1 MRLLAVVSKLTGVS
15 TTVES
20 SAVTLN
26 APSIVKLSVA
36 REEISQLTRINQ
48 DLVVRLHSGETI
60 TIKNFYVT
68 NDLGA
73 SQLVLAEND
82 GTLWWVENPQ
92 AGLHFEQIADI
103 NELLVTSGASHEA
116 GGAVWPWVLAG
127 AVAAGGIAAIASSG
141 GGDSHHHSDG
151 DNPPPD
157 NTNPDGNPPDNSNP
171 GGSTPNG
178 NTPGSSNPVDTTP
191 PLAPGELLI
200 SADGKTVSGQAEA
213 GSTITIK
220 DPSGNVVGE
229 GKADSD
235 GKFSIDL
242 TAPQISGEQLT
253 VTATDD
259 AGNTGPSA
267 TIDAPNIPLPD
278 TPVITAA
285 IDDAAPLTGTLSNNQ
300 FTNDN
305 TPTLEGTGSAGTV
318 IHIYANGQEIGST
331 TVDTSGNWHFA
342 ITSALADGENHF
354 TAIATN
360 VKGESSESA
369 RFTLTIDTLIPD
381 APRVELIADNTGL
394 LTGPLQNN
402 DRTDEAKPL
411 FSGQGDAGNTITIKE
426 GSTVIGSATVD
437 ENGRWTFTPTTPL
450 SDGEHTFTVEQSDK
464 AGNTSRVTTTP
475 TIIVDTTPPDAA
487 IIDNVAKDGT
497 TVSGTAE
504 AGSTVSIYDPAGN
517 YLGSTITGE
526 NNHFSITLNP
536 AQTHGERLEA
546 RIQDAVGNIGPATE
560 FTASDSQYPAQPT
573 ILTVTDDAGAV
584 TGLLKNGDATDDNRP
599 TLSGTAEPG
608 STISINDNG
617 FPVATFP
624 PIVAD
629 ADGKWSFTP
638 SLALAD
644 GDHVFTATAT
654 NDRGTSGQ
662 SVSFTIDIDTQ
673 PPVLEGLAV
682 SDVGDRL
689 TGTTEAGSTVVI
701 KDSLGNTLGSGTAG
715 DDGTFSIGISP
726 AKINGETLSIS
737 VTDKAANSGPVETLN
752 APDKTA
758 PAAPDGLTVATD
770 GLSVSGQ
777 AEAGATVT
785 IRDSSNTV
793 LGSAVANGNGQFIV
807 PLNTAQT
814 NGQALIATATDVA
827 KNESAAATVIAP
839 DSTAP
844 EMPKNVVISED
855 GTSISG
861 TAEPGSAI
869 TIATPDGKPLGS
881 GKADGE
887 GHFTLPLVPAQ
898 TNGEQVT
905 VTATD
910 SANNVSPPTTAQ
922 APDITAPDKPII
934 TQVLDDVESF
944 TGPLV
949 NGQTTNDNRPTLSG
963 TAEAG
968 ARVEVFD
975 NGFSLGL
982 ATLQPN
988 GAWTF
993 TPSQN
998 LGEGAH
1004 RLTVIATDAK
1014 GNASQAAS
1022 FDLVVDT
1029 QSPQQ
1034 PVITFITDDAPGIL
1048 GSVAHLGLT
1057 NDSTP
1062 TINGTGEPGSTVH
1075 LYQNG
1080 ARIADIIVGNS
1091 GVWSYAYTT
1100 ASPLADDTYTFT
1112 VTASDSNGNTTPFST
1127 DFTITIDTQAPAAP
1141 GVIGVADGDGN
1152 TIDTN
1157 QITQESQPRLSGSGT
1172 AGDTIILYDNGNAI
1186 GQALVGT
1193 DGRWQFTPPAALGD
1207 GDHLLTARAND
1218 PAGNESP
1225 ESISFTLRIDTQA
1238 PDAPQIVSAAIT
1250 GGEGEVLLANGSITN
1265 QRMPTLSGTGEPG
1278 TIITLYNNGVELA
1291 TVQVNPQGS
1300 WTYPLTRNLSEGL
1313 NILTATATDA
1323 AGNSSP
1329 TSGVFSVTLDTQPPA
1344 QPDAPLISDNVAPVI
1359 GNIGNNGATND
1370 TTPTF
1375 SGTGEIGSTI
1385 ILYNNGSEIGRTT
1398 VGDNGSW
1405 NFTPAA
1411 LTPETYTITV
1421 TETDRAGNIS
1431 PPSASVTFTLDTTA
1445 PANPVITFAEDNVGE
1460 VQDTIVSGATTDDNT
1475 PVIHGTGDIGSIIT
1489 LYNGSSVLGV
1499 VTVDE
1504 TGTWTLPVTSALPD
1518 GVYTLTA
1525 IAADA
1530 AGNSS
1535 GVSNSFTLTVD
1546 TVPLQPPVVNEIL
1559 DDVAP
1564 VTGPLTDGAFTN
1576 DRTLTINGSGENGS
1590 TVTIY
1595 DNGVAIGTALVTD
1608 GVWTFNTPEL
1618 SEASHALTF
1627 SATDDAGNTTAQ
1639 TQPITITVDIT
1650 APPAPTVQTV
1660 DDDGTRV
1667 AGIADPYA
1675 TVEIHH
1681 IDGTLVGSAVANG
1694 TGEFVVTLSPAQTDG
1709 GTLTAIAIDRAGN
1722 NGPATN
1728 FPASDSG
1735 LPAVPAITAIE
1746 DDVGSV
1752 QGNIAAGGATDDTT
1766 PTLRGTTDIGSTV
1779 EVFIDGDSAGF
1790 ATVDASGNWIF
1801 EIATPLSESTH
1812 YFTVQA
1818 TNANGPG
1825 GLSAPVGITVD
1836 LSAPAQPVITSATDD
1851 VPGMTGTLDNG
1862 ALTNDSRPTLNGTG
1876 EAGATI
1882 RILDNGVE
1890 IGSATVDQSGN
1901 WRFTPNA
1908 PLESNA
1914 HIFTAVATDP
1924 AGNSGQPSDGFTLNI
1939 DAQAPDVPV
1948 ITSVIDDNNQPT
1960 VPVLPGQST
1969 DDRQPILN
1977 GTGEPGATITIF
1989 DNGTPLGTAQVG
2001 ENGSWTFPVPRNLS
2015 EGSHNLTVSATDPA
2029 GNTSAVSAPWTI
2041 VVDITPPAIPVLTS
2055 VVDDQPGITGN
2066 LVSGQLTNDA
2076 TPTLNGRG
2084 EAGATINVYL
2094 DGNPAS
2100 IGTTTVNSDGT
2111 WSFTPQTPLA
2121 NGSHTFTLSATDPA
2135 GNSSAVSSGFVLTI
2149 DATPPAA
2156 PVIASVA
2163 DNTAPVTGIVPNGGS
2178 TNETRPTLS
2187 GTGEAGTTIS
2197 IYNGSALVGTA
2208 QVQANGS
2215 WSFTPSTSLGA
2226 GVWNLTATATDAAG
2240 NTSAASEIRSFT
2252 IDTTAPAAPVIDTV
2266 YDGTGPITGNLSSGQ
2281 ITDEARPV
2289 ISGTRETN
2297 TTIRLY
2303 DNGTLLAEI
2312 PADNSSSWRY
2322 TPDASLATGNHV
2334 ITVIAVDAAG
2344 NASPVSDSVNFVVD
2358 TTPPLTPV
2366 ITSVSDDQAPG
2377 LGTIANGQNTN
2388 DPTPTFSGTAE
2399 AGATITLYENGT
2411 VIGTTTAQPDG
2422 AWSVSTSTLASGTH
2436 VITAVAT
2443 DAAGNSSPNSTA
2455 FTLTVDTTA
2464 PQTPIL
2470 TSVVDDVAGG
2480 VTGNLAN
2487 GQITND
2493 NRPTLNGTAEAGSV
2507 VSIYDGDTLL
2517 GVTSANASGAWS
2529 FTPTTGLND
2538 GTRTLTVTATDPA
2551 GNVSPATS
2559 GFTIVVD
2566 TLAPT
2571 VPLITSIVDDVPN
2584 NTGAIGNGQSTND
2597 TQPTLNGTAEANSA
2611 VSIFDNGALVA
2622 TVNANASG
2630 NWSWTPTAALGQGSH
2645 AYSVSAADAAGN
2657 VSAAS
2662 PSITIIV
2669 DTIAPGAPG
2678 NLVIN
2683 ATGNRVTGTA
2693 EAGSTVTITSETGVV
2708 LGTATA
2714 DGTGS
2719 FTATLTPAQTN
2730 GQPLLAFAQDK
2741 AGNTGIAAGFTA
2753 PDTRVPEAPI
2763 ITNVV
2768 DDVGIYTGA
2777 IANGQVTNDAQ
2788 PTLNGTAQAGA
2799 TVSIYNN
2806 GALLGTTTAN
2816 ASGNWSFTPTGNLT
2830 EGSHAFTATATNAN
2844 GTGSVSTAATVIVD
2858 TLAPGTPSG
2867 TLSAD
2872 GGSLSGL
2879 AEANSTVTVTLTGGV
2894 TLTTTAGSNGAW
2906 SLTLPTK
2913 QIEGQ
2918 LINVTATDAAGN
2930 ASGTL
2935 GITAPVLPLA
2945 ARDNITSL
2953 DLTSTAVTSTQ
2964 NYSDYGLLLV
2974 GALGNV
2980 ASVLGND
2987 TAQVEFT
2994 IAEGG
2999 TGDVTIDAAATGIV
3013 LSLLSTQ
3020 EIVVQRYDT
3029 SLGAWTTIVNTA
3041 VGDFANLLTLTGS
3054 GVTLNL
3060 SGLGEGQYRVLTYN
3074 TSLLATGSYTS
3085 LDVDVHQT
3093 SAGIISG
3100 PTISTGN
3107 VMADDTAPTG
3117 TTVTAITNANGVST
3131 PVGAGGVDILG
3142 QYGTLHINQDGS
3154 YTYTLTKPTAG
3165 YGHKESFTYT
3175 ITQNGV
3181 GSSAA
3186 QLVINLGP
3194 APVPGSVIATDN
3206 NASLVFDTH
3215 VSYVNNGPSTQS
3227 GVTVLSV
3234 GLGNVLNANLLD
3246 DMTNPIIF
3254 NVEEGATRTMTLQGT
3269 VGGVSLVSTFDLYVY
3284 RFNDAIQQY
3293 EQFRV
3298 QKGWINTLL
3307 LAGQSQPLTLT
3318 LPGGEYLFVLNTA
3331 SGISVLT
3338 GYTLAI
3344 SQDHT
3349 YAVDSITANTTG
3361 NVLTNDVVPTDAL
3374 LTEVNG
3380 VAIAAT
3386 GTTEVNGLYGSL
3398 IIDARGNYTYTLKN
3412 GVGADSIKTPDSFIY
3427 TVKAPNGD
3435 TDTASLNIT
3444 PTARALDAINDVS
3457 DTLSVATLQ
3466 DTAAWLDSSVGS
3478 ASWGLLGKSGSGSG
3492 TFDVATGTVLKG
3504 ASLVFDVSTLIT
3516 LGNLN
3521 ISWAIQENGT
3531 VIRNGTVPVANITLG
3546 SATVTVN
3553 LSGLELDAGTY
3564 TLNFTGTNTLAGAA
3578 TITPRVIGTTV
3589 DLDNFET
3596 SGTHT
3601 VLGNIFDGSDA
3612 AGAMDQLNTVN
3623 TRLSISG
3630 YNGSAATLDAAANTT
3645 SATIQGHYG
3654 TLQINLDGAYTYT
3667 LNNGVA
3673 MSSITSKEVFTY
3685 QLDDKMGH
3693 TDSAT
3698 LTIDMAPQIVST
3710 NQNDVLIGS
3719 AYGDTLI
3726 YHLLNGADATGG
3738 NGVDRWQNFSTA
3750 QGDKIDIHELLTGWD
3765 HQAATLGNF
3774 VQVHTSGANT
3784 VISVDRDGT
3793 GSAFK
3798 STDLVTLENVQ
3809 LTLNDLLQNN
3819 HLITSG

>member
-36 REEISQLTRINQ
+36 RDEISQLTRINQ

-171 GGSTPNG
+171 GGSNPNG

-200 SADGKTVSGQAEA
+200 SADGKTVSGEAEA
-213 GSTITIK
+213 GSLITIK

-369 RFTLTIDTLIPD
+369 RFTLTIDTLSPD
-381 APRVELIADNTGL
+381 APRVELMADNTGL

-411 FSGQGDAGNTITIKE
+411 FSGQGEAGNTITIKE

-464 AGNTSRVTTTP
+464 AGNASRVTTTP

-617 FPVATFP
+617 FPVPSFP

-662 SVSFTIDIDTQ
+662 SVAFTIDIDTQ

-758 PAAPDGLTVATD
+758 PAAPNGLIVATD

-807 PLNTAQT
+807 PLNAAQT
-814 NGQALIATATDVA
+814 NGQALIATATDIA
-827 KNESAAATVIAP
+827 NNESAAATVDAP

-855 GTSISG
+855 GASISG
-861 TAEPGSAI
+861 TAEPGSSI
-869 TIATPDGKPLGS
+869 TITTPDGTPLGS

-887 GHFTLPLVPAQ
+887 GHFTLPLAPAQ

-968 ARVEVFD
+968 ARVEIFD
-975 NGFSLGL
+975 NGVSLGL

-988 GAWTF
+988 GGWTF

-1014 GNASQAAS
+1014 GNAS
-1022 FDLVVDT
+1022 
-1029 QSPQQ
+1029 
-1034 PVITFITDDAPGIL
+1034 
-1048 GSVAHLGLT
+1048 
-1057 NDSTP
+1057 
-1062 TINGTGEPGSTVH
+1062 
-1075 LYQNG
+1075 
-1080 ARIADIIVGNS
+1080 
-1091 GVWSYAYTT
+1091 
-1100 ASPLADDTYTFT
+1100 
-1112 VTASDSNGNTTPFST
+1112 
-1127 DFTITIDTQAPAAP
+1127 
-1141 GVIGVADGDGN
+1141 
-1152 TIDTN
+1152 
-1157 QITQESQPRLSGSGT
+1157 
-1172 AGDTIILYDNGNAI
+1172 
-1186 GQALVGT
+1186 
-1193 DGRWQFTPPAALGD
+1193 
-1207 GDHLLTARAND
+1207 

-1278 TIITLYNNGVELA
+1278 AIITLYNNGVELA

-1421 TETDRAGNIS
+1421 TETDIAGNIS

-1475 PVIHGTGDIGSIIT
+1475 PVIHGTGDIGSVIT
-1489 LYNGSSVLGV
+1489 LYNGSSVVGV

-1535 GVSNSFTLTVD
+1535 GVSNSFTFTVD

-1608 GVWTFNTPEL
+1608 GVWTFNTSEL

-1650 APPAPTVQTV
+1650 APPAPTIQTV
-1660 DDDGTRV
+1660 ADDGTRV
-1667 AGIADPYA
+1667 AGLADPYA

-1681 IDGTLVGSAVANG
+1681 ADGTLVGSAVANG

-1746 DDVGSV
+1746 DDVGSI
-1752 QGNIAAGGATDDTT
+1752 QGNIAAGGATDDTM

-1901 WRFTPNA
+1901 WRFTPNT

-1924 AGNSGQPSDGFTLNI
+1924 AGNSGQLSDGFTLNI

-2149 DATPPAA
+2149 DTTPPAA

-2289 ISGTRETN
+2289 ISGTREAN

-2630 NWSWTPTAALGQGSH
+2630 NWSWTPTASLGQGSH

-2662 PSITIIV
+2662 PSTTIIV

-2872 GGSLSGL
+2872 GGSLSGQ
-2879 AEANSTVTVTLTGGV
+2879 AEANSTVTVTLAGGV

-2935 GITAPVLPLA
+2935 GITAPILPLA

-3029 SLGAWTTIVNTA
+3029 SLGTWTTIVNTA

-3060 SGLGEGQYRVLTYN
+3060 NGLGEGQYRVLTYN

-3117 TTVTAITNANGVST
+3117 TTVTAITNANANGVST

-3361 NVLTNDVVPTDAL
+3361 NVLTNDVAPTDAL

-3427 TVKAPNGD
+3427 TLKAPNGD

-3685 QLDDKMGH
+3685 QLDDKIGH

-3738 NGVDRWQNFSTA
+3738 NGADRWQNFSTA

-3784 VISVDRDGT
+3784 VISVDRDGA

-3819 HLITSG
+3819 HLITGG

>member
-36 REEISQLTRINQ
+36 RDEISQLTRINQ

-171 GGSTPNG
+171 GGSNPNG

-200 SADGKTVSGQAEA
+200 SADGKTVSGEAEA
-213 GSTITIK
+213 GSLITIK

-369 RFTLTIDTLIPD
+369 RFTLTIDTLSPD
-381 APRVELIADNTGL
+381 APRVELMADNTGL

-411 FSGQGDAGNTITIKE
+411 FSGQGEAGNTITIKE

-464 AGNTSRVTTTP
+464 AGNASRVTTTP

-617 FPVATFP
+617 FPVPSFP

-662 SVSFTIDIDTQ
+662 SVAFTIDIDTQ

-758 PAAPDGLTVATD
+758 PAAPNGLIVATD

-807 PLNTAQT
+807 PLNAAQT
-814 NGQALIATATDVA
+814 NGQALIATATDIA
-827 KNESAAATVIAP
+827 NNESAAATVDAP

-855 GTSISG
+855 GASISG
-861 TAEPGSAI
+861 TAEPGSSI
-869 TIATPDGKPLGS
+869 TITTPDGTPLGS

-887 GHFTLPLVPAQ
+887 GHFTLPLAPAQ

-968 ARVEVFD
+968 ARVEIFD
-975 NGFSLGL
+975 NGVSLGL

-988 GAWTF
+988 GGWTF

-1014 GNASQAAS
+1014 GNAS
-1022 FDLVVDT
+1022 
-1029 QSPQQ
+1029 
-1034 PVITFITDDAPGIL
+1034 
-1048 GSVAHLGLT
+1048 
-1057 NDSTP
+1057 
-1062 TINGTGEPGSTVH
+1062 
-1075 LYQNG
+1075 
-1080 ARIADIIVGNS
+1080 
-1091 GVWSYAYTT
+1091 
-1100 ASPLADDTYTFT
+1100 
-1112 VTASDSNGNTTPFST
+1112 
-1127 DFTITIDTQAPAAP
+1127 
-1141 GVIGVADGDGN
+1141 
-1152 TIDTN
+1152 
-1157 QITQESQPRLSGSGT
+1157 
-1172 AGDTIILYDNGNAI
+1172 
-1186 GQALVGT
+1186 
-1193 DGRWQFTPPAALGD
+1193 
-1207 GDHLLTARAND
+1207 

-1278 TIITLYNNGVELA
+1278 AIITLYNNGVELA

-1421 TETDRAGNIS
+1421 TETDIAGNIS

-1475 PVIHGTGDIGSIIT
+1475 PVIHGTGDIGSVIT
-1489 LYNGSSVLGV
+1489 LYNGSSVVGV

-1535 GVSNSFTLTVD
+1535 GVSNSFTFTVD

-1608 GVWTFNTPEL
+1608 GVWTFNTSEL

-1650 APPAPTVQTV
+1650 APPAPTIQTV
-1660 DDDGTRV
+1660 ADDGTRV
-1667 AGIADPYA
+1667 AGLADPYA

-1681 IDGTLVGSAVANG
+1681 ADGTLVGSAVANG

-1746 DDVGSV
+1746 DDVGSI
-1752 QGNIAAGGATDDTT
+1752 QGNIAAGGATDDTM

-1901 WRFTPNA
+1901 WRFTPNT

-1924 AGNSGQPSDGFTLNI
+1924 AGNSGQLSDGFTLNI

-2149 DATPPAA
+2149 DTTPPAA

-2289 ISGTRETN
+2289 ISGTREAN

-2622 TVNANASG
+2622 TVNANTSG
-2630 NWSWTPTAALGQGSH
+2630 NWSWTPTASLGQGSH

-2662 PSITIIV
+2662 PSTTIIV

-2777 IANGQVTNDAQ
+2777 IANGPVTNDAQ

-2872 GGSLSGL
+2872 GGSLSGQ
-2879 AEANSTVTVTLTGGV
+2879 AEANSTVTVTLAGGV

-2935 GITAPVLPLA
+2935 GITAPILPLA

-3029 SLGAWTTIVNTA
+3029 SLGTWTTIVNTA

-3060 SGLGEGQYRVLTYN
+3060 NGLGEGQYRVLTYN

-3361 NVLTNDVVPTDAL
+3361 NVLTNDVAPTDAL

-3412 GVGADSIKTPDSFIY
+3412 GVGAA
-3427 TVKAPNGD
+3427 AP
-3435 TDTASLNIT
+3435 
-3444 PTARALDAINDVS
+3444 
-3457 DTLSVATLQ
+3457 
-3466 DTAAWLDSSVGS
+3466 
-3478 ASWGLLGKSGSGSG
+3478 
-3492 TFDVATGTVLKG
+3492 
-3504 ASLVFDVSTLIT
+3504 
-3516 LGNLN
+3516 GN
-3521 ISWAIQENGT
+3521 
-3531 VIRNGTVPVANITLG
+3531 
-3546 SATVTVN
+3546 
-3553 LSGLELDAGTY
+3553 
-3564 TLNFTGTNTLAGAA
+3564 
-3578 TITPRVIGTTV
+3578 
-3589 DLDNFET
+3589 
-3596 SGTHT
+3596 
-3601 VLGNIFDGSDA
+3601 
-3612 AGAMDQLNTVN
+3612 
-3623 TRLSISG
+3623 
-3630 YNGSAATLDAAANTT
+3630 
-3645 SATIQGHYG
+3645 
-3654 TLQINLDGAYTYT
+3654 
-3667 LNNGVA
+3667 
-3673 MSSITSKEVFTY
+3673 
-3685 QLDDKMGH
+3685 
-3693 TDSAT
+3693 
-3698 LTIDMAPQIVST
+3698 
-3710 NQNDVLIGS
+3710 
-3719 AYGDTLI
+3719 
-3726 YHLLNGADATGG
+3726 
-3738 NGVDRWQNFSTA
+3738 
-3750 QGDKIDIHELLTGWD
+3750 
-3765 HQAATLGNF
+3765 
-3774 VQVHTSGANT
+3774 
-3784 VISVDRDGT
+3784 
-3793 GSAFK
+3793 
-3798 STDLVTLENVQ
+3798 
-3809 LTLNDLLQNN
+3809 LTLNDAVNRAVNWHPSIREAVGKLLAQNEQIEVAKSKYYPQVSAGVNNGYSNTYTDHGYSPSLVLSVSQMLYDFGKVASQVRAETAGAAQQQANVLLSIDTVAHETANAIVQTQSWQQMVEAAEEQLVALDSIGKLIRQRSDEGATSLSDVVQTEARIESARSQLAQYQANLDSAKASLMSWLGWNSLNGINNDFPAKLARSCETATPEDRLVPAVLAAWAQANVARANLDYASAQMTPTISLEPSVQHYLNDKYPSHEVLDKTQYSTWVKVEMPLYQGGGLTARRNAASHAVDAAQSTIQRTRLDVRQKLMEARSQAMSLASALQILRRQQQLSERTRELYQQQYLDLGSRPLLDVLNAEQEVYQARFAELQTESQLHQLQLNYLYNTGALRQAFALN
-3819 HLITSG
+3819 HRSIQSVEIQP

>member
-15 TTVES
+15 TTLES

-36 REEISQLTRINQ
+36 RDEISQLTRINQ

-171 GGSTPNG
+171 GGSNPNG

-200 SADGKTVSGQAEA
+200 SADGKTVSGEAEA
-213 GSTITIK
+213 GSLITIK

-369 RFTLTIDTLIPD
+369 RFTLTIDTLSPD
-381 APRVELIADNTGL
+381 APRVELMADNTGL

-411 FSGQGDAGNTITIKE
+411 FSGQGEAGNTITIKE

-464 AGNTSRVTTTP
+464 AGNASRVTTTP

-617 FPVATFP
+617 FPVPSFP

-662 SVSFTIDIDTQ
+662 SVAFTIDIDTQ

-758 PAAPDGLTVATD
+758 PAAPNGLIVATD

-807 PLNTAQT
+807 PLNAAQT
-814 NGQALIATATDVA
+814 NGQALIATATDIA
-827 KNESAAATVIAP
+827 NNESAAATVDAP

-855 GTSISG
+855 GASISG
-861 TAEPGSAI
+861 TAEPGSSI
-869 TIATPDGKPLGS
+869 TITTPDGTPLGS

-887 GHFTLPLVPAQ
+887 GHFTLPLAPAQ

-968 ARVEVFD
+968 ARVEIFD
-975 NGFSLGL
+975 NGVSLGL

-988 GAWTF
+988 GGWTF

-1014 GNASQAAS
+1014 GNAS
-1022 FDLVVDT
+1022 
-1029 QSPQQ
+1029 
-1034 PVITFITDDAPGIL
+1034 
-1048 GSVAHLGLT
+1048 
-1057 NDSTP
+1057 
-1062 TINGTGEPGSTVH
+1062 
-1075 LYQNG
+1075 
-1080 ARIADIIVGNS
+1080 
-1091 GVWSYAYTT
+1091 
-1100 ASPLADDTYTFT
+1100 
-1112 VTASDSNGNTTPFST
+1112 
-1127 DFTITIDTQAPAAP
+1127 
-1141 GVIGVADGDGN
+1141 
-1152 TIDTN
+1152 
-1157 QITQESQPRLSGSGT
+1157 
-1172 AGDTIILYDNGNAI
+1172 
-1186 GQALVGT
+1186 
-1193 DGRWQFTPPAALGD
+1193 
-1207 GDHLLTARAND
+1207 

-1278 TIITLYNNGVELA
+1278 AIITLYNNGVELA

-1421 TETDRAGNIS
+1421 TETDIAGNIS

-1475 PVIHGTGDIGSIIT
+1475 PVIHGTGDIGSVIT
-1489 LYNGSSVLGV
+1489 LYNGSSVVGV

-1535 GVSNSFTLTVD
+1535 GVSNSFTFTVD

-1608 GVWTFNTPEL
+1608 GVWTFNTSEL

-1650 APPAPTVQTV
+1650 APPAPTIQTV
-1660 DDDGTRV
+1660 ADDGTRV
-1667 AGIADPYA
+1667 AGLADPYA

-1681 IDGTLVGSAVANG
+1681 ADGTLVGSAVANG

-1746 DDVGSV
+1746 DDVGSI
-1752 QGNIAAGGATDDTT
+1752 QGNIAAGGATDDTM

-1901 WRFTPNA
+1901 WRFTPNT

-1924 AGNSGQPSDGFTLNI
+1924 AGNSGQLSDGFTLNI

-2149 DATPPAA
+2149 DTTPPAA

-2289 ISGTRETN
+2289 ISGTREAN

-2611 VSIFDNGALVA
+2611 VSIFDNGALVT

-2630 NWSWTPTAALGQGSH
+2630 NWSWTPTASLGQGSH

-2662 PSITIIV
+2662 PSTTIIV

-2777 IANGQVTNDAQ
+2777 IANGPVTNDAQ

-2872 GGSLSGL
+2872 GGSLSGQ
-2879 AEANSTVTVTLTGGV
+2879 AEANSTVTV
-2894 TLTTTAGSNGAW
+2894 
-2906 SLTLPTK
+2906 
-2913 QIEGQ
+2913 
-2918 LINVTATDAAGN
+2918 
-2930 ASGTL
+2930 
-2935 GITAPVLPLA
+2935 
-2945 ARDNITSL
+2945 
-2953 DLTSTAVTSTQ
+2953 
-2964 NYSDYGLLLV
+2964 
-2974 GALGNV
+2974 
-2980 ASVLGND
+2980 
-2987 TAQVEFT
+2987 
-2994 IAEGG
+2994 
-2999 TGDVTIDAAATGIV
+2999 
-3013 LSLLSTQ
+3013 
-3020 EIVVQRYDT
+3020 
-3029 SLGAWTTIVNTA
+3029 
-3041 VGDFANLLTLTGS
+3041 
-3054 GVTLNL
+3054 
-3060 SGLGEGQYRVLTYN
+3060 
-3074 TSLLATGSYTS
+3074 
-3085 LDVDVHQT
+3085 
-3093 SAGIISG
+3093 
-3100 PTISTGN
+3100 
-3107 VMADDTAPTG
+3107 
-3117 TTVTAITNANGVST
+3117 
-3131 PVGAGGVDILG
+3131 
-3142 QYGTLHINQDGS
+3142 
-3154 YTYTLTKPTAG
+3154 
-3165 YGHKESFTYT
+3165 
-3175 ITQNGV
+3175 
-3181 GSSAA
+3181 
-3186 QLVINLGP
+3186 
-3194 APVPGSVIATDN
+3194 
-3206 NASLVFDTH
+3206 
-3215 VSYVNNGPSTQS
+3215 
-3227 GVTVLSV
+3227 
-3234 GLGNVLNANLLD
+3234 
-3246 DMTNPIIF
+3246 
-3254 NVEEGATRTMTLQGT
+3254 
-3269 VGGVSLVSTFDLYVY
+3269 
-3284 RFNDAIQQY
+3284 
-3293 EQFRV
+3293 
-3298 QKGWINTLL
+3298 
-3307 LAGQSQPLTLT
+3307 
-3318 LPGGEYLFVLNTA
+3318 
-3331 SGISVLT
+3331 
-3338 GYTLAI
+3338 
-3344 SQDHT
+3344 
-3349 YAVDSITANTTG
+3349 
-3361 NVLTNDVVPTDAL
+3361 
-3374 LTEVNG
+3374 
-3380 VAIAAT
+3380 
-3386 GTTEVNGLYGSL
+3386 
-3398 IIDARGNYTYTLKN
+3398 
-3412 GVGADSIKTPDSFIY
+3412 
-3427 TVKAPNGD
+3427 
-3435 TDTASLNIT
+3435 
-3444 PTARALDAINDVS
+3444 
-3457 DTLSVATLQ
+3457 
-3466 DTAAWLDSSVGS
+3466 
-3478 ASWGLLGKSGSGSG
+3478 
-3492 TFDVATGTVLKG
+3492 
-3504 ASLVFDVSTLIT
+3504 
-3516 LGNLN
+3516 
-3521 ISWAIQENGT
+3521 
-3531 VIRNGTVPVANITLG
+3531 
-3546 SATVTVN
+3546 
-3553 LSGLELDAGTY
+3553 
-3564 TLNFTGTNTLAGAA
+3564 
-3578 TITPRVIGTTV
+3578 
-3589 DLDNFET
+3589 
-3596 SGTHT
+3596 
-3601 VLGNIFDGSDA
+3601 
-3612 AGAMDQLNTVN
+3612 
-3623 TRLSISG
+3623 
-3630 YNGSAATLDAAANTT
+3630 
-3645 SATIQGHYG
+3645 
-3654 TLQINLDGAYTYT
+3654 
-3667 LNNGVA
+3667 
-3673 MSSITSKEVFTY
+3673 
-3685 QLDDKMGH
+3685 
-3693 TDSAT
+3693 
-3698 LTIDMAPQIVST
+3698 
-3710 NQNDVLIGS
+3710 
-3719 AYGDTLI
+3719 
-3726 YHLLNGADATGG
+3726 
-3738 NGVDRWQNFSTA
+3738 
-3750 QGDKIDIHELLTGWD
+3750 
-3765 HQAATLGNF
+3765 
-3774 VQVHTSGANT
+3774 
-3784 VISVDRDGT
+3784 
-3793 GSAFK
+3793 
-3798 STDLVTLENVQ
+3798 
-3809 LTLNDLLQNN
+3809 
-3819 HLITSG
+3819 

>member
-300 FTNDN
+300 FTNDS

-331 TVDTSGNWHFA
+331 TVDTSGNWRFA

-369 RFTLTIDTLIPD
+369 RFTLTIDTLSPD

-411 FSGQGDAGNTITIKE
+411 FSGQGEAGNTITIKE

-617 FPVATFP
+617 FPVPTFP

-758 PAAPDGLTVATD
+758 PAAPDGLIVATD

-869 TIATPDGKPLGS
+869 TIATPDGKPLSS

-910 SANNVSPPTTAQ
+910 NANNVSPPTTAQ

-968 ARVEVFD
+968 ARVEIFD
-975 NGFSLGL
+975 NGVSLGL

-988 GAWTF
+988 GTWTF

-1014 GNASQAAS
+1014 GNASPAAS

-1385 ILYNNGSEIGRTT
+1385 ILYNNDSEIGRTT
-1398 VGDNGSW
+1398 VGD
-1405 NFTPAA
+1405 
-1411 LTPETYTITV
+1411 
-1421 TETDRAGNIS
+1421 
-1431 PPSASVTFTLDTTA
+1431 
-1445 PANPVITFAEDNVGE
+1445 
-1460 VQDTIVSGATTDDNT
+1460 
-1475 PVIHGTGDIGSIIT
+1475 
-1489 LYNGSSVLGV
+1489 
-1499 VTVDE
+1499 
-1504 TGTWTLPVTSALPD
+1504 
-1518 GVYTLTA
+1518 
-1525 IAADA
+1525 
-1530 AGNSS
+1530 
-1535 GVSNSFTLTVD
+1535 
-1546 TVPLQPPVVNEIL
+1546 
-1559 DDVAP
+1559 
-1564 VTGPLTDGAFTN
+1564 
-1576 DRTLTINGSGENGS
+1576 
-1590 TVTIY
+1590 
-1595 DNGVAIGTALVTD
+1595 
-1608 GVWTFNTPEL
+1608 
-1618 SEASHALTF
+1618 
-1627 SATDDAGNTTAQ
+1627 
-1639 TQPITITVDIT
+1639 
-1650 APPAPTVQTV
+1650 
-1660 DDDGTRV
+1660 
-1667 AGIADPYA
+1667 
-1675 TVEIHH
+1675 
-1681 IDGTLVGSAVANG
+1681 
-1694 TGEFVVTLSPAQTDG
+1694 
-1709 GTLTAIAIDRAGN
+1709 
-1722 NGPATN
+1722 
-1728 FPASDSG
+1728 
-1735 LPAVPAITAIE
+1735 
-1746 DDVGSV
+1746 
-1752 QGNIAAGGATDDTT
+1752 
-1766 PTLRGTTDIGSTV
+1766 
-1779 EVFIDGDSAGF
+1779 
-1790 ATVDASGNWIF
+1790 
-1801 EIATPLSESTH
+1801 
-1812 YFTVQA
+1812 
-1818 TNANGPG
+1818 
-1825 GLSAPVGITVD
+1825 
-1836 LSAPAQPVITSATDD
+1836 
-1851 VPGMTGTLDNG
+1851 
-1862 ALTNDSRPTLNGTG
+1862 
-1876 EAGATI
+1876 
-1882 RILDNGVE
+1882 
-1890 IGSATVDQSGN
+1890 
-1901 WRFTPNA
+1901 
-1908 PLESNA
+1908 
-1914 HIFTAVATDP
+1914 
-1924 AGNSGQPSDGFTLNI
+1924 
-1939 DAQAPDVPV
+1939 
-1948 ITSVIDDNNQPT
+1948 
-1960 VPVLPGQST
+1960 
-1969 DDRQPILN
+1969 
-1977 GTGEPGATITIF
+1977 
-1989 DNGTPLGTAQVG
+1989 
-2001 ENGSWTFPVPRNLS
+2001 NGSWTFPVPRNLS

-2041 VVDITPPAIPVLTS
+2041 IVDITPPAIPVLTS

-2289 ISGTRETN
+2289 ISGTREAN

-2422 AWSVSTSTLASGTH
+2422 AWSVATSTLASGTH

-2507 VSIYDGDTLL
+2507 VSIYDGNTLL
-2517 GVTSANASGAWS
+2517 GVTSANAGGAWS

-2538 GTRTLTVTATDPA
+2538 GTRILTVTATDPA

-2693 EAGSTVTITSETGVV
+2693 EAGSTVTITSDTGVV

-2872 GGSLSGL
+2872 GGSLSGQ

-3060 SGLGEGQYRVLTYN
+3060 NGLGEGQYRVLTYN

-3298 QKGWINTLL
+3298 EKGWINTLL

-3738 NGVDRWQNFSTA
+3738 NGADRWQNFSTA

-3774 VQVHTSGANT
+3774 VQVHTSDANT
-3784 VISVDRDGT
+3784 VISVDRDGA

-3819 HLITSG
+3819 HLITGG

>member
-36 REEISQLTRINQ
+36 RDEISQLTRINQ

-171 GGSTPNG
+171 GGSNPNG

-200 SADGKTVSGQAEA
+200 SADGKTVSGEAEA
-213 GSTITIK
+213 GSLITIK

-369 RFTLTIDTLIPD
+369 RFTLTIDTLSPD
-381 APRVELIADNTGL
+381 APRVELMADNTGL

-411 FSGQGDAGNTITIKE
+411 FSGQGEAGNTITIKE

-464 AGNTSRVTTTP
+464 AGNASRVTTTP

-560 FTASDSQYPAQPT
+560 FTASDSQHPAQPT

-617 FPVATFP
+617 FPVPSFP

-662 SVSFTIDIDTQ
+662 SVAFTIDIDTQ

-758 PAAPDGLTVATD
+758 PAAPNGLIVATD

-807 PLNTAQT
+807 PLNAAQT
-814 NGQALIATATDVA
+814 NGQALIATATDIA
-827 KNESAAATVIAP
+827 NNESAAATVDAP

-855 GTSISG
+855 GASISG
-861 TAEPGSAI
+861 TAEPGSSI
-869 TIATPDGKPLGS
+869 TITTPDGTPLGS

-887 GHFTLPLVPAQ
+887 GHFTLPLAPAQ

-968 ARVEVFD
+968 ARVEIFD
-975 NGFSLGL
+975 NGVSLGL

-988 GAWTF
+988 GGWTF

-1014 GNASQAAS
+1014 GNAS
-1022 FDLVVDT
+1022 
-1029 QSPQQ
+1029 
-1034 PVITFITDDAPGIL
+1034 
-1048 GSVAHLGLT
+1048 
-1057 NDSTP
+1057 
-1062 TINGTGEPGSTVH
+1062 
-1075 LYQNG
+1075 
-1080 ARIADIIVGNS
+1080 
-1091 GVWSYAYTT
+1091 
-1100 ASPLADDTYTFT
+1100 
-1112 VTASDSNGNTTPFST
+1112 
-1127 DFTITIDTQAPAAP
+1127 
-1141 GVIGVADGDGN
+1141 
-1152 TIDTN
+1152 
-1157 QITQESQPRLSGSGT
+1157 
-1172 AGDTIILYDNGNAI
+1172 
-1186 GQALVGT
+1186 
-1193 DGRWQFTPPAALGD
+1193 
-1207 GDHLLTARAND
+1207 

-1278 TIITLYNNGVELA
+1278 AIITLYNNGVELA

-1421 TETDRAGNIS
+1421 TETDIAGNIS

-1475 PVIHGTGDIGSIIT
+1475 PVIHGTGDIGSVIT
-1489 LYNGSSVLGV
+1489 LYNGSSVVGV

-1535 GVSNSFTLTVD
+1535 GVSNSFTFTVD

-1608 GVWTFNTPEL
+1608 GVWTFNTSEL

-1650 APPAPTVQTV
+1650 APPAPTIQTV
-1660 DDDGTRV
+1660 ADDGTRV
-1667 AGIADPYA
+1667 AGLADPYA

-1681 IDGTLVGSAVANG
+1681 ADGTLVGSAVANG

-1746 DDVGSV
+1746 DDVGSI
-1752 QGNIAAGGATDDTT
+1752 QGNIAAGGATDDTM

-1901 WRFTPNA
+1901 WRFTPNT

-1924 AGNSGQPSDGFTLNI
+1924 AGNSGQLSDGFTLNI

-2149 DATPPAA
+2149 DTTPPAA

-2289 ISGTRETN
+2289 ISGTREAN

-2630 NWSWTPTAALGQGSH
+2630 NWSWTPTASLGQGSH

-2662 PSITIIV
+2662 PSTTIIV

-2872 GGSLSGL
+2872 GGSLSGQ
-2879 AEANSTVTVTLTGGV
+2879 AEANSTVTVTLAGGV

-2935 GITAPVLPLA
+2935 GITAPILPLA

-3029 SLGAWTTIVNTA
+3029 SLGTWTTIVNTA

-3060 SGLGEGQYRVLTYN
+3060 NGLGEGQYRVLTYN

-3361 NVLTNDVVPTDAL
+3361 NVLTNDVAPTDAL

-3427 TVKAPNGD
+3427 TLKAPNGD

-3685 QLDDKMGH
+3685 QLDDKIGH

-3738 NGVDRWQNFSTA
+3738 NGADRWQNFSTA

-3784 VISVDRDGT
+3784 VISVDRDGA

-3819 HLITSG
+3819 HLITGG

>member
-36 REEISQLTRINQ
+36 RDEISQLTRINQ

-171 GGSTPNG
+171 GGSNPNG

-200 SADGKTVSGQAEA
+200 SADGKTVSGEAEA
-213 GSTITIK
+213 GSLITIK

-369 RFTLTIDTLIPD
+369 RFTLTIDTLSPD
-381 APRVELIADNTGL
+381 APRVELMADNTGL

-411 FSGQGDAGNTITIKE
+411 FSGQGEAGNTITIKE

-464 AGNTSRVTTTP
+464 AGNASRVTTTP

-617 FPVATFP
+617 FPVPSFP

-662 SVSFTIDIDTQ
+662 SVAFTIDIDTQ

-758 PAAPDGLTVATD
+758 PAAPNGLIVATD

-807 PLNTAQT
+807 PLNAAQT
-814 NGQALIATATDVA
+814 NGQALIATATDIA
-827 KNESAAATVIAP
+827 NNESAAATVDAP

-855 GTSISG
+855 GASISG
-861 TAEPGSAI
+861 TAEPGSSI
-869 TIATPDGKPLGS
+869 TITTPDGTPLGS

-887 GHFTLPLVPAQ
+887 GHFTLPLAPAQ

-968 ARVEVFD
+968 ARVEIFD
-975 NGFSLGL
+975 NGVSLGL

-988 GAWTF
+988 GGWTF

-1014 GNASQAAS
+1014 GNAS
-1022 FDLVVDT
+1022 
-1029 QSPQQ
+1029 
-1034 PVITFITDDAPGIL
+1034 
-1048 GSVAHLGLT
+1048 
-1057 NDSTP
+1057 
-1062 TINGTGEPGSTVH
+1062 
-1075 LYQNG
+1075 
-1080 ARIADIIVGNS
+1080 
-1091 GVWSYAYTT
+1091 
-1100 ASPLADDTYTFT
+1100 
-1112 VTASDSNGNTTPFST
+1112 
-1127 DFTITIDTQAPAAP
+1127 
-1141 GVIGVADGDGN
+1141 
-1152 TIDTN
+1152 
-1157 QITQESQPRLSGSGT
+1157 
-1172 AGDTIILYDNGNAI
+1172 
-1186 GQALVGT
+1186 
-1193 DGRWQFTPPAALGD
+1193 
-1207 GDHLLTARAND
+1207 

-1278 TIITLYNNGVELA
+1278 AIITLYNNGVELA

-1421 TETDRAGNIS
+1421 TETDIAGNIS

-1475 PVIHGTGDIGSIIT
+1475 PVIHGTGDIGSVIT
-1489 LYNGSSVLGV
+1489 LYNGSSVVGV

-1535 GVSNSFTLTVD
+1535 GVSNSFTFTVD

-1608 GVWTFNTPEL
+1608 GVWTFNTSEL

-1650 APPAPTVQTV
+1650 APPAPTIQTV
-1660 DDDGTRV
+1660 ADDGTRV
-1667 AGIADPYA
+1667 AGLADPYA

-1681 IDGTLVGSAVANG
+1681 ADGTLVGSAVANG

-1746 DDVGSV
+1746 DDVGSI
-1752 QGNIAAGGATDDTT
+1752 QGNIAAGGATDDTM

-1901 WRFTPNA
+1901 WRFTPNT

-1924 AGNSGQPSDGFTLNI
+1924 AGNSGQLSDGFTLNI

-2149 DATPPAA
+2149 DTTPPAA

-2289 ISGTRETN
+2289 ISGTREAN

-2630 NWSWTPTAALGQGSH
+2630 NWSWTPTASLGQGSH

-2662 PSITIIV
+2662 PSTTIIV

-2678 NLVIN
+2678 N
-2683 ATGNRVTGTA
+2683 
-2693 EAGSTVTITSETGVV
+2693 
-2708 LGTATA
+2708 
-2714 DGTGS
+2714 
-2719 FTATLTPAQTN
+2719 
-2730 GQPLLAFAQDK
+2730 
-2741 AGNTGIAAGFTA
+2741 
-2753 PDTRVPEAPI
+2753 
-2763 ITNVV
+2763 
-2768 DDVGIYTGA
+2768 
-2777 IANGQVTNDAQ
+2777 
-2788 PTLNGTAQAGA
+2788 
-2799 TVSIYNN
+2799 
-2806 GALLGTTTAN
+2806 
-2816 ASGNWSFTPTGNLT
+2816 
-2830 EGSHAFTATATNAN
+2830 
-2844 GTGSVSTAATVIVD
+2844 
-2858 TLAPGTPSG
+2858 
-2867 TLSAD
+2867 
-2872 GGSLSGL
+2872 
-2879 AEANSTVTVTLTGGV
+2879 
-2894 TLTTTAGSNGAW
+2894 
-2906 SLTLPTK
+2906 
-2913 QIEGQ
+2913 
-2918 LINVTATDAAGN
+2918 
-2930 ASGTL
+2930 
-2935 GITAPVLPLA
+2935 
-2945 ARDNITSL
+2945 
-2953 DLTSTAVTSTQ
+2953 
-2964 NYSDYGLLLV
+2964 
-2974 GALGNV
+2974 
-2980 ASVLGND
+2980 
-2987 TAQVEFT
+2987 
-2994 IAEGG
+2994 
-2999 TGDVTIDAAATGIV
+2999 
-3013 LSLLSTQ
+3013 
-3020 EIVVQRYDT
+3020 
-3029 SLGAWTTIVNTA
+3029 
-3041 VGDFANLLTLTGS
+3041 
-3054 GVTLNL
+3054 
-3060 SGLGEGQYRVLTYN
+3060 
-3074 TSLLATGSYTS
+3074 
-3085 LDVDVHQT
+3085 
-3093 SAGIISG
+3093 
-3100 PTISTGN
+3100 
-3107 VMADDTAPTG
+3107 
-3117 TTVTAITNANGVST
+3117 
-3131 PVGAGGVDILG
+3131 
-3142 QYGTLHINQDGS
+3142 
-3154 YTYTLTKPTAG
+3154 
-3165 YGHKESFTYT
+3165 
-3175 ITQNGV
+3175 
-3181 GSSAA
+3181 
-3186 QLVINLGP
+3186 
-3194 APVPGSVIATDN
+3194 
-3206 NASLVFDTH
+3206 
-3215 VSYVNNGPSTQS
+3215 
-3227 GVTVLSV
+3227 
-3234 GLGNVLNANLLD
+3234 
-3246 DMTNPIIF
+3246 
-3254 NVEEGATRTMTLQGT
+3254 
-3269 VGGVSLVSTFDLYVY
+3269 
-3284 RFNDAIQQY
+3284 
-3293 EQFRV
+3293 
-3298 QKGWINTLL
+3298 
-3307 LAGQSQPLTLT
+3307 
-3318 LPGGEYLFVLNTA
+3318 
-3331 SGISVLT
+3331 
-3338 GYTLAI
+3338 
-3344 SQDHT
+3344 
-3349 YAVDSITANTTG
+3349 
-3361 NVLTNDVVPTDAL
+3361 
-3374 LTEVNG
+3374 
-3380 VAIAAT
+3380 
-3386 GTTEVNGLYGSL
+3386 
-3398 IIDARGNYTYTLKN
+3398 
-3412 GVGADSIKTPDSFIY
+3412 
-3427 TVKAPNGD
+3427 
-3435 TDTASLNIT
+3435 
-3444 PTARALDAINDVS
+3444 
-3457 DTLSVATLQ
+3457 
-3466 DTAAWLDSSVGS
+3466 
-3478 ASWGLLGKSGSGSG
+3478 
-3492 TFDVATGTVLKG
+3492 
-3504 ASLVFDVSTLIT
+3504 
-3516 LGNLN
+3516 
-3521 ISWAIQENGT
+3521 
-3531 VIRNGTVPVANITLG
+3531 
-3546 SATVTVN
+3546 
-3553 LSGLELDAGTY
+3553 
-3564 TLNFTGTNTLAGAA
+3564 
-3578 TITPRVIGTTV
+3578 
-3589 DLDNFET
+3589 
-3596 SGTHT
+3596 
-3601 VLGNIFDGSDA
+3601 
-3612 AGAMDQLNTVN
+3612 
-3623 TRLSISG
+3623 
-3630 YNGSAATLDAAANTT
+3630 
-3645 SATIQGHYG
+3645 
-3654 TLQINLDGAYTYT
+3654 
-3667 LNNGVA
+3667 
-3673 MSSITSKEVFTY
+3673 
-3685 QLDDKMGH
+3685 
-3693 TDSAT
+3693 
-3698 LTIDMAPQIVST
+3698 
-3710 NQNDVLIGS
+3710 
-3719 AYGDTLI
+3719 
-3726 YHLLNGADATGG
+3726 
-3738 NGVDRWQNFSTA
+3738 
-3750 QGDKIDIHELLTGWD
+3750 
-3765 HQAATLGNF
+3765 
-3774 VQVHTSGANT
+3774 
-3784 VISVDRDGT
+3784 
-3793 GSAFK
+3793 
-3798 STDLVTLENVQ
+3798 
-3809 LTLNDLLQNN
+3809 
-3819 HLITSG
+3819 

>member
-36 REEISQLTRINQ
+36 RDEISQLTRINQ

-171 GGSTPNG
+171 GGSNPNG

-200 SADGKTVSGQAEA
+200 SADGKTVSGEAEA
-213 GSTITIK
+213 GSLITIK

-369 RFTLTIDTLIPD
+369 RFTLTIDTLSPD
-381 APRVELIADNTGL
+381 APRVELMADNTGL

-411 FSGQGDAGNTITIKE
+411 FSGQGEAGNTITIKE

-464 AGNTSRVTTTP
+464 AGNASRVTTTP

-617 FPVATFP
+617 FLVPSFP

-662 SVSFTIDIDTQ
+662 SVAFTIDIDTQ

-758 PAAPDGLTVATD
+758 PAAPNGLIVATD

-807 PLNTAQT
+807 PLNAAQT
-814 NGQALIATATDVA
+814 NGQALIATATDIA
-827 KNESAAATVIAP
+827 NNESAAATVDAP

-855 GTSISG
+855 GASISG
-861 TAEPGSAI
+861 TAEPGSSI
-869 TIATPDGKPLGS
+869 TITTPDGTPLGS

-887 GHFTLPLVPAQ
+887 GHFTLPLAPAQ

-968 ARVEVFD
+968 ARVEIFD
-975 NGFSLGL
+975 NGVSLGL

-988 GAWTF
+988 GGWTF

-1014 GNASQAAS
+1014 GNAS
-1022 FDLVVDT
+1022 
-1029 QSPQQ
+1029 
-1034 PVITFITDDAPGIL
+1034 
-1048 GSVAHLGLT
+1048 
-1057 NDSTP
+1057 
-1062 TINGTGEPGSTVH
+1062 
-1075 LYQNG
+1075 
-1080 ARIADIIVGNS
+1080 
-1091 GVWSYAYTT
+1091 
-1100 ASPLADDTYTFT
+1100 
-1112 VTASDSNGNTTPFST
+1112 
-1127 DFTITIDTQAPAAP
+1127 
-1141 GVIGVADGDGN
+1141 
-1152 TIDTN
+1152 
-1157 QITQESQPRLSGSGT
+1157 
-1172 AGDTIILYDNGNAI
+1172 
-1186 GQALVGT
+1186 
-1193 DGRWQFTPPAALGD
+1193 
-1207 GDHLLTARAND
+1207 

-1278 TIITLYNNGVELA
+1278 AIITLYNNGVELA

-1421 TETDRAGNIS
+1421 TETDIAGNIS

-1475 PVIHGTGDIGSIIT
+1475 PVIHGTGDIGSVIT
-1489 LYNGSSVLGV
+1489 LYNGSSVVGV

-1535 GVSNSFTLTVD
+1535 GVSNSFTFTVD

-1608 GVWTFNTPEL
+1608 GVWTFNTSEL

-1650 APPAPTVQTV
+1650 APPAPTIQTV
-1660 DDDGTRV
+1660 ADDGTRV
-1667 AGIADPYA
+1667 AGLADPYA

-1681 IDGTLVGSAVANG
+1681 ADGTLVGSAVANG

-1746 DDVGSV
+1746 DDVGSI
-1752 QGNIAAGGATDDTT
+1752 QGNIAAGGATDDTM

-1901 WRFTPNA
+1901 WRFTPNT

-1924 AGNSGQPSDGFTLNI
+1924 AGNSGQLSDGFTLNI

-2149 DATPPAA
+2149 DTTPPAA

-2289 ISGTRETN
+2289 ISGTREAN

-2630 NWSWTPTAALGQGSH
+2630 NWSWTPTASLGQGSH

-2662 PSITIIV
+2662 PSTTIIV

-2872 GGSLSGL
+2872 GGSLSGQ
-2879 AEANSTVTVTLTGGV
+2879 AEANSTVTVTLAGGV

-2935 GITAPVLPLA
+2935 GITAPILPLA

-3029 SLGAWTTIVNTA
+3029 SLGTWTTIVNTA

-3060 SGLGEGQYRVLTYN
+3060 NGLGEGQYRVLTYN

-3361 NVLTNDVVPTDAL
+3361 NVLTNDVAPTDAL

-3427 TVKAPNGD
+3427 TLKAPNGD

-3685 QLDDKMGH
+3685 QLDDKIGH

-3738 NGVDRWQNFSTA
+3738 NGADRWQNFSTA

-3784 VISVDRDGT
+3784 VISVDRDGA

-3819 HLITSG
+3819 HLITGG

>member
-36 REEISQLTRINQ
+36 RDEISQLTRINQ

-171 GGSTPNG
+171 GGSNPNG

-200 SADGKTVSGQAEA
+200 SADGKTVSGEAEA
-213 GSTITIK
+213 GSLITIK

-369 RFTLTIDTLIPD
+369 RFTLTIDTLSPD
-381 APRVELIADNTGL
+381 APRVELMADNTGL

-411 FSGQGDAGNTITIKE
+411 FSGQGEAGNTITIKE

-464 AGNTSRVTTTP
+464 AGNASRVTTTP

-617 FPVATFP
+617 FPVPSFP

-662 SVSFTIDIDTQ
+662 SVAFTIDIDTQ

-758 PAAPDGLTVATD
+758 PAAPNGLIVATD

-807 PLNTAQT
+807 PLNAAQT
-814 NGQALIATATDVA
+814 NGQALIATATDIA
-827 KNESAAATVIAP
+827 NNESAAATVDAP

-855 GTSISG
+855 GASISG
-861 TAEPGSAI
+861 TAEPGSSI
-869 TIATPDGKPLGS
+869 TITTPDGTPLGS

-887 GHFTLPLVPAQ
+887 GHFTLPLAPAQ

-968 ARVEVFD
+968 ARVEIFD
-975 NGFSLGL
+975 NGVSLGL

-988 GAWTF
+988 GGWTF

-1014 GNASQAAS
+1014 GNAS
-1022 FDLVVDT
+1022 
-1029 QSPQQ
+1029 
-1034 PVITFITDDAPGIL
+1034 
-1048 GSVAHLGLT
+1048 
-1057 NDSTP
+1057 
-1062 TINGTGEPGSTVH
+1062 
-1075 LYQNG
+1075 
-1080 ARIADIIVGNS
+1080 
-1091 GVWSYAYTT
+1091 
-1100 ASPLADDTYTFT
+1100 
-1112 VTASDSNGNTTPFST
+1112 
-1127 DFTITIDTQAPAAP
+1127 
-1141 GVIGVADGDGN
+1141 
-1152 TIDTN
+1152 
-1157 QITQESQPRLSGSGT
+1157 
-1172 AGDTIILYDNGNAI
+1172 
-1186 GQALVGT
+1186 
-1193 DGRWQFTPPAALGD
+1193 
-1207 GDHLLTARAND
+1207 

-1278 TIITLYNNGVELA
+1278 AIITLYNNGVELA

-1421 TETDRAGNIS
+1421 TETDIAGNIS

-1475 PVIHGTGDIGSIIT
+1475 PVIHGTGDIGSVIT
-1489 LYNGSSVLGV
+1489 LYNGSSVVGV

-1535 GVSNSFTLTVD
+1535 GVSNSFTFTVD

-1608 GVWTFNTPEL
+1608 GVWTFNTSEL

-1650 APPAPTVQTV
+1650 APPAPTIQTV
-1660 DDDGTRV
+1660 ADDGTRV
-1667 AGIADPYA
+1667 AGLADPYA

-1681 IDGTLVGSAVANG
+1681 ADGTLVGSAVANG

-1746 DDVGSV
+1746 DDVGSI
-1752 QGNIAAGGATDDTT
+1752 QGNIAAGGATDDTM

-1901 WRFTPNA
+1901 WRFTPNT

-1924 AGNSGQPSDGFTLNI
+1924 AGNSGQLSDGFTLNI

-2149 DATPPAA
+2149 DTTPPAA

-2266 YDGTGPITGNLSSGQ
+2266 YDGMGPITGNLSSGQ

-2289 ISGTRETN
+2289 ISGTREAN

-2630 NWSWTPTAALGQGSH
+2630 NWSWTPTASLGQGSH

-2662 PSITIIV
+2662 PSTTIIV

-2777 IANGQVTNDAQ
+2777 IANGPVTNDAQ

-2872 GGSLSGL
+2872 GGSLSGQ
-2879 AEANSTVTVTLTGGV
+2879 AEANSTVTVTLAGGV

-2935 GITAPVLPLA
+2935 GITAPILPLA

-3029 SLGAWTTIVNTA
+3029 SLGTWTTIVNTA

-3060 SGLGEGQYRVLTYN
+3060 NGLGEGQYRVLTYN

-3361 NVLTNDVVPTDAL
+3361 NVLTNDVAPTDAL

-3427 TVKAPNGD
+3427 TLKAPNGD

-3685 QLDDKMGH
+3685 QLDDKIGH

-3738 NGVDRWQNFSTA
+3738 NGADRWQNFSTA

-3784 VISVDRDGT
+3784 VISVDRDGA

-3819 HLITSG
+3819 HLITGG

>member
-36 REEISQLTRINQ
+36 RDEISQLTRINQ
-48 DLVVRLHSGETI
+48 DLVVTLHSGETI
-60 TIKNFYVT
+60 TIKNFYAT

-92 AGLHFEQIADI
+92 AGLHFEQLADI
-103 NELLVTSGASHEA
+103 NELLATSGASHEA

-141 GGDSHHHSDG
+141 GGDSHHHSDS
-151 DNPPPD
+151 DNPLPD

-171 GGSTPNG
+171 GGSNPDG
-178 NTPGSSNPVDTTP
+178 NTPGSSNPVDTIP
-191 PLAPGELLI
+191 PLAPTELLI
-200 SADGKTVSGQAEA
+200 SADGKTVSGEAET

-220 DPSGNVVGE
+220 DPSGHIVGE

-242 TAPQISGEQLT
+242 TAPQLGGEQLT

-267 TIDAPNIPLPD
+267 TIDAPNIPLPA
-278 TPVITAA
+278 TPVIAAA

-300 FTNDN
+300 ITNDN
-305 TPTLEGTGSAGTV
+305 TPTLEGTGSAGAV
-318 IHIYANGQEIGST
+318 IHIYANGQETGTT
-331 TVDTSGNWHFA
+331 TVDTSGNWRFA
-342 ITSALADGENHF
+342 ITSALTDGENRF

-369 RFTLTIDTLIPD
+369 SFTLTIDTL
-381 APRVELIADNTGL
+381 
-394 LTGPLQNN
+394 
-402 DRTDEAKPL
+402 
-411 FSGQGDAGNTITIKE
+411 S
-426 GSTVIGSATVD
+426 
-437 ENGRWTFTPTTPL
+437 
-450 SDGEHTFTVEQSDK
+450 
-464 AGNTSRVTTTP
+464 
-475 TIIVDTTPPDAA
+475 PDAA
-487 IIDNVAKDGT
+487 VIDNVADDGAT
-497 TVSGTAE
+497 ISGTAE
-504 AGSTVSIYDPAGN
+504 AGSTVSIYDSTGN
-517 YLGSTITGE
+517 YLGSAITGD
-526 NNHFSITLNP
+526 NNQFSITLNP
-536 AQTHGERLEA
+536 ALTHGERLEA

-560 FTASDSQYPAQPT
+560 FTASDSQYPAQPI
-573 ILTVTDDAGAV
+573 ILTVTDDAGTV

-608 STISINDNG
+608 STILISDNG
-617 FPVATFP
+617 SPVPALP
-624 PIVAD
+624 PVVAD

-638 SLALAD
+638 SLALPD

-654 NDRGTSGQ
+654 NNHGTSGQ

-673 PPVLEGLAV
+673 PPVLENLAV
-682 SDVGDRL
+682 SDAGDRL
-689 TGTTEAGSTVVI
+689 TGATEAGSTVVI

-726 AKINGETLSIS
+726 AKINGETLNVL
-737 VTDKAANSGPVETLN
+737 VTDKAANTGPMAILY
-752 APDKTA
+752 
-758 PAAPDGLTVATD
+758 
-770 GLSVSGQ
+770 
-777 AEAGATVT
+777 
-785 IRDSSNTV
+785 
-793 LGSAVANGNGQFIV
+793 
-807 PLNTAQT
+807 
-814 NGQALIATATDVA
+814 
-827 KNESAAATVIAP
+827 AP

-855 GTSISG
+855 GASISG

-869 TIATPDGKPLGS
+869 TIATPDGTPLGS
-881 GKADGE
+881 GKVDGE

-898 TNGEQVT
+898 TNGEQVI

-910 SANNVSPPTTAQ
+910 SANNVSPSTTAQ
-922 APDITAPDKPII
+922 APDITTPDKPII
-934 TQVLDDVESF
+934 TQVLDDVESV

-949 NGQTTNDNRPTLSG
+949 NGQTTNDSRPTLSG
-963 TAEAG
+963 TAEVG

-975 NGFSLGL
+975 NGVSLGF

-988 GAWTF
+988 GGWTF

-1014 GNASQAAS
+1014 GNASPAAS

-1034 PVITFITDDAPGIL
+1034 PVITFITDDAPGIV
-1048 GSVAHLGLT
+1048 GSVTHLGLT

-1080 ARIADIIVGNS
+1080 ARIANIIVGNS

-1100 ASPLADDTYTFT
+1100 TSPLADDTYTFT
-1112 VTASDSNGNTTPFST
+1112 VTASDNNGNTTPFSA

-1172 AGDTIILYDNGNAI
+1172 AGDTITLYDNGNVI
-1186 GQALVGT
+1186 GQTLVGA

-1207 GDHLLTARAND
+1207 GAHLLTARAND

-1225 ESISFTLRIDTQA
+1225 ESISFTLRVDTQA
-1238 PDAPQIVSAAIT
+1238 PDAPQILSAAIT
-1250 GGEGEVLLANGSITN
+1250 SGESEVLLANGSITN
-1265 QRMPTLSGTGEPG
+1265 QRMPILSGTGEPG
-1278 TIITLYNNGVELA
+1278 AIITLYNNGAVLD

-1300 WTYPLTRNLSEGL
+1300 WTYPLTSNLSEGL
-1313 NILTATATDA
+1313 NVLTATATDA

-1329 TSGVFSVTLDTQPPA
+1329 TSGVFSVTLDTLPPA
-1344 QPDAPLISDNVAPVI
+1344 QPDAPVI

-1411 LTPETYTITV
+1411 LTPGTYIITV
-1421 TETDRAGNIS
+1421 TETDVAGNIS
-1431 PPSASVTFTLDTTA
+1431 PPSASVTFAVDTTA
-1445 PANPVITFAEDNVGE
+1445 PANPVITFAEDNVGD
-1460 VQDTIVSGATTDDNT
+1460 VQNNVVSGATTDDNT
-1475 PVIHGTGDIGSIIT
+1475 PVIHGTGDIGSVIT

-1504 TGTWTLPVTSALPD
+1504 TGAWTLPVTSALLD
-1518 GVYTLTA
+1518 GTYTLTA

-1535 GVSNSFTLTVD
+1535 GVSNSFTFTVD
-1546 TVPLQPPVVNEIL
+1546 TVPLLPPVVNEIL

-1595 DNGVAIGTALVTD
+1595 DNGAEIGTALVTD
-1608 GVWTFNTPEL
+1608 GIWTFNTPVL

-1627 SATDDAGNTTAQ
+1627 SATDGAGNTTAQ
-1639 TQPITITVDIT
+1639 TQPITITVDVT
-1650 APPAPTVQTV
+1650 APPSPSIQTV
-1660 DDDGTRV
+1660 ADDGTRV
-1667 AGIADPYA
+1667 AGLADPYA
-1675 TVEIHH
+1675 TVEIRNA
-1681 IDGTLVGSAVANG
+1681 DGLLVGSAVANG
-1694 TGEFVVTLSPAQTDG
+1694 TGEFAVTLSPAQTDG

-1722 NGPATN
+1722 NGPAAD
-1728 FPASDSG
+1728 FLASDSG
-1735 LPAVPAITAIE
+1735 LPAVPVITAIE
-1746 DDVGSV
+1746 DNVGSV
-1752 QGNIAAGGATDDTT
+1752 QGNIAAGGTTDDTT

-1801 EIATPLSESTH
+1801 EIATPLSESAH
-1812 YFTVQA
+1812 NVTVQA
-1818 TNANGPG
+1818 TNANGQG
-1825 GLSAPVGITVD
+1825 GLSAPVGITID
-1836 LSAPAQPVITSATDD
+1836 LSAPAQPIITSATDD
-1851 VPGMTGTLDNG
+1851 VPGVTGTLDNG

-1901 WRFTPNA
+1901 WRFTPDA
-1908 PLESNA
+1908 PLESTS
-1914 HIFTAVATDP
+1914 HLFTAVATDP

-1960 VPVLPGQST
+1960 VPVLPGQAT

-2041 VVDITPPAIPVLTS
+2041 VVDITPPASPVLTS

-2094 DGNPAS
+2094 DGNSAS

-2121 NGSHTFTLSATDPA
+2121 NGNHTLTLSATDPA
-2135 GNSSAVSSGFVLTI
+2135 GNSSAVSSGFMLTI

-2187 GTGEAGTTIS
+2187 GTGEAGSTIS
-2197 IYNGSALVGTA
+2197 IYNGSTLVGTA

-2226 GVWNLTATATDAAG
+2226 GIWNLTATATDAAG

-2252 IDTTAPAAPVIDTV
+2252 IDTTPPAAPVIDTV
-2266 YDGTGPITGNLSSGQ
+2266 YDGTGPITGNLSPGQ

-2289 ISGTRETN
+2289 ISGTREAN
-2297 TTIRLY
+2297 TTLRLY

-2322 TPDASLATGNHV
+2322 APDTSLATGNHI

-2358 TTPPLTPV
+2358 TMPPLTPV

-2377 LGTIANGQNTN
+2377 LGTIANGQSTN

-2399 AGATITLYENGT
+2399 AGATITLYENGL
-2411 VIGTTTAQPDG
+2411 VVGTTTAQPDG

-2455 FTLTVDTTA
+2455 FTLMVDTTA

-2507 VSIYDGDTLL
+2507 VSIYDGNTLL

-2529 FTPTTGLND
+2529 FTPTTGLSD

-2551 GNVSPATS
+2551 GNISPATS
-2559 GFTIVVD
+2559 GFTVVID

-2611 VSIFDNGALVA
+2611 VSIFDNGVLVA

-2630 NWSWTPTAALGQGSH
+2630 DWSWTPTVALAQGSH

-2662 PSITIIV
+2662 QPTTILV

-2678 NLVIN
+2678 NLAIN
-2683 ATGNRVTGTA
+2683 ITGSRVTGTA
-2693 EAGSTVTITSETGVV
+2693 EAGSTVTITSDTGVV

-2714 DGTGS
+2714 DGTGN

-2730 GQPLLAFAQDK
+2730 GQTLLAFAQDK
-2741 AGNTGIAAGFTA
+2741 AGNTSIAAGFTA

-2799 TVSIYNN
+2799 TVNIYNN
-2806 GALLGTTTAN
+2806 GSLLGTTTAN
-2816 ASGNWSFTPTGNLT
+2816 ANGNWSFTPTGNLT

-2867 TLSAD
+2867 MLSAD

-2879 AEANSTVTVTLTGGV
+2879 AEANSIVTVTLAGGV

-2953 DLTSTAVTSTQ
+2953 DLTSTAATSTQ

-3020 EIVVQRYDT
+3020 EIVVQRYDA

-3060 SGLGEGQYRVLTYN
+3060 SGLSEGQYRVLTYN

-3100 PTISTGN
+3100 PTMSTGN

-3131 PVGAGGVDILG
+3131 PVGAGGVDIQG

-3154 YTYTLTKPTAG
+3154 YTYTLTNPTAG

-3284 RFNDAIQQY
+3284 RFNDTIQQY

-3361 NVLTNDVVPTDAL
+3361 NVLTNDIAPTDAL

-3380 VAIAAT
+3380 VAISAT
-3386 GTTEVNGLYGSL
+3386 GTTEVNGLYGTL
-3398 IIDARGNYTYTLKN
+3398 TIDAKGNYTYTLKN

-3492 TFDVATGTVLKG
+3492 TFEVATGTVLKG

-3546 SATVTVN
+3546 GATVTVN

-3630 YNGSAATLDAAANTT
+3630 YNGSAATLDATANTT

-3654 TLQINLDGAYTYT
+3654 ILQINLDGAYTYT

-3673 MSSITSKEVFTY
+3673 MSSIASKEVFTY
-3685 QLDDKMGH
+3685 QLDDKRGH

-3738 NGVDRWQNFSTA
+3738 NGADRWQNFSAA

-3784 VISVDRDGT
+3784 VISVDRDGA

-3819 HLITSG
+3819 HLITGG

>member
-15 TTVES
+15 TTLES

-36 REEISQLTRINQ
+36 RDEISQLTRINQ

-171 GGSTPNG
+171 GGSNPNG

-200 SADGKTVSGQAEA
+200 SADGKTVSGEAEA
-213 GSTITIK
+213 GSLITIK

-369 RFTLTIDTLIPD
+369 RFTLTIDTLSPD
-381 APRVELIADNTGL
+381 APRVELMADNTGL

-411 FSGQGDAGNTITIKE
+411 FSGQGEAGNTITIKE

-464 AGNTSRVTTTP
+464 AGNASRVTTTP

-617 FPVATFP
+617 FPVPSFP

-662 SVSFTIDIDTQ
+662 SVAFTIDIDTQ

-758 PAAPDGLTVATD
+758 PAAPNGLIVATD

-807 PLNTAQT
+807 PLNAAQT
-814 NGQALIATATDVA
+814 NGQALIATATDIA
-827 KNESAAATVIAP
+827 NNESAAATVDAP

-855 GTSISG
+855 GASISG
-861 TAEPGSAI
+861 TAEPGSSI
-869 TIATPDGKPLGS
+869 TITTPDGTPLGS

-887 GHFTLPLVPAQ
+887 GHFTLPLAPAQ

-968 ARVEVFD
+968 ARVEIFD
-975 NGFSLGL
+975 NGVSLGL

-988 GAWTF
+988 GGWTF

-1014 GNASQAAS
+1014 GNAS
-1022 FDLVVDT
+1022 
-1029 QSPQQ
+1029 
-1034 PVITFITDDAPGIL
+1034 
-1048 GSVAHLGLT
+1048 
-1057 NDSTP
+1057 
-1062 TINGTGEPGSTVH
+1062 
-1075 LYQNG
+1075 
-1080 ARIADIIVGNS
+1080 
-1091 GVWSYAYTT
+1091 
-1100 ASPLADDTYTFT
+1100 
-1112 VTASDSNGNTTPFST
+1112 
-1127 DFTITIDTQAPAAP
+1127 
-1141 GVIGVADGDGN
+1141 
-1152 TIDTN
+1152 
-1157 QITQESQPRLSGSGT
+1157 
-1172 AGDTIILYDNGNAI
+1172 
-1186 GQALVGT
+1186 
-1193 DGRWQFTPPAALGD
+1193 
-1207 GDHLLTARAND
+1207 

-1278 TIITLYNNGVELA
+1278 AIITLYNNGVELA

-1329 TSGVFSVTLDTQPPA
+1329 TSGVFSVTLDTQPPT

-1421 TETDRAGNIS
+1421 TETDIAGNIS

-1475 PVIHGTGDIGSIIT
+1475 PVIHGTGDIGSVIT
-1489 LYNGSSVLGV
+1489 LYNGSSVVGV

-1535 GVSNSFTLTVD
+1535 GVSNSFTFTVD

-1608 GVWTFNTPEL
+1608 GVWTFNTSEL

-1650 APPAPTVQTV
+1650 APPAPTIQTV
-1660 DDDGTRV
+1660 ADDGTRV
-1667 AGIADPYA
+1667 AGLADPYA

-1681 IDGTLVGSAVANG
+1681 ADGTLVGSAVANG

-1746 DDVGSV
+1746 DDVGSI
-1752 QGNIAAGGATDDTT
+1752 QGNIAAGGATDDTM

-1901 WRFTPNA
+1901 WRFTPNT

-1924 AGNSGQPSDGFTLNI
+1924 AGNSGQLSDGFTLNI

-2149 DATPPAA
+2149 DTTPPAA

-2289 ISGTRETN
+2289 ISGTREAN

-2630 NWSWTPTAALGQGSH
+2630 NWSWTPTASLGQGSH

-2662 PSITIIV
+2662 PSTTIIV

-2777 IANGQVTNDAQ
+2777 IANGPVTNDAQ

-2872 GGSLSGL
+2872 GGSLSGQ
-2879 AEANSTVTVTLTGGV
+2879 AEANSTVTVTLAGGV

-2935 GITAPVLPLA
+2935 GITAPILPLA

-3029 SLGAWTTIVNTA
+3029 SLGTWTTIVNTA

-3060 SGLGEGQYRVLTYN
+3060 NGLGEGQYRVLTYN

-3361 NVLTNDVVPTDAL
+3361 NVLTNDVAPTDAL

-3427 TVKAPNGD
+3427 TLKAPNGD

-3546 SATVTVN
+3546 SAMVTVN

-3685 QLDDKMGH
+3685 QLDDKIGH

-3738 NGVDRWQNFSTA
+3738 NGADRWQNFSTA

-3784 VISVDRDGT
+3784 VISVDRDGA

-3819 HLITSG
+3819 HLITGG

>member
-36 REEISQLTRINQ
+36 RDEISQLTRINQ

-171 GGSTPNG
+171 GGSNPNG

-200 SADGKTVSGQAEA
+200 SADGKTVSGEAEA
-213 GSTITIK
+213 GSLITIK

-369 RFTLTIDTLIPD
+369 RFTLTIDTLSPD
-381 APRVELIADNTGL
+381 APRVELMADNTGL

-411 FSGQGDAGNTITIKE
+411 FSGQGEAGNTITIKE

-464 AGNTSRVTTTP
+464 AGNASRVTTTP

-617 FPVATFP
+617 FPVPSFP

-662 SVSFTIDIDTQ
+662 SVAFTIDIDTQ

-758 PAAPDGLTVATD
+758 PAAPNGLIVATD

-807 PLNTAQT
+807 PLNAAQT
-814 NGQALIATATDVA
+814 NGQALIATATDIA
-827 KNESAAATVIAP
+827 NNESAAATVDAP

-855 GTSISG
+855 GASISG
-861 TAEPGSAI
+861 TAEPGSSI
-869 TIATPDGKPLGS
+869 TITTPDGTPLGS

-887 GHFTLPLVPAQ
+887 GHFTLPLAPAQ

-968 ARVEVFD
+968 ARVEIFD
-975 NGFSLGL
+975 NGVSLGL

-988 GAWTF
+988 GGWTF

-1014 GNASQAAS
+1014 GNAS
-1022 FDLVVDT
+1022 
-1029 QSPQQ
+1029 
-1034 PVITFITDDAPGIL
+1034 
-1048 GSVAHLGLT
+1048 
-1057 NDSTP
+1057 
-1062 TINGTGEPGSTVH
+1062 
-1075 LYQNG
+1075 
-1080 ARIADIIVGNS
+1080 
-1091 GVWSYAYTT
+1091 
-1100 ASPLADDTYTFT
+1100 
-1112 VTASDSNGNTTPFST
+1112 
-1127 DFTITIDTQAPAAP
+1127 
-1141 GVIGVADGDGN
+1141 
-1152 TIDTN
+1152 
-1157 QITQESQPRLSGSGT
+1157 
-1172 AGDTIILYDNGNAI
+1172 
-1186 GQALVGT
+1186 
-1193 DGRWQFTPPAALGD
+1193 
-1207 GDHLLTARAND
+1207 

-1278 TIITLYNNGVELA
+1278 AIITLYNNGVELA

-1421 TETDRAGNIS
+1421 TETDIAGNIS

-1475 PVIHGTGDIGSIIT
+1475 PVIHGTGDIGSVIT
-1489 LYNGSSVLGV
+1489 LYNGSSVVGV

-1535 GVSNSFTLTVD
+1535 GVSNSFTFTVD

-1608 GVWTFNTPEL
+1608 GVWTFNTSEL

-1650 APPAPTVQTV
+1650 APPAPTIQTV
-1660 DDDGTRV
+1660 ADDGTRV
-1667 AGIADPYA
+1667 AGLADPYA

-1681 IDGTLVGSAVANG
+1681 ADGTLVGSAVANG

-1746 DDVGSV
+1746 DDVGSI
-1752 QGNIAAGGATDDTT
+1752 QGNIAAGGATDDTM

-1901 WRFTPNA
+1901 WRFTPNT

-1924 AGNSGQPSDGFTLNI
+1924 AGNSGQLSDGFTLNI

-2149 DATPPAA
+2149 DTTPPAA

-2289 ISGTRETN
+2289 ISGTREAN

-2366 ITSVSDDQAPG
+2366 ITSVSDDQALG

-2630 NWSWTPTAALGQGSH
+2630 NWSWTPTASLGQGSH

-2662 PSITIIV
+2662 PSTTIIV

-2872 GGSLSGL
+2872 GGSLSGQ
-2879 AEANSTVTVTLTGGV
+2879 AEANSTVTVTLAGGV

-2935 GITAPVLPLA
+2935 GITAPILPLA

-3029 SLGAWTTIVNTA
+3029 SLGTWTTIVNTA

-3060 SGLGEGQYRVLTYN
+3060 NGLGEGQYRVLTYN

-3361 NVLTNDVVPTDAL
+3361 NVLTNDVAPTDAL

-3386 GTTEVNGLYGSL
+3386 GTTEANGLYGSL

-3427 TVKAPNGD
+3427 TLKAPNGD

-3685 QLDDKMGH
+3685 QLDDKIGH

-3738 NGVDRWQNFSTA
+3738 NGADRWQNFSTA

-3784 VISVDRDGT
+3784 VISVDRDGA

-3819 HLITSG
+3819 HLITGG

>member
-171 GGSTPNG
+171 GGSNPNG

-191 PLAPGELLI
+191 PLAPGNLLI
-200 SADGKTVSGQAEA
+200 SADGKTVSGEAEA

-242 TAPQISGEQLT
+242 TAPQLSGEQLT

-278 TPVITAA
+278 TPAITAA

-369 RFTLTIDTLIPD
+369 SFTLTIDTLSPD

-411 FSGQGDAGNTITIKE
+411 FSGQGEAGNTITIKE
-426 GSTVIGSATVD
+426 GSSVIGSATVD

-573 ILTVTDDAGAV
+573 ILTVTDDAGTV

-737 VTDKAANSGPVETLN
+737 VTDKATNSGPVETLN

-910 SANNVSPPTTAQ
+910 NANNVSPPTTAQ

-968 ARVEVFD
+968 ARVEIFD
-975 NGFSLGL
+975 NGVSLGL

-988 GAWTF
+988 GGWTF

-1014 GNASQAAS
+1014 GNASPAAS

-1278 TIITLYNNGVELA
+1278 AIITLYNNGVELA

-1421 TETDRAGNIS
+1421 TETDIAGNIS

-1535 GVSNSFTLTVD
+1535 GVSNSFTFTVD

-1608 GVWTFNTPEL
+1608 GTWTFNTPEL

-1650 APPAPTVQTV
+1650 APPAPTIQTV

-1667 AGIADPYA
+1667 AGLADPYA

-1752 QGNIAAGGATDDTT
+1752 QGNIAAGGATDDTM

-1908 PLESNA
+1908 PLESIA

-2041 VVDITPPAIPVLTS
+2041 VVD
-2055 VVDDQPGITGN
+2055 
-2066 LVSGQLTNDA
+2066 
-2076 TPTLNGRG
+2076 
-2084 EAGATINVYL
+2084 
-2094 DGNPAS
+2094 
-2100 IGTTTVNSDGT
+2100 
-2111 WSFTPQTPLA
+2111 
-2121 NGSHTFTLSATDPA
+2121 
-2135 GNSSAVSSGFVLTI
+2135 
-2149 DATPPAA
+2149 
-2156 PVIASVA
+2156 
-2163 DNTAPVTGIVPNGGS
+2163 
-2178 TNETRPTLS
+2178 
-2187 GTGEAGTTIS
+2187 
-2197 IYNGSALVGTA
+2197 
-2208 QVQANGS
+2208 
-2215 WSFTPSTSLGA
+2215 
-2226 GVWNLTATATDAAG
+2226 
-2240 NTSAASEIRSFT
+2240 
-2252 IDTTAPAAPVIDTV
+2252 
-2266 YDGTGPITGNLSSGQ
+2266 
-2281 ITDEARPV
+2281 
-2289 ISGTRETN
+2289 
-2297 TTIRLY
+2297 
-2303 DNGTLLAEI
+2303 
-2312 PADNSSSWRY
+2312 
-2322 TPDASLATGNHV
+2322 
-2334 ITVIAVDAAG
+2334 
-2344 NASPVSDSVNFVVD
+2344 

-2436 VITAVAT
+2436 AITAVAT

-2455 FTLTVDTTA
+2455 FTLTIDTTA

-2662 PSITIIV
+2662 PSTTIIV

-2872 GGSLSGL
+2872 GGSLSGQ
-2879 AEANSTVTVTLTGGV
+2879 AEANSTVTVTLAGGV

-3131 PVGAGGVDILG
+3131 PVGAGGVDIQG

-3298 QKGWINTLL
+3298 EKGWINTLL

-3361 NVLTNDVVPTDAL
+3361 NVLTNDVAPTDAL

-3738 NGVDRWQNFSTA
+3738 NGADRWQNFSTA

-3784 VISVDRDGT
+3784 VISVDRDGA

-3819 HLITSG
+3819 HLITGG

>member
-15 TTVES
+15 TTLES

-36 REEISQLTRINQ
+36 RDEISQLTRINQ
-48 DLVVRLHSGETI
+48 DLVVTLHSGETI

-171 GGSTPNG
+171 GGSNPNG

-200 SADGKTVSGQAEA
+200 SADGKTVSGEAEA
-213 GSTITIK
+213 GSLITIK

-369 RFTLTIDTLIPD
+369 RFTLTIDTLSPD
-381 APRVELIADNTGL
+381 APRVELMADNTGL

-411 FSGQGDAGNTITIKE
+411 FSGQGEAGNTITIKE

-464 AGNTSRVTTTP
+464 AGNASRVTTTP

-617 FPVATFP
+617 FPVPSFP

-662 SVSFTIDIDTQ
+662 SVAFTIDIDTQ

-758 PAAPDGLTVATD
+758 PAAPNGLIVATD

-807 PLNTAQT
+807 PLNAAQT
-814 NGQALIATATDVA
+814 NGQALIATATDIA
-827 KNESAAATVIAP
+827 NNESAAATVDAP

-855 GTSISG
+855 GASISG
-861 TAEPGSAI
+861 TAEPGSSI
-869 TIATPDGKPLGS
+869 TITTPDGTPLGS

-887 GHFTLPLVPAQ
+887 GHFTLPLAPAQ

-968 ARVEVFD
+968 ARVEIFD
-975 NGFSLGL
+975 NGVSLGL

-988 GAWTF
+988 GGWTF

-1014 GNASQAAS
+1014 GNAS
-1022 FDLVVDT
+1022 
-1029 QSPQQ
+1029 
-1034 PVITFITDDAPGIL
+1034 
-1048 GSVAHLGLT
+1048 
-1057 NDSTP
+1057 
-1062 TINGTGEPGSTVH
+1062 
-1075 LYQNG
+1075 
-1080 ARIADIIVGNS
+1080 
-1091 GVWSYAYTT
+1091 
-1100 ASPLADDTYTFT
+1100 
-1112 VTASDSNGNTTPFST
+1112 
-1127 DFTITIDTQAPAAP
+1127 
-1141 GVIGVADGDGN
+1141 
-1152 TIDTN
+1152 
-1157 QITQESQPRLSGSGT
+1157 
-1172 AGDTIILYDNGNAI
+1172 
-1186 GQALVGT
+1186 
-1193 DGRWQFTPPAALGD
+1193 
-1207 GDHLLTARAND
+1207 

-1278 TIITLYNNGVELA
+1278 AIITLYNNGVELA

-1421 TETDRAGNIS
+1421 TETDIAGNIS

-1475 PVIHGTGDIGSIIT
+1475 PVIHGTGDIGSVIT
-1489 LYNGSSVLGV
+1489 LYNGSSVVGV

-1535 GVSNSFTLTVD
+1535 GVSNSFTFTVD

-1608 GVWTFNTPEL
+1608 GVWTFNTSEL

-1650 APPAPTVQTV
+1650 APPAPTIQTV
-1660 DDDGTRV
+1660 ADDGTRV
-1667 AGIADPYA
+1667 AGLADPYA

-1681 IDGTLVGSAVANG
+1681 ADGTLVGSAVANG

-1746 DDVGSV
+1746 DDVGSI
-1752 QGNIAAGGATDDTT
+1752 QGNIAAGGATDDTM

-1901 WRFTPNA
+1901 WRFTPNT

-1924 AGNSGQPSDGFTLNI
+1924 AGNSGQLSDGFTLNI

-2149 DATPPAA
+2149 DTTPPAA

-2289 ISGTRETN
+2289 ISGTREAN

-2611 VSIFDNGALVA
+2611 VSIFDNGALVT

-2630 NWSWTPTAALGQGSH
+2630 NWSWTPTASLGQGSH

-2662 PSITIIV
+2662 PSTTIIV

-2777 IANGQVTNDAQ
+2777 IANGPVTNDAQ

-2872 GGSLSGL
+2872 GGSLSGQ
-2879 AEANSTVTVTLTGGV
+2879 AEANSTVTVTLAGGV

-2935 GITAPVLPLA
+2935 GITAPILPLA

-3029 SLGAWTTIVNTA
+3029 SLGTWTTIVNTA

-3060 SGLGEGQYRVLTYN
+3060 NGLGEGQYRVLTYN

-3361 NVLTNDVVPTDAL
+3361 NVLTNDVAPTDAL

-3427 TVKAPNGD
+3427 TLKAPNGD

-3685 QLDDKMGH
+3685 QLDDKIGH

-3738 NGVDRWQNFSTA
+3738 NGADRWQNFSTA

-3784 VISVDRDGT
+3784 VISVDRDGA

-3819 HLITSG
+3819 HLITGG

>member
-36 REEISQLTRINQ
+36 RDEISQLTRINQ

-171 GGSTPNG
+171 GGSNPNG

-200 SADGKTVSGQAEA
+200 SADGKTVSGEAEA
-213 GSTITIK
+213 GSLITIK
-220 DPSGNVVGE
+220 DPSSNVVGE

-369 RFTLTIDTLIPD
+369 RFTLTIDTLSPD
-381 APRVELIADNTGL
+381 APRVELMADNTGL

-411 FSGQGDAGNTITIKE
+411 FSGQGEAGNTITIKE

-464 AGNTSRVTTTP
+464 AGNASRVTTTP

-617 FPVATFP
+617 FPVPSFP

-662 SVSFTIDIDTQ
+662 SVAFTIDIDTQ

-758 PAAPDGLTVATD
+758 PAAPNGLIVATD

-807 PLNTAQT
+807 PLNAAQT
-814 NGQALIATATDVA
+814 NGQALIATATDIA
-827 KNESAAATVIAP
+827 NNESAAATVDAP

-855 GTSISG
+855 GASISG
-861 TAEPGSAI
+861 TAEPGSSI
-869 TIATPDGKPLGS
+869 TITTPDGTPLGS

-887 GHFTLPLVPAQ
+887 GHFTLPLAPAQ

-968 ARVEVFD
+968 ARVEIFD
-975 NGFSLGL
+975 NGVSLGL

-988 GAWTF
+988 GGWTF

-1014 GNASQAAS
+1014 GNAS
-1022 FDLVVDT
+1022 
-1029 QSPQQ
+1029 
-1034 PVITFITDDAPGIL
+1034 
-1048 GSVAHLGLT
+1048 
-1057 NDSTP
+1057 
-1062 TINGTGEPGSTVH
+1062 
-1075 LYQNG
+1075 
-1080 ARIADIIVGNS
+1080 
-1091 GVWSYAYTT
+1091 
-1100 ASPLADDTYTFT
+1100 
-1112 VTASDSNGNTTPFST
+1112 
-1127 DFTITIDTQAPAAP
+1127 
-1141 GVIGVADGDGN
+1141 
-1152 TIDTN
+1152 
-1157 QITQESQPRLSGSGT
+1157 
-1172 AGDTIILYDNGNAI
+1172 
-1186 GQALVGT
+1186 
-1193 DGRWQFTPPAALGD
+1193 
-1207 GDHLLTARAND
+1207 

-1278 TIITLYNNGVELA
+1278 AIITLYNNGVELA

-1421 TETDRAGNIS
+1421 TETDIAGNIS

-1475 PVIHGTGDIGSIIT
+1475 PVIHGTGDIGSVIT
-1489 LYNGSSVLGV
+1489 LYNGSSVVGV

-1535 GVSNSFTLTVD
+1535 GVSNSFTFTVD

-1608 GVWTFNTPEL
+1608 GVWTFNTSEL

-1650 APPAPTVQTV
+1650 APPAPTIQTV
-1660 DDDGTRV
+1660 ADDGTRV
-1667 AGIADPYA
+1667 AGLADPYA

-1681 IDGTLVGSAVANG
+1681 ADGTLVGSAVANG

-1746 DDVGSV
+1746 DDVGSI
-1752 QGNIAAGGATDDTT
+1752 QGNIAAGGATDDTM

-1901 WRFTPNA
+1901 WRFTPNT

-1924 AGNSGQPSDGFTLNI
+1924 AGNSGQLSDGFTLNI

-2149 DATPPAA
+2149 DTTPPAA

-2289 ISGTRETN
+2289 ISGTREAN

-2630 NWSWTPTAALGQGSH
+2630 NWSWTPTASLGQGSH

-2662 PSITIIV
+2662 PSTTIIV

-2872 GGSLSGL
+2872 GGSLSGQ
-2879 AEANSTVTVTLTGGV
+2879 AEANSTVTVTLAGGV

-2935 GITAPVLPLA
+2935 GITAPILPLA

-3029 SLGAWTTIVNTA
+3029 SLGTWTTIVNTA

-3060 SGLGEGQYRVLTYN
+3060 NGLGEGQYRVLTYN

-3361 NVLTNDVVPTDAL
+3361 NVLTNDVAPTDAL

-3427 TVKAPNGD
+3427 TLKAPNGD

-3685 QLDDKMGH
+3685 QLDDKIGH

-3738 NGVDRWQNFSTA
+3738 NGADRWQNFSTA

-3784 VISVDRDGT
+3784 VISVDRDGA

-3819 HLITSG
+3819 HLITGG

>member
-36 REEISQLTRINQ
+36 RDEISQLTRINQ

-171 GGSTPNG
+171 GGSNPNG

-200 SADGKTVSGQAEA
+200 SADGKTVSGEAEA
-213 GSTITIK
+213 GSLITIK

-369 RFTLTIDTLIPD
+369 RFTLTIDTLSPD
-381 APRVELIADNTGL
+381 APRVELMADNTGL

-411 FSGQGDAGNTITIKE
+411 FSGQGEAGNTITIKE

-464 AGNTSRVTTTP
+464 AGNASRVTTTP

-617 FPVATFP
+617 FPVPSFP

-662 SVSFTIDIDTQ
+662 SVAFTIDIDTQ

-758 PAAPDGLTVATD
+758 PAAPNGLIVATD

-807 PLNTAQT
+807 PLNAAQT
-814 NGQALIATATDVA
+814 NGQALIATATDIA
-827 KNESAAATVIAP
+827 NNESAAATVDAP

-855 GTSISG
+855 GASISG
-861 TAEPGSAI
+861 TAEPGSSI
-869 TIATPDGKPLGS
+869 TITTPDGTPLGS

-887 GHFTLPLVPAQ
+887 GHFTLPLAPAQ

-934 TQVLDDVESF
+934 TLVLDDVESF

-968 ARVEVFD
+968 ARVEIFD
-975 NGFSLGL
+975 NGVSLGL

-988 GAWTF
+988 GGWTF

-1014 GNASQAAS
+1014 GNAS
-1022 FDLVVDT
+1022 
-1029 QSPQQ
+1029 
-1034 PVITFITDDAPGIL
+1034 
-1048 GSVAHLGLT
+1048 
-1057 NDSTP
+1057 
-1062 TINGTGEPGSTVH
+1062 
-1075 LYQNG
+1075 
-1080 ARIADIIVGNS
+1080 
-1091 GVWSYAYTT
+1091 
-1100 ASPLADDTYTFT
+1100 
-1112 VTASDSNGNTTPFST
+1112 
-1127 DFTITIDTQAPAAP
+1127 
-1141 GVIGVADGDGN
+1141 
-1152 TIDTN
+1152 
-1157 QITQESQPRLSGSGT
+1157 
-1172 AGDTIILYDNGNAI
+1172 
-1186 GQALVGT
+1186 
-1193 DGRWQFTPPAALGD
+1193 
-1207 GDHLLTARAND
+1207 

-1278 TIITLYNNGVELA
+1278 AIITLYNNGVELA

-1421 TETDRAGNIS
+1421 TETDIAGNIS

-1475 PVIHGTGDIGSIIT
+1475 PVIHGTGDIGSVIT
-1489 LYNGSSVLGV
+1489 LYNGSSVVGV

-1535 GVSNSFTLTVD
+1535 GVSNSFTFTVD

-1608 GVWTFNTPEL
+1608 GVWTFNTSEL

-1650 APPAPTVQTV
+1650 APPAPTIQTV
-1660 DDDGTRV
+1660 ADDGTRV
-1667 AGIADPYA
+1667 AGLADPYA

-1681 IDGTLVGSAVANG
+1681 ADGTLVGSAVANG

-1746 DDVGSV
+1746 DDVGSI
-1752 QGNIAAGGATDDTT
+1752 QGNIAAGGATDDTM

-1901 WRFTPNA
+1901 WRFTPNT

-1924 AGNSGQPSDGFTLNI
+1924 AGNSGQLSDGFTLNI

-2149 DATPPAA
+2149 DTTPPAA

-2289 ISGTRETN
+2289 ISGTREAN

-2630 NWSWTPTAALGQGSH
+2630 NWSWTPTASLGQGSH

-2662 PSITIIV
+2662 PSTTIIV

-2777 IANGQVTNDAQ
+2777 IANGPVTNDAQ

-2872 GGSLSGL
+2872 GGSLSGQ
-2879 AEANSTVTVTLTGGV
+2879 AEANSTVTVTLAGGV

-2935 GITAPVLPLA
+2935 GITAPILPLA

-3029 SLGAWTTIVNTA
+3029 SLGTWTTIVNTA

-3060 SGLGEGQYRVLTYN
+3060 NGLGEGQYRVLTYN

-3361 NVLTNDVVPTDAL
+3361 NVLTNDVAPTDAL

-3427 TVKAPNGD
+3427 TLKAPNGD

-3685 QLDDKMGH
+3685 QLDDKIGH

-3738 NGVDRWQNFSTA
+3738 NGADRWQNFSTA

-3784 VISVDRDGT
+3784 VISVDRDGA

-3819 HLITSG
+3819 HLITGG

>member
-36 REEISQLTRINQ
+36 RDEISQLTRINQ
-48 DLVVRLHSGETI
+48 DLVVTLHSGETI
-60 TIKNFYVT
+60 TIKNFYAT

-92 AGLHFEQIADI
+92 AGLHFEQLADI
-103 NELLVTSGASHEA
+103 NELLATSGASHEA

-141 GGDSHHHSDG
+141 GGDSHHHSDS
-151 DNPPPD
+151 DNPLPD

-171 GGSTPNG
+171 GGSNPDG
-178 NTPGSSNPVDTTP
+178 NTPGSSNPVDTIP
-191 PLAPGELLI
+191 PLAPTELLI
-200 SADGKTVSGQAEA
+200 SADGKTVSGEAET

-220 DPSGNVVGE
+220 DPSGHIVGE

-242 TAPQISGEQLT
+242 TAPQLGGEQLT

-267 TIDAPNIPLPD
+267 TIDAPNIPLPA
-278 TPVITAA
+278 TPVIAAA

-300 FTNDN
+300 ITNDN
-305 TPTLEGTGSAGTV
+305 TPTLEGTGSAGAV
-318 IHIYANGQEIGST
+318 IHIYANGQETGTT
-331 TVDTSGNWHFA
+331 TVDTSGNWRFA
-342 ITSALADGENHF
+342 ITSALTDGENRF

-369 RFTLTIDTLIPD
+369 SFTLTIDTL
-381 APRVELIADNTGL
+381 
-394 LTGPLQNN
+394 
-402 DRTDEAKPL
+402 
-411 FSGQGDAGNTITIKE
+411 S
-426 GSTVIGSATVD
+426 
-437 ENGRWTFTPTTPL
+437 
-450 SDGEHTFTVEQSDK
+450 
-464 AGNTSRVTTTP
+464 
-475 TIIVDTTPPDAA
+475 PDAA
-487 IIDNVAKDGT
+487 VIDNVADDGAT
-497 TVSGTAE
+497 ISGTAE
-504 AGSTVSIYDPAGN
+504 AGSTVSIYDSTGN
-517 YLGSTITGE
+517 YLGSAITGD
-526 NNHFSITLNP
+526 NNQFSITLNP
-536 AQTHGERLEA
+536 ALTHGERLEA

-560 FTASDSQYPAQPT
+560 FTASDSQYPAQPI
-573 ILTVTDDAGAV
+573 ILTVTDDAGTV

-608 STISINDNG
+608 STILISDNG
-617 FPVATFP
+617 SPVPALP
-624 PIVAD
+624 PVVAD

-638 SLALAD
+638 SLALPD

-654 NDRGTSGQ
+654 NNHGTSGQ

-673 PPVLEGLAV
+673 PPVLENLAV
-682 SDVGDRL
+682 SDAGDRL
-689 TGTTEAGSTVVI
+689 TGATEAGSTVVI

-726 AKINGETLSIS
+726 AKINGETLNVL
-737 VTDKAANSGPVETLN
+737 VTDKAANTGPMAILY
-752 APDKTA
+752 
-758 PAAPDGLTVATD
+758 
-770 GLSVSGQ
+770 
-777 AEAGATVT
+777 
-785 IRDSSNTV
+785 
-793 LGSAVANGNGQFIV
+793 
-807 PLNTAQT
+807 
-814 NGQALIATATDVA
+814 
-827 KNESAAATVIAP
+827 AP

-855 GTSISG
+855 GASISG

-869 TIATPDGKPLGS
+869 TIATPDGTPLGS
-881 GKADGE
+881 GKVDGE

-898 TNGEQVT
+898 TNGEQVI

-922 APDITAPDKPII
+922 APDITTPDKPII
-934 TQVLDDVESF
+934 TQVLDDVESV

-949 NGQTTNDNRPTLSG
+949 NGQTTNDSRPTLSG
-963 TAEAG
+963 TAEVG

-975 NGFSLGL
+975 NGVSLGF

-988 GAWTF
+988 GGWTF

-1014 GNASQAAS
+1014 GNASPAAS

-1034 PVITFITDDAPGIL
+1034 PVITFITDDAPGIV
-1048 GSVAHLGLT
+1048 GSVTHLGLT

-1080 ARIADIIVGNS
+1080 ARIANIIVGNS

-1100 ASPLADDTYTFT
+1100 TSPLADDTYTFT
-1112 VTASDSNGNTTPFST
+1112 VTASDNNGNTTPFSA

-1172 AGDTIILYDNGNAI
+1172 AGDTITLYDNGNVI
-1186 GQALVGT
+1186 GQTLVGA

-1207 GDHLLTARAND
+1207 GAHLLTARAND

-1225 ESISFTLRIDTQA
+1225 ESISFTLRVDTQA
-1238 PDAPQIVSAAIT
+1238 PDAPQILSAAIT
-1250 GGEGEVLLANGSITN
+1250 SGESEVLLANGSITN
-1265 QRMPTLSGTGEPG
+1265 QRMPILSGTGEPG
-1278 TIITLYNNGVELA
+1278 AIITLYNNGAVLD

-1300 WTYPLTRNLSEGL
+1300 WTYPLTSNLSEGL
-1313 NILTATATDA
+1313 NVLTATATDA

-1329 TSGVFSVTLDTQPPA
+1329 TSGVFSVTLDTLPPA
-1344 QPDAPLISDNVAPVI
+1344 QPDAPVI

-1411 LTPETYTITV
+1411 LTPGTYIITV
-1421 TETDRAGNIS
+1421 TETDVAGNIS
-1431 PPSASVTFTLDTTA
+1431 PPSASVTFAVDTTA
-1445 PANPVITFAEDNVGE
+1445 PANPVITFAEDNVGD
-1460 VQDTIVSGATTDDNT
+1460 VQNNVVSGATTDDNT
-1475 PVIHGTGDIGSIIT
+1475 PVIHGTGDIGSVIT

-1504 TGTWTLPVTSALPD
+1504 TGAWTLPVTSALLD
-1518 GVYTLTA
+1518 GTYTLTA

-1535 GVSNSFTLTVD
+1535 GVSNSFTFTVD
-1546 TVPLQPPVVNEIL
+1546 TVPLLPPVVNEIL

-1595 DNGVAIGTALVTD
+1595 DNGAEIGTALVTD
-1608 GVWTFNTPEL
+1608 GIWTFNTPVL

-1627 SATDDAGNTTAQ
+1627 SATDGAGNTTAQ
-1639 TQPITITVDIT
+1639 TQPITITVDVT
-1650 APPAPTVQTV
+1650 APPSPSIQTV
-1660 DDDGTRV
+1660 ADDGTRV
-1667 AGIADPYA
+1667 AGLADPYA
-1675 TVEIHH
+1675 TVEIRNA
-1681 IDGTLVGSAVANG
+1681 DGLLVGSAVANG
-1694 TGEFVVTLSPAQTDG
+1694 TGEFAVTLSPAQTDG

-1722 NGPATN
+1722 NGPAAD
-1728 FPASDSG
+1728 FLASDSG
-1735 LPAVPAITAIE
+1735 LPAVPVITAIE
-1746 DDVGSV
+1746 DNVGSV
-1752 QGNIAAGGATDDTT
+1752 QGNIAAGGTTDDTT

-1801 EIATPLSESTH
+1801 EIATPLSESAH
-1812 YFTVQA
+1812 NVTVQA
-1818 TNANGPG
+1818 TNANGQG
-1825 GLSAPVGITVD
+1825 GLSAPVGITID
-1836 LSAPAQPVITSATDD
+1836 LSAPAQPIITSATDD
-1851 VPGMTGTLDNG
+1851 VPGVTGTLDNG

-1901 WRFTPNA
+1901 WRFTPDA
-1908 PLESNA
+1908 PLESTS
-1914 HIFTAVATDP
+1914 HLFTAVATDP

-1960 VPVLPGQST
+1960 VPVLPGQAT

-2041 VVDITPPAIPVLTS
+2041 VVDITPPASPVLTS

-2094 DGNPAS
+2094 DGNSAS

-2121 NGSHTFTLSATDPA
+2121 NGNHTLTLSATDPA
-2135 GNSSAVSSGFVLTI
+2135 GNSSAVSSGFMLTI

-2187 GTGEAGTTIS
+2187 GTGEAGSTIS
-2197 IYNGSALVGTA
+2197 IYNGSTLVGTA

-2226 GVWNLTATATDAAG
+2226 GIWNLTATATDAAG

-2252 IDTTAPAAPVIDTV
+2252 IDTTPPAAPVIDTV
-2266 YDGTGPITGNLSSGQ
+2266 YDGTGPITGNLSPGQ

-2289 ISGTRETN
+2289 ISGTREAN
-2297 TTIRLY
+2297 TTLRLY

-2322 TPDASLATGNHV
+2322 APDTSLATGNHI

-2358 TTPPLTPV
+2358 TMPPLTPV

-2377 LGTIANGQNTN
+2377 LGTIANGQSTN

-2399 AGATITLYENGT
+2399 AGATITLYENGL
-2411 VIGTTTAQPDG
+2411 VVGTTTAQPDG

-2455 FTLTVDTTA
+2455 FTLMVDTTA

-2507 VSIYDGDTLL
+2507 VSIYDGNTLL

-2529 FTPTTGLND
+2529 FTPTTGLSD

-2551 GNVSPATS
+2551 GNISPATS
-2559 GFTIVVD
+2559 GFTVVID

-2611 VSIFDNGALVA
+2611 VSIFDNGVLVA

-2630 NWSWTPTAALGQGSH
+2630 DWSWTPTVALAQGSH

-2662 PSITIIV
+2662 QPTTILV

-2678 NLVIN
+2678 NLAIN
-2683 ATGNRVTGTA
+2683 ITGSRVTGTA
-2693 EAGSTVTITSETGVV
+2693 EAGSTVTITSDTGVV

-2714 DGTGS
+2714 DGTGN

-2730 GQPLLAFAQDK
+2730 GQTLLAFAQDK
-2741 AGNTGIAAGFTA
+2741 AGNTSIAAGFTA

-2799 TVSIYNN
+2799 TVNIYNN
-2806 GALLGTTTAN
+2806 GSLLGTTTAN
-2816 ASGNWSFTPTGNLT
+2816 ANGNWSFTPTGNLT

-2867 TLSAD
+2867 MLSAD

-2879 AEANSTVTVTLTGGV
+2879 AEANSIVTVTLAGGV

-2953 DLTSTAVTSTQ
+2953 DLTSTAATSTQ

-3020 EIVVQRYDT
+3020 EIVVQRYDA

-3060 SGLGEGQYRVLTYN
+3060 SGLSEGQYRVLTYN

-3100 PTISTGN
+3100 PTMSTGN

-3131 PVGAGGVDILG
+3131 PVGAGGVDIQG

-3154 YTYTLTKPTAG
+3154 YTYTLTNPTAG

-3284 RFNDAIQQY
+3284 RFNDTIQQY

-3361 NVLTNDVVPTDAL
+3361 NVLTNDIAPTDAL

-3380 VAIAAT
+3380 VAISAT
-3386 GTTEVNGLYGSL
+3386 GTTEVNGLYGTL
-3398 IIDARGNYTYTLKN
+3398 TIDAKGNYTYTLKN

-3492 TFDVATGTVLKG
+3492 TFEVATGTVLKG

-3546 SATVTVN
+3546 GATVTVN

-3630 YNGSAATLDAAANTT
+3630 YNGSAATLDATANTT

-3654 TLQINLDGAYTYT
+3654 ILQINLDGAYTYT

-3673 MSSITSKEVFTY
+3673 MSSIASKEVFTY
-3685 QLDDKMGH
+3685 QLDDKRGH

-3738 NGVDRWQNFSTA
+3738 NGADRWQNFSAA

-3784 VISVDRDGT
+3784 VISVDRDGA

-3819 HLITSG
+3819 HLITGG

>member
-15 TTVES
+15 TTLES

-36 REEISQLTRINQ
+36 RDEISQLTRINQ

-127 AVAAGGIAAIASSG
+127 AVAAGGIAGIASSG

-171 GGSTPNG
+171 GGSNPNG

-200 SADGKTVSGQAEA
+200 SADGKTVSGEAEA
-213 GSTITIK
+213 GSLITIK

-369 RFTLTIDTLIPD
+369 RFTLTIDTLSPD
-381 APRVELIADNTGL
+381 APRVELMADNTGL

-411 FSGQGDAGNTITIKE
+411 FSGQGEAGNTITIKE

-464 AGNTSRVTTTP
+464 AGNASRVTTTP

-617 FPVATFP
+617 FPVPSFP

-662 SVSFTIDIDTQ
+662 SVAFTIDIDTQ

-758 PAAPDGLTVATD
+758 PAAPNGLIVATD

-807 PLNTAQT
+807 PLNAAQT
-814 NGQALIATATDVA
+814 NGQALIATATDIA
-827 KNESAAATVIAP
+827 NNESAAATVDAP

-855 GTSISG
+855 GASISD
-861 TAEPGSAI
+861 TAEPGSSI
-869 TIATPDGKPLGS
+869 TITTPDGTPLGS

-887 GHFTLPLVPAQ
+887 GHFTLPLAPAQ

-968 ARVEVFD
+968 ARVEIFD
-975 NGFSLGL
+975 NGVSLGL

-988 GAWTF
+988 GGWTF

-1014 GNASQAAS
+1014 GNAS
-1022 FDLVVDT
+1022 
-1029 QSPQQ
+1029 
-1034 PVITFITDDAPGIL
+1034 
-1048 GSVAHLGLT
+1048 
-1057 NDSTP
+1057 
-1062 TINGTGEPGSTVH
+1062 
-1075 LYQNG
+1075 
-1080 ARIADIIVGNS
+1080 
-1091 GVWSYAYTT
+1091 
-1100 ASPLADDTYTFT
+1100 
-1112 VTASDSNGNTTPFST
+1112 
-1127 DFTITIDTQAPAAP
+1127 
-1141 GVIGVADGDGN
+1141 
-1152 TIDTN
+1152 
-1157 QITQESQPRLSGSGT
+1157 
-1172 AGDTIILYDNGNAI
+1172 
-1186 GQALVGT
+1186 
-1193 DGRWQFTPPAALGD
+1193 
-1207 GDHLLTARAND
+1207 

-1278 TIITLYNNGVELA
+1278 AIITLYNNGVELA

-1421 TETDRAGNIS
+1421 TETDIAGNIS

-1475 PVIHGTGDIGSIIT
+1475 PVIHGTGDIGSVIT
-1489 LYNGSSVLGV
+1489 LYNGSSVVGV

-1535 GVSNSFTLTVD
+1535 GVSNSFTFTVD

-1608 GVWTFNTPEL
+1608 GVWTFNTSEL

-1650 APPAPTVQTV
+1650 APPAPTIQTV
-1660 DDDGTRV
+1660 ADDGTRV
-1667 AGIADPYA
+1667 AGLADPYA

-1681 IDGTLVGSAVANG
+1681 ADGTLVGSAVANG

-1746 DDVGSV
+1746 DDVGSI
-1752 QGNIAAGGATDDTT
+1752 QGNIAAGGATDDTM

-1901 WRFTPNA
+1901 WRFTPNT

-1924 AGNSGQPSDGFTLNI
+1924 AGNSGQLSDGFTLNI

-2149 DATPPAA
+2149 DTTPPAA

-2266 YDGTGPITGNLSSGQ
+2266 YDGTSPITGNLSSGQ

-2289 ISGTRETN
+2289 ISGTREAN

-2630 NWSWTPTAALGQGSH
+2630 NWSWTPTASLGQGSH

-2662 PSITIIV
+2662 PSTTIIV

-2777 IANGQVTNDAQ
+2777 IANGPVTNDAQ

-2872 GGSLSGL
+2872 GGSLSGQ
-2879 AEANSTVTVTLTGGV
+2879 AEANSTVTVTLAGGV

-2935 GITAPVLPLA
+2935 GITAPILPLA

-3029 SLGAWTTIVNTA
+3029 SLGTWTTIVNTA

-3060 SGLGEGQYRVLTYN
+3060 NGLGEGQYRVLTYN

-3298 QKGWINTLL
+3298 QKGWTNTLL

-3361 NVLTNDVVPTDAL
+3361 NVLTNDVAPTDAL

-3427 TVKAPNGD
+3427 TLKAPNGD

-3685 QLDDKMGH
+3685 QLDDKIGH

-3738 NGVDRWQNFSTA
+3738 NGADRWQNFSTA

-3784 VISVDRDGT
+3784 VISVDRDGA

-3819 HLITSG
+3819 HLITGG

>member
-36 REEISQLTRINQ
+36 RDEISQLTRINQ

-171 GGSTPNG
+171 GGSNPNG

-200 SADGKTVSGQAEA
+200 SADGKTVSGEAEA
-213 GSTITIK
+213 GSLITIK

-369 RFTLTIDTLIPD
+369 RFTLTIDTLSPD
-381 APRVELIADNTGL
+381 APRVELMADNTGL

-411 FSGQGDAGNTITIKE
+411 FSGQGEAGNTITIKE

-464 AGNTSRVTTTP
+464 AGNASRVTTTP

-617 FPVATFP
+617 FPVPSFP

-662 SVSFTIDIDTQ
+662 SVAFTIDIDTQ

-758 PAAPDGLTVATD
+758 PAAPNGLIVATD

-807 PLNTAQT
+807 PLNAAQT
-814 NGQALIATATDVA
+814 NGQALIATATDIA
-827 KNESAAATVIAP
+827 NNESAAATVDAP

-855 GTSISG
+855 GASISG
-861 TAEPGSAI
+861 TAEPGSSI
-869 TIATPDGKPLGS
+869 TITTPDGTPLGS

-887 GHFTLPLVPAQ
+887 GHFTLPLAPAQ

-968 ARVEVFD
+968 ARVEIFD
-975 NGFSLGL
+975 NGVSLGL

-988 GAWTF
+988 GGWTF

-1014 GNASQAAS
+1014 GNAS
-1022 FDLVVDT
+1022 
-1029 QSPQQ
+1029 
-1034 PVITFITDDAPGIL
+1034 
-1048 GSVAHLGLT
+1048 
-1057 NDSTP
+1057 
-1062 TINGTGEPGSTVH
+1062 
-1075 LYQNG
+1075 
-1080 ARIADIIVGNS
+1080 
-1091 GVWSYAYTT
+1091 
-1100 ASPLADDTYTFT
+1100 
-1112 VTASDSNGNTTPFST
+1112 
-1127 DFTITIDTQAPAAP
+1127 
-1141 GVIGVADGDGN
+1141 
-1152 TIDTN
+1152 
-1157 QITQESQPRLSGSGT
+1157 
-1172 AGDTIILYDNGNAI
+1172 
-1186 GQALVGT
+1186 
-1193 DGRWQFTPPAALGD
+1193 
-1207 GDHLLTARAND
+1207 

-1278 TIITLYNNGVELA
+1278 AIITLYNNGVELA

-1421 TETDRAGNIS
+1421 TETDIAGNIS

-1475 PVIHGTGDIGSIIT
+1475 PVIHGTGDIGSVIT
-1489 LYNGSSVLGV
+1489 LYNGSSVVGV

-1535 GVSNSFTLTVD
+1535 GVSNSFTFTVD

-1608 GVWTFNTPEL
+1608 GVWTFNTSEL

-1650 APPAPTVQTV
+1650 APPAPTIQTV
-1660 DDDGTRV
+1660 ADDGTRV
-1667 AGIADPYA
+1667 AGLADPYA

-1681 IDGTLVGSAVANG
+1681 ADGTLVGSAVANG

-1746 DDVGSV
+1746 DDVGSI
-1752 QGNIAAGGATDDTT
+1752 QGNIAAGGATDDTM

-1901 WRFTPNA
+1901 WRFTPNT

-1924 AGNSGQPSDGFTLNI
+1924 AGNSGQLSDGFTLNI

-2149 DATPPAA
+2149 DTTPPAA

-2289 ISGTRETN
+2289 ISGTREAN

-2630 NWSWTPTAALGQGSH
+2630 NWSWTPTASLGQGSH

-2662 PSITIIV
+2662 PSTTIIV

-2777 IANGQVTNDAQ
+2777 IANGPVTNDAQ

-2872 GGSLSGL
+2872 GGSLSGQ
-2879 AEANSTVTVTLTGGV
+2879 AEANSTVTVTLAGGV

-2935 GITAPVLPLA
+2935 GITAPILPLA

-2980 ASVLGND
+2980 ASVLSND

-3029 SLGAWTTIVNTA
+3029 SLGTWTTIVNTA

-3060 SGLGEGQYRVLTYN
+3060 NGLGEGQYRVLTYN

-3361 NVLTNDVVPTDAL
+3361 NVLTNDVAPTDAL

-3412 GVGADSIKTPDSFIY
+3412 GVGAA
-3427 TVKAPNGD
+3427 AP
-3435 TDTASLNIT
+3435 
-3444 PTARALDAINDVS
+3444 
-3457 DTLSVATLQ
+3457 
-3466 DTAAWLDSSVGS
+3466 
-3478 ASWGLLGKSGSGSG
+3478 
-3492 TFDVATGTVLKG
+3492 
-3504 ASLVFDVSTLIT
+3504 
-3516 LGNLN
+3516 GN
-3521 ISWAIQENGT
+3521 
-3531 VIRNGTVPVANITLG
+3531 
-3546 SATVTVN
+3546 
-3553 LSGLELDAGTY
+3553 
-3564 TLNFTGTNTLAGAA
+3564 
-3578 TITPRVIGTTV
+3578 
-3589 DLDNFET
+3589 
-3596 SGTHT
+3596 
-3601 VLGNIFDGSDA
+3601 
-3612 AGAMDQLNTVN
+3612 
-3623 TRLSISG
+3623 
-3630 YNGSAATLDAAANTT
+3630 
-3645 SATIQGHYG
+3645 
-3654 TLQINLDGAYTYT
+3654 
-3667 LNNGVA
+3667 
-3673 MSSITSKEVFTY
+3673 
-3685 QLDDKMGH
+3685 
-3693 TDSAT
+3693 
-3698 LTIDMAPQIVST
+3698 
-3710 NQNDVLIGS
+3710 
-3719 AYGDTLI
+3719 
-3726 YHLLNGADATGG
+3726 
-3738 NGVDRWQNFSTA
+3738 
-3750 QGDKIDIHELLTGWD
+3750 
-3765 HQAATLGNF
+3765 
-3774 VQVHTSGANT
+3774 
-3784 VISVDRDGT
+3784 
-3793 GSAFK
+3793 
-3798 STDLVTLENVQ
+3798 
-3809 LTLNDLLQNN
+3809 LTLNDAVNRAVNWHPSIREAVGKLLAQNEQIEVAKSKYYPQVSAGVNNGYSNTYTDHGYSPSLVLSVSQMLYDFGKVASQVRAETAGAAQQQANVLLSIDTVAHETANAIVQTQSWQQMVEAAEEQLVALDSIGKLIRQRSDEGATSLSDVVQTEARIESARSQLAQYQANLDSAKASLMSWLGWNSLNGINNDFPAKLARSCETATPEDRLVPAVLAAWAQANVARANLDYASAQMTPTISLEPSVQHYLNDKYPSHEVLDKTQYSTWVKVEMPLYQGGGLTARRNAASHAVDAAQSTIQRTRLDVRQKLMEARSQAMSLASALQILRRQQQLSERTRELYQQQYLDLGSRPLLDVLNAEQEVYQARFAELQTESQLHQLQLNYLYNTGALRQAFALN
-3819 HLITSG
+3819 HRSIQSVEIQP

>member
-15 TTVES
+15 TTLES

-36 REEISQLTRINQ
+36 RDEISQLTRINQ

-171 GGSTPNG
+171 GGSNPNG

-200 SADGKTVSGQAEA
+200 SADGKTVSGEAEA
-213 GSTITIK
+213 GSLITIK

-369 RFTLTIDTLIPD
+369 RFTLTIDTLSPD
-381 APRVELIADNTGL
+381 APRVELMADNTGL

-411 FSGQGDAGNTITIKE
+411 FSGQGEAGNTITIKE

-464 AGNTSRVTTTP
+464 AGNASRVTTTP

-617 FPVATFP
+617 FPVPSFP

-662 SVSFTIDIDTQ
+662 SVAFTIDIDTQ

-758 PAAPDGLTVATD
+758 PAAPNGLIVATD

-807 PLNTAQT
+807 PLNAAQT
-814 NGQALIATATDVA
+814 NGQALIATATDIA
-827 KNESAAATVIAP
+827 NNESAAATVDAP

-855 GTSISG
+855 GASISG
-861 TAEPGSAI
+861 TAEPGSSI
-869 TIATPDGKPLGS
+869 TITTPDGTPLGS

-887 GHFTLPLVPAQ
+887 GHFTLPLAPAQ

-968 ARVEVFD
+968 ARVEIFD
-975 NGFSLGL
+975 NGVSLGL

-988 GAWTF
+988 GGWTF

-1014 GNASQAAS
+1014 GNAS
-1022 FDLVVDT
+1022 
-1029 QSPQQ
+1029 
-1034 PVITFITDDAPGIL
+1034 
-1048 GSVAHLGLT
+1048 
-1057 NDSTP
+1057 
-1062 TINGTGEPGSTVH
+1062 
-1075 LYQNG
+1075 
-1080 ARIADIIVGNS
+1080 
-1091 GVWSYAYTT
+1091 
-1100 ASPLADDTYTFT
+1100 
-1112 VTASDSNGNTTPFST
+1112 
-1127 DFTITIDTQAPAAP
+1127 
-1141 GVIGVADGDGN
+1141 
-1152 TIDTN
+1152 
-1157 QITQESQPRLSGSGT
+1157 
-1172 AGDTIILYDNGNAI
+1172 
-1186 GQALVGT
+1186 
-1193 DGRWQFTPPAALGD
+1193 
-1207 GDHLLTARAND
+1207 

-1278 TIITLYNNGVELA
+1278 AIITLYNNGVELA

-1421 TETDRAGNIS
+1421 TETDIAGNIS

-1475 PVIHGTGDIGSIIT
+1475 PVIHGTGDIGSVIT
-1489 LYNGSSVLGV
+1489 LYNGSSVVGV

-1535 GVSNSFTLTVD
+1535 GVSNSFTFTVD

-1608 GVWTFNTPEL
+1608 GVWTFNTFEL

-1650 APPAPTVQTV
+1650 APPAPTIQTV
-1660 DDDGTRV
+1660 ADDGTRV
-1667 AGIADPYA
+1667 AGLADPYA

-1681 IDGTLVGSAVANG
+1681 ADGTLVGSAVANG

-1746 DDVGSV
+1746 DDVGSI
-1752 QGNIAAGGATDDTT
+1752 QGNIAAGGATDDTM

-1901 WRFTPNA
+1901 WRFTPNT

-1924 AGNSGQPSDGFTLNI
+1924 AGNSGQLSDGFTLNI

-2149 DATPPAA
+2149 DTTPPAA

-2289 ISGTRETN
+2289 ISGTREAN

-2611 VSIFDNGALVA
+2611 VSIFDNGALVT

-2630 NWSWTPTAALGQGSH
+2630 NWSWTPTASLGQGSH

-2662 PSITIIV
+2662 PSTTIIV

-2777 IANGQVTNDAQ
+2777 IANGPVTNDAQ

-2872 GGSLSGL
+2872 GGSLSGQ
-2879 AEANSTVTVTLTGGV
+2879 AEANSTVTVTLAGGV

-2935 GITAPVLPLA
+2935 GITAPILPLA

-3029 SLGAWTTIVNTA
+3029 SLGTWTTIVNTA

-3060 SGLGEGQYRVLTYN
+3060 NGLGEGQYRVLTYN

-3361 NVLTNDVVPTDAL
+3361 NVLTNDVAPTDAL

-3427 TVKAPNGD
+3427 TLKAPNGD

-3685 QLDDKMGH
+3685 QLDDKIGH

-3738 NGVDRWQNFSTA
+3738 NGADRWQNFSTA

-3784 VISVDRDGT
+3784 VISVDRDGA

-3819 HLITSG
+3819 HLITGG

>member
-36 REEISQLTRINQ
+36 RDEISQLTRINQ

-171 GGSTPNG
+171 GGSNPNG

-200 SADGKTVSGQAEA
+200 SADGKTVSGEAEA
-213 GSTITIK
+213 GSLITIK

-369 RFTLTIDTLIPD
+369 RFTLTIDTLSPD
-381 APRVELIADNTGL
+381 APRVELMADNTGL

-411 FSGQGDAGNTITIKE
+411 FSGQGEAGNTITIKE

-464 AGNTSRVTTTP
+464 AGNASRVTTTP

-617 FPVATFP
+617 FPVPSFP

-662 SVSFTIDIDTQ
+662 SVAFTIDIDTQ

-758 PAAPDGLTVATD
+758 PAAPNGLIVATD

-807 PLNTAQT
+807 PLNAAQT
-814 NGQALIATATDVA
+814 NGQALIATATDIA
-827 KNESAAATVIAP
+827 NNESAAATVDAP

-855 GTSISG
+855 GASISG
-861 TAEPGSAI
+861 TAEPGSSI
-869 TIATPDGKPLGS
+869 TITTPDGTPLGS

-887 GHFTLPLVPAQ
+887 GHFTLPLAPAQ

-968 ARVEVFD
+968 ARVEIFD
-975 NGFSLGL
+975 NGVSLGL

-988 GAWTF
+988 GGWTF

-1014 GNASQAAS
+1014 GNAS
-1022 FDLVVDT
+1022 
-1029 QSPQQ
+1029 
-1034 PVITFITDDAPGIL
+1034 
-1048 GSVAHLGLT
+1048 
-1057 NDSTP
+1057 
-1062 TINGTGEPGSTVH
+1062 
-1075 LYQNG
+1075 
-1080 ARIADIIVGNS
+1080 
-1091 GVWSYAYTT
+1091 
-1100 ASPLADDTYTFT
+1100 
-1112 VTASDSNGNTTPFST
+1112 
-1127 DFTITIDTQAPAAP
+1127 
-1141 GVIGVADGDGN
+1141 
-1152 TIDTN
+1152 
-1157 QITQESQPRLSGSGT
+1157 
-1172 AGDTIILYDNGNAI
+1172 
-1186 GQALVGT
+1186 
-1193 DGRWQFTPPAALGD
+1193 
-1207 GDHLLTARAND
+1207 

-1278 TIITLYNNGVELA
+1278 AIITLYNNGVELA

-1421 TETDRAGNIS
+1421 TETDIAGNIS

-1475 PVIHGTGDIGSIIT
+1475 PVIHGTGDIGSVIT
-1489 LYNGSSVLGV
+1489 LYNGSSVVGV

-1535 GVSNSFTLTVD
+1535 GVSNSFTFTVD

-1608 GVWTFNTPEL
+1608 GVWTFNTSEL

-1650 APPAPTVQTV
+1650 APPAPTIQTV
-1660 DDDGTRV
+1660 ADDGTRV
-1667 AGIADPYA
+1667 AGLADPYA

-1681 IDGTLVGSAVANG
+1681 ADGTLVGSAVANG

-1746 DDVGSV
+1746 DDVGSI
-1752 QGNIAAGGATDDTT
+1752 QGNIAAGGATDDTM

-1901 WRFTPNA
+1901 WRFTPNT

-1924 AGNSGQPSDGFTLNI
+1924 AGNSGQLSDGFTLNI

-2149 DATPPAA
+2149 DTTPPAA

-2289 ISGTRETN
+2289 ISGTHEAN

-2630 NWSWTPTAALGQGSH
+2630 NWSWTPTASLGQGSH

-2662 PSITIIV
+2662 PSTTIIV

-2872 GGSLSGL
+2872 GGSLSGQ
-2879 AEANSTVTVTLTGGV
+2879 AEANSTVTVTLAGGV

-2935 GITAPVLPLA
+2935 GITAPILPLA

-3029 SLGAWTTIVNTA
+3029 SLGTWTTIVNTA

-3060 SGLGEGQYRVLTYN
+3060 NGLGEGQYRVLTYN

-3361 NVLTNDVVPTDAL
+3361 NVLTNDVAPTDAL

-3427 TVKAPNGD
+3427 TLKAPNGD

-3685 QLDDKMGH
+3685 QLDDKIGH

-3738 NGVDRWQNFSTA
+3738 NGADRWQNFSTA

-3784 VISVDRDGT
+3784 VISVDRDGA

-3819 HLITSG
+3819 HLITGG

>member
-36 REEISQLTRINQ
+36 RDEISQLTRINQ
-48 DLVVRLHSGETI
+48 DLVVTLHSGETI
-60 TIKNFYVT
+60 TIKNFYAT

-92 AGLHFEQIADI
+92 AGLHFEQLADI
-103 NELLVTSGASHEA
+103 NELLATSGASHEA

-141 GGDSHHHSDG
+141 GGDSHHHSDS
-151 DNPPPD
+151 DNPLPD

-171 GGSTPNG
+171 GGSNPDG
-178 NTPGSSNPVDTTP
+178 NTPGSSNPVDTIP
-191 PLAPGELLI
+191 PLAPTELLI
-200 SADGKTVSGQAEA
+200 SADGKTVSGEAET

-220 DPSGNVVGE
+220 DPSGHIVGE

-242 TAPQISGEQLT
+242 TAPQLGGEQLT

-267 TIDAPNIPLPD
+267 TIDAPNIPLPA
-278 TPVITAA
+278 TPVIAAA

-300 FTNDN
+300 ITNDN
-305 TPTLEGTGSAGTV
+305 TPTLEGTGSAGAV
-318 IHIYANGQEIGST
+318 IHIYANGQETGTT
-331 TVDTSGNWHFA
+331 TVDTSGNWRFA
-342 ITSALADGENHF
+342 ITSALTDGENRF

-369 RFTLTIDTLIPD
+369 SFTLTIDTL
-381 APRVELIADNTGL
+381 
-394 LTGPLQNN
+394 
-402 DRTDEAKPL
+402 
-411 FSGQGDAGNTITIKE
+411 S
-426 GSTVIGSATVD
+426 
-437 ENGRWTFTPTTPL
+437 
-450 SDGEHTFTVEQSDK
+450 
-464 AGNTSRVTTTP
+464 
-475 TIIVDTTPPDAA
+475 PDAA
-487 IIDNVAKDGT
+487 VIDNVADDGAT
-497 TVSGTAE
+497 ISGTAE
-504 AGSTVSIYDPAGN
+504 AGSTVSIYDSTGN
-517 YLGSTITGE
+517 YLGSAITGD
-526 NNHFSITLNP
+526 NNQFSITLNP
-536 AQTHGERLEA
+536 ALTHGERLEA

-560 FTASDSQYPAQPT
+560 FTASDSQYPAQPI
-573 ILTVTDDAGAV
+573 ILTVTDDAGTV

-608 STISINDNG
+608 STILISDNG
-617 FPVATFP
+617 SPVPALP
-624 PIVAD
+624 PVVAD

-638 SLALAD
+638 SLALPD

-654 NDRGTSGQ
+654 NNHGTSGQ

-673 PPVLEGLAV
+673 PPVLENLAV
-682 SDVGDRL
+682 SDAGDRL
-689 TGTTEAGSTVVI
+689 TGATEAGSTVVI

-726 AKINGETLSIS
+726 AKINGETLNVL
-737 VTDKAANSGPVETLN
+737 VTDKAANTGPMAILY
-752 APDKTA
+752 
-758 PAAPDGLTVATD
+758 
-770 GLSVSGQ
+770 
-777 AEAGATVT
+777 
-785 IRDSSNTV
+785 
-793 LGSAVANGNGQFIV
+793 
-807 PLNTAQT
+807 
-814 NGQALIATATDVA
+814 
-827 KNESAAATVIAP
+827 AP

-855 GTSISG
+855 GASISG

-869 TIATPDGKPLGS
+869 TIATPDGTPLGS
-881 GKADGE
+881 GKVDGE

-898 TNGEQVT
+898 TNGEQVI

-922 APDITAPDKPII
+922 APDITTPDKPII
-934 TQVLDDVESF
+934 TQVLDDVESV

-949 NGQTTNDNRPTLSG
+949 NGQTTNDSRPTLSG
-963 TAEAG
+963 TAEVG

-975 NGFSLGL
+975 NGVSLGF

-988 GAWTF
+988 GGWTF

-1014 GNASQAAS
+1014 GNASPAAS

-1034 PVITFITDDAPGIL
+1034 PVITFITDDAPGIV
-1048 GSVAHLGLT
+1048 GSVTHLGLT

-1080 ARIADIIVGNS
+1080 ARIANIIVGNS

-1100 ASPLADDTYTFT
+1100 TSPLADDTYTFT
-1112 VTASDSNGNTTPFST
+1112 VTASDNNGNTTPFSA

-1172 AGDTIILYDNGNAI
+1172 AGDTITLYDNGNVI
-1186 GQALVGT
+1186 GQTLVGA

-1207 GDHLLTARAND
+1207 GAHLLTARAND

-1225 ESISFTLRIDTQA
+1225 ESISFTLRVDTQA
-1238 PDAPQIVSAAIT
+1238 PDAPQILSAAIT
-1250 GGEGEVLLANGSITN
+1250 SGESEVLLANGSITN
-1265 QRMPTLSGTGEPG
+1265 QRMPILSGTGEPG
-1278 TIITLYNNGVELA
+1278 AIITLYNNGAVLD

-1300 WTYPLTRNLSEGL
+1300 WTYPLTSNLSEGL
-1313 NILTATATDA
+1313 NVLTATATDA

-1329 TSGVFSVTLDTQPPA
+1329 TSGVFSVTLDTLPPA
-1344 QPDAPLISDNVAPVI
+1344 QPDAPVI

-1411 LTPETYTITV
+1411 LTPGTYIITV
-1421 TETDRAGNIS
+1421 TETDVAGNIS
-1431 PPSASVTFTLDTTA
+1431 PPSASVTFAVDTTA
-1445 PANPVITFAEDNVGE
+1445 PANPVITFAEDNVGD
-1460 VQDTIVSGATTDDNT
+1460 VQNNVVSGATTDDNT
-1475 PVIHGTGDIGSIIT
+1475 PVIHGTGDIGSVIT

-1504 TGTWTLPVTSALPD
+1504 TGAWTLPVTSALLD
-1518 GVYTLTA
+1518 GTYTLTA

-1535 GVSNSFTLTVD
+1535 GVSNSFTFTVD
-1546 TVPLQPPVVNEIL
+1546 TVPLLPPVVNEIL

-1595 DNGVAIGTALVTD
+1595 DNGAEIGTALVTD
-1608 GVWTFNTPEL
+1608 GIWTFNTPVL

-1627 SATDDAGNTTAQ
+1627 SATDGAGNTTAQ
-1639 TQPITITVDIT
+1639 TQPITITVDVT
-1650 APPAPTVQTV
+1650 APPSPSIQTV
-1660 DDDGTRV
+1660 ADDGTRV
-1667 AGIADPYA
+1667 AGLADPYA
-1675 TVEIHH
+1675 TVEIRNA
-1681 IDGTLVGSAVANG
+1681 DGLLVGSAVANG
-1694 TGEFVVTLSPAQTDG
+1694 TGEFAVTLSPAQTDG

-1722 NGPATN
+1722 NGPAAD
-1728 FPASDSG
+1728 FLASDSG
-1735 LPAVPAITAIE
+1735 LPAVPVITAIE
-1746 DDVGSV
+1746 DNVGSV
-1752 QGNIAAGGATDDTT
+1752 QGNIAAGGTTDDTT

-1801 EIATPLSESTH
+1801 EIATPLSESAH
-1812 YFTVQA
+1812 NVTVQA
-1818 TNANGPG
+1818 TNANGQG
-1825 GLSAPVGITVD
+1825 GLSAPVGITID
-1836 LSAPAQPVITSATDD
+1836 LSAPAQPIITSATDD
-1851 VPGMTGTLDNG
+1851 VPGVTGTLDNG

-1901 WRFTPNA
+1901 WRFTPDA
-1908 PLESNA
+1908 PLESTS
-1914 HIFTAVATDP
+1914 HLFTAVATDP

-1960 VPVLPGQST
+1960 VPVLPGQAT

-2041 VVDITPPAIPVLTS
+2041 VVDITPPASPVLTS

-2094 DGNPAS
+2094 DGNSAS

-2111 WSFTPQTPLA
+2111 WSLTPQTPLA
-2121 NGSHTFTLSATDPA
+2121 NGNHTLTLSATDPA
-2135 GNSSAVSSGFVLTI
+2135 GNSSAVSSGFMLTI

-2187 GTGEAGTTIS
+2187 GTGEAGSTIS
-2197 IYNGSALVGTA
+2197 IYNGSTLVGTA

-2226 GVWNLTATATDAAG
+2226 GIWNLTATATDAAG

-2252 IDTTAPAAPVIDTV
+2252 IDTTPPAAPVIDTV
-2266 YDGTGPITGNLSSGQ
+2266 YDGTGPITGNLSPGQ

-2289 ISGTRETN
+2289 ISGTREAN
-2297 TTIRLY
+2297 TTLRLY

-2322 TPDASLATGNHV
+2322 APDTSLATGNHI

-2358 TTPPLTPV
+2358 TMPPLTPV

-2377 LGTIANGQNTN
+2377 LGTIANGQSTN

-2399 AGATITLYENGT
+2399 AGATITLYENGL
-2411 VIGTTTAQPDG
+2411 VVGTTTAQPDG

-2455 FTLTVDTTA
+2455 FTLMVDTTA

-2507 VSIYDGDTLL
+2507 VSIYDGNTLL

-2529 FTPTTGLND
+2529 FTPTTGLSD

-2551 GNVSPATS
+2551 GNISPATS
-2559 GFTIVVD
+2559 GFTVVID

-2611 VSIFDNGALVA
+2611 VSIFDNGVLVA

-2630 NWSWTPTAALGQGSH
+2630 DWSWTPTVALAQGSH

-2662 PSITIIV
+2662 QPTTILV

-2678 NLVIN
+2678 NLAIN
-2683 ATGNRVTGTA
+2683 ITGSRVTGTA
-2693 EAGSTVTITSETGVV
+2693 EAGSTVTITSDTGVV

-2714 DGTGS
+2714 DGTGN

-2730 GQPLLAFAQDK
+2730 GQTLLAFAQDK
-2741 AGNTGIAAGFTA
+2741 AGNTSIAAGFTA

-2799 TVSIYNN
+2799 TVNIYNN
-2806 GALLGTTTAN
+2806 GSLLGTTTAN
-2816 ASGNWSFTPTGNLT
+2816 ANGNWSFTPTGNLT

-2867 TLSAD
+2867 MLSAD

-2879 AEANSTVTVTLTGGV
+2879 AEANSIVTVTLAGGV

-2953 DLTSTAVTSTQ
+2953 DLTSTAATSTQ

-3020 EIVVQRYDT
+3020 EIVVQRYDA

-3060 SGLGEGQYRVLTYN
+3060 SGLSEGQYRVLTYN

-3100 PTISTGN
+3100 PTMSTGN

-3131 PVGAGGVDILG
+3131 PVGAGGVDIQG

-3154 YTYTLTKPTAG
+3154 YTYTLTNPTAG

-3284 RFNDAIQQY
+3284 RFNDTIQQY

-3361 NVLTNDVVPTDAL
+3361 NVLTNDIAPTDAL

-3380 VAIAAT
+3380 VAISAT
-3386 GTTEVNGLYGSL
+3386 GTTEVNGLYGTL
-3398 IIDARGNYTYTLKN
+3398 TIDAKGNYTYTLKN

-3492 TFDVATGTVLKG
+3492 TFEVATGTVLKG

-3546 SATVTVN
+3546 GATVTVN

-3630 YNGSAATLDAAANTT
+3630 YNGSAATLDATANTT

-3654 TLQINLDGAYTYT
+3654 ILQINLDGAYTYT

-3673 MSSITSKEVFTY
+3673 MSSIASKEVFTY
-3685 QLDDKMGH
+3685 QLDDKRGH

-3738 NGVDRWQNFSTA
+3738 NGADRWQNFSAA

-3784 VISVDRDGT
+3784 VISVDRDGA

-3819 HLITSG
+3819 HLITGG

>member
-36 REEISQLTRINQ
+36 RDEISQLTRINQ
-48 DLVVRLHSGETI
+48 DLVVTLHSGETI

-103 NELLVTSGASHEA
+103 NELLVSSGASHEA

-127 AVAAGGIAAIASSG
+127 AVAAGGIAAIASAG

-151 DNPPPD
+151 DNPSPD

-171 GGSTPNG
+171 GGSNPDG
-178 NTPGSSNPVDTTP
+178 NTPGSSHPVDTTP
-191 PLAPGELLI
+191 PPAPSELLI
-200 SADGKTVSGQAEA
+200 SADGKTVSGEAEA
-213 GSTITIK
+213 GSSITIK
-220 DPSGNVVGE
+220 DPSGNIVGE
-229 GKADSD
+229 GKTDSD

-242 TAPQISGEQLT
+242 TAPQLSGEQLT

-305 TPTLEGTGSAGTV
+305 TPTLEGTGSAGAV

-331 TVDTSGNWHFA
+331 TVDTSGSWRFA
-342 ITSALADGENHF
+342 ISSALADGENRF

-369 RFTLTIDTLIPD
+369 SFTLTIDTL
-381 APRVELIADNTGL
+381 
-394 LTGPLQNN
+394 
-402 DRTDEAKPL
+402 
-411 FSGQGDAGNTITIKE
+411 S
-426 GSTVIGSATVD
+426 
-437 ENGRWTFTPTTPL
+437 
-450 SDGEHTFTVEQSDK
+450 
-464 AGNTSRVTTTP
+464 
-475 TIIVDTTPPDAA
+475 PDAA
-487 IIDNVAKDGT
+487 VIDNVADDGT

-517 YLGSTITGE
+517 YLGSAITGE

-560 FTASDSQYPAQPT
+560 FTASDSQYPAQPI

-608 STISINDNG
+608 STISISDNG
-617 FPVATFP
+617 FPVPTFP

-638 SLALAD
+638 SLALPD

-673 PPVLEGLAV
+673 PPVLENLAV

-689 TGTTEAGSTVVI
+689 TGATEAGSTVVI
-701 KDSLGNTLGSGTAG
+701 KDSQGNTLGSGTAG

-726 AKINGETLSIS
+726 AKINGETLNVL
-737 VTDKAANSGPVETLN
+737 VTDKAWNTGPM
-752 APDKTA
+752 
-758 PAAPDGLTVATD
+758 
-770 GLSVSGQ
+770 
-777 AEAGATVT
+777 
-785 IRDSSNTV
+785 
-793 LGSAVANGNGQFIV
+793 
-807 PLNTAQT
+807 
-814 NGQALIATATDVA
+814 
-827 KNESAAATVIAP
+827 VILHAP

-855 GTSISG
+855 GASISG

-869 TIATPDGKPLGS
+869 TIATPDGTPLGS
-881 GKADGE
+881 GKVDSE

-934 TQVLDDVESF
+934 TQVLDDVESV

-949 NGQTTNDNRPTLSG
+949 NGQTTNDSRPTLSG
-963 TAEAG
+963 TAEDG

-975 NGFSLGL
+975 NGVSLGL

-988 GAWTF
+988 GGWTF

-998 LGEGAH
+998 LEEGAH
-1004 RLTVIATDAK
+1004 QLTVIATDAK
-1014 GNASQAAS
+1014 GNASPAAS

-1100 ASPLADDTYTFT
+1100 TSPLADDTYTFT
-1112 VTASDSNGNTTPFST
+1112 VTASDSNGNTTPFSA

-1172 AGDTIILYDNGNAI
+1172 AGDTITLYDNGNAI
-1186 GQALVGT
+1186 GQALVGA

-1207 GDHLLTARAND
+1207 GTHLLTARAND

-1225 ESISFTLRIDTQA
+1225 ESISFTLRVDTQA

-1278 TIITLYNNGVELA
+1278 AIITLYNNGAVLD

-1300 WTYPLTRNLSEGL
+1300 WTYPLTSNLSEGL
-1313 NILTATATDA
+1313 NVLTATATDA

-1329 TSGVFSVTLDTQPPA
+1329 TSGVFSVTLDTLPPA
-1344 QPDAPLISDNVAPVI
+1344 QPDAPLISDNVALVI

-1411 LTPETYTITV
+1411 LTPGTYIITV
-1421 TETDRAGNIS
+1421 TETDVAGNIS
-1431 PPSASVTFTLDTTA
+1431 PPSASVTFAVDTTA
-1445 PANPVITFAEDNVGE
+1445 PANPVITFAEDNVGD
-1460 VQDTIVSGATTDDNT
+1460 VQDNIVSGATTDDNT
-1475 PVIHGTGDIGSIIT
+1475 PVIHGTGDIGSVIT

-1504 TGTWTLPVTSALPD
+1504 TGAWTLPVTSALPD

-1535 GVSNSFTLTVD
+1535 GVSNSFTFTID

-1576 DRTLTINGSGENGS
+1576 DRTLTINGSGESGS
-1590 TVTIY
+1590 IVTIY
-1595 DNGVAIGTALVTD
+1595 DNGAEIGTALVTD
-1608 GVWTFNTPEL
+1608 GYWTFNTPVL

-1627 SATDDAGNTTAQ
+1627 SATDGAGNTTAQ
-1639 TQPITITVDIT
+1639 TQPITITVDVT

-1660 DDDGTRV
+1660 ADDGTRV
-1667 AGIADPYA
+1667 AGLADPYA
-1675 TVEIHH
+1675 TVEIRNA
-1681 IDGTLVGSAVANG
+1681 DGALVGSAVANG
-1694 TGEFVVTLSPAQTDG
+1694 TGEFAVTLSPAQTDG

-1722 NGPATN
+1722 NGPAAD
-1728 FPASDSG
+1728 FLASDSG

-1746 DDVGSV
+1746 DNVGSI

-1801 EIATPLSESTH
+1801 EIATPLSESAH
-1812 YFTVQA
+1812 NFTVQA
-1818 TNANGPG
+1818 TNANGQG
-1825 GLSAPVGITVD
+1825 GLSAPVGITID

-1908 PLESNA
+1908 PLESNP
-1914 HIFTAVATDP
+1914 HLFTAVAIDP

-1989 DNGTPLGTAQVG
+1989 DNGTPLGTAQAG
-2001 ENGSWTFPVPRNLS
+2001 ENGSWTFPVSRNLS

-2111 WSFTPQTPLA
+2111 WSFTPQTPMA
-2121 NGSHTFTLSATDPA
+2121 NGNHTLTLSATDPA

-2187 GTGEAGTTIS
+2187 GTGEAGATLS
-2197 IYNGSALVGTA
+2197 IYNGSALVGTT

-2240 NTSAASEIRSFT
+2240 NTSAASETRSFT
-2252 IDTTAPAAPVIDTV
+2252 IDTTPPAAPVIDTV

-2289 ISGTRETN
+2289 ISGTREAN

-2358 TTPPLTPV
+2358 TTPPLTP
-2366 ITSVSDDQAPG
+2366 
-2377 LGTIANGQNTN
+2377 
-2388 DPTPTFSGTAE
+2388 
-2399 AGATITLYENGT
+2399 
-2411 VIGTTTAQPDG
+2411 
-2422 AWSVSTSTLASGTH
+2422 
-2436 VITAVAT
+2436 
-2443 DAAGNSSPNSTA
+2443 
-2455 FTLTVDTTA
+2455 
-2464 PQTPIL
+2464 IL

-2507 VSIYDGDTLL
+2507 VSIYDGNTLL
-2517 GVTSANASGAWS
+2517 GVTSANAGGVWS
-2529 FTPTTGLND
+2529 FTPATELND

-2551 GNVSPATS
+2551 GNISPATS

-2566 TLAPT
+2566 TVAPT

-2645 AYSVSAADAAGN
+2645 AYRVSAADAAGN

-2662 PSITIIV
+2662 QSTTIIV

-2683 ATGNRVTGTA
+2683 ATGSRVTGTA
-2693 EAGSTVTITSETGVV
+2693 EAGSTVTITSDTGVV

-2830 EGSHAFTATATNAN
+2830 EGSHAFTATSTNAN

-2879 AEANSTVTVTLTGGV
+2879 AEANSIVTVTLAGGV

-2953 DLTSTAVTSTQ
+2953 DLTSTAATSTQ

-2999 TGDVTIDAAATGIV
+2999 TGDVTIDATATGIV

-3060 SGLGEGQYRVLTYN
+3060 SGLSEGQYRVLTYN

-3100 PTISTGN
+3100 PTSSTGN

-3117 TTVTAITNANGVST
+3117 TTVTAITNANGVTT
-3131 PVGAGGVDILG
+3131 PVGAGGVDIQG

-3154 YTYTLTKPTAG
+3154 YTYTLTNPTAG

-3194 APVPGSVIATDN
+3194 APVPGSVVATDN

-3361 NVLTNDVVPTDAL
+3361 NVLTNDVAPTDAL

-3380 VAIAAT
+3380 VAISAT
-3386 GTTEVNGLYGSL
+3386 GTTEVNGLYGTL
-3398 IIDARGNYTYTLKN
+3398 TIDARGNYTYTLKN

-3546 SATVTVN
+3546 GATVTVN

-3564 TLNFTGTNTLAGAA
+3564 TLTFTGTNTLAGAA

-3612 AGAMDQLNTVN
+3612 AGALDQLNTVN

-3630 YNGSAATLDAAANTT
+3630 YNGSAATLDAAANTA

-3698 LTIDMAPQIVST
+3698 LTIDIAPQIVST

-3738 NGVDRWQNFSTA
+3738 NGADRWQNFSTA

-3784 VISVDRDGT
+3784 VISVDRDGA

-3819 HLITSG
+3819 HLITGG

>member
-15 TTVES
+15 TTLES

-36 REEISQLTRINQ
+36 RDEISQLTRINQ

-171 GGSTPNG
+171 GGSNPNG

-200 SADGKTVSGQAEA
+200 SADGKTVSGEAEA
-213 GSTITIK
+213 GSLITIK

-369 RFTLTIDTLIPD
+369 RFTLTIDTLSPD
-381 APRVELIADNTGL
+381 APRVELMADNTGL

-411 FSGQGDAGNTITIKE
+411 FSGQGEAGNTITIKE

-464 AGNTSRVTTTP
+464 AGNASRVTTTP

-617 FPVATFP
+617 FPVPSFP

-662 SVSFTIDIDTQ
+662 SVAFTIDIDTQ

-758 PAAPDGLTVATD
+758 PAAPNGLIVATD

-785 IRDSSNTV
+785 IRDNSNTV

-807 PLNTAQT
+807 PLNAAQT
-814 NGQALIATATDVA
+814 NGQALIATATDIA
-827 KNESAAATVIAP
+827 NNESAAATVDAP

-855 GTSISG
+855 GASISG
-861 TAEPGSAI
+861 TAEPGSSI
-869 TIATPDGKPLGS
+869 TITTPDGTPLGS

-887 GHFTLPLVPAQ
+887 GHFTLPLAPAQ

-968 ARVEVFD
+968 ARVEIFD
-975 NGFSLGL
+975 NGVSLGL

-988 GAWTF
+988 GGWTF

-1014 GNASQAAS
+1014 GNAS
-1022 FDLVVDT
+1022 
-1029 QSPQQ
+1029 
-1034 PVITFITDDAPGIL
+1034 
-1048 GSVAHLGLT
+1048 
-1057 NDSTP
+1057 
-1062 TINGTGEPGSTVH
+1062 
-1075 LYQNG
+1075 
-1080 ARIADIIVGNS
+1080 
-1091 GVWSYAYTT
+1091 
-1100 ASPLADDTYTFT
+1100 
-1112 VTASDSNGNTTPFST
+1112 
-1127 DFTITIDTQAPAAP
+1127 
-1141 GVIGVADGDGN
+1141 
-1152 TIDTN
+1152 
-1157 QITQESQPRLSGSGT
+1157 
-1172 AGDTIILYDNGNAI
+1172 
-1186 GQALVGT
+1186 
-1193 DGRWQFTPPAALGD
+1193 
-1207 GDHLLTARAND
+1207 

-1278 TIITLYNNGVELA
+1278 AIITLYNNGVELA

-1421 TETDRAGNIS
+1421 TETDIAGNIS

-1475 PVIHGTGDIGSIIT
+1475 PVIHGTGDIGSVIT
-1489 LYNGSSVLGV
+1489 LYNGSSVVGV

-1535 GVSNSFTLTVD
+1535 GVSNSFTFTVD

-1608 GVWTFNTPEL
+1608 GVWTFNTSEL

-1650 APPAPTVQTV
+1650 APPAPTIQTV
-1660 DDDGTRV
+1660 ADDGTRV
-1667 AGIADPYA
+1667 AGLADPYA

-1681 IDGTLVGSAVANG
+1681 ADGTLVGSAVANG

-1746 DDVGSV
+1746 DDVGSI
-1752 QGNIAAGGATDDTT
+1752 QGNIAAGGATDDTM

-1901 WRFTPNA
+1901 WRFTPNT

-1924 AGNSGQPSDGFTLNI
+1924 AGNSGQLSDGFTLNI

-2149 DATPPAA
+2149 DTTPPAA

-2289 ISGTRETN
+2289 ISGTREAN

-2630 NWSWTPTAALGQGSH
+2630 NWSWTPTASLGQGSH

-2662 PSITIIV
+2662 PSTTIIV

-2777 IANGQVTNDAQ
+2777 IANGPVTNDAQ

-2872 GGSLSGL
+2872 GGSLSGQ
-2879 AEANSTVTVTLTGGV
+2879 AEANSTVTVTLAGGV

-2935 GITAPVLPLA
+2935 GITAPILPLA

-3029 SLGAWTTIVNTA
+3029 SLGTWTTIVNTA

-3060 SGLGEGQYRVLTYN
+3060 NGLGEGQYRVLTYN

-3361 NVLTNDVVPTDAL
+3361 NVLTNDVAPTDAL

-3427 TVKAPNGD
+3427 TLKAPNGD

-3685 QLDDKMGH
+3685 QLDDKIGH

-3738 NGVDRWQNFSTA
+3738 NGADRWQNFSTA

-3784 VISVDRDGT
+3784 VISVDRDGA

-3819 HLITSG
+3819 HLITGG

>member
-36 REEISQLTRINQ
+36 RDEISQLTRINQ

-171 GGSTPNG
+171 GGSNPNG

-200 SADGKTVSGQAEA
+200 SADGKTVSGEAEA
-213 GSTITIK
+213 GSLITIK

-369 RFTLTIDTLIPD
+369 RFTLTIDTLSPD
-381 APRVELIADNTGL
+381 APRVELMADNTGL

-411 FSGQGDAGNTITIKE
+411 FSGQGEAGNTITIKE

-464 AGNTSRVTTTP
+464 AGNASRVTTTP

-617 FPVATFP
+617 FPVPSFP

-662 SVSFTIDIDTQ
+662 SVAFTIDIDTQ

-758 PAAPDGLTVATD
+758 PAAPNGLIVATD

-807 PLNTAQT
+807 PLNAAQT
-814 NGQALIATATDVA
+814 NGQALIATATDIA
-827 KNESAAATVIAP
+827 NNESAAATVDAP

-855 GTSISG
+855 GASISG
-861 TAEPGSAI
+861 TAEPGSSI
-869 TIATPDGKPLGS
+869 TITTPDGTPLGS

-887 GHFTLPLVPAQ
+887 GHFTLPLAPAQ

-968 ARVEVFD
+968 ARVEIFD
-975 NGFSLGL
+975 NGVSLGL

-988 GAWTF
+988 GGWTF

-1014 GNASQAAS
+1014 GNAS
-1022 FDLVVDT
+1022 
-1029 QSPQQ
+1029 
-1034 PVITFITDDAPGIL
+1034 
-1048 GSVAHLGLT
+1048 
-1057 NDSTP
+1057 
-1062 TINGTGEPGSTVH
+1062 
-1075 LYQNG
+1075 
-1080 ARIADIIVGNS
+1080 
-1091 GVWSYAYTT
+1091 
-1100 ASPLADDTYTFT
+1100 
-1112 VTASDSNGNTTPFST
+1112 
-1127 DFTITIDTQAPAAP
+1127 
-1141 GVIGVADGDGN
+1141 
-1152 TIDTN
+1152 
-1157 QITQESQPRLSGSGT
+1157 
-1172 AGDTIILYDNGNAI
+1172 
-1186 GQALVGT
+1186 
-1193 DGRWQFTPPAALGD
+1193 
-1207 GDHLLTARAND
+1207 

-1278 TIITLYNNGVELA
+1278 AIITLYNNGVELA

-1421 TETDRAGNIS
+1421 TETDIAGNIS

-1475 PVIHGTGDIGSIIT
+1475 PVIHGTGDIGSVIT
-1489 LYNGSSVLGV
+1489 LYNGSSVVGV

-1535 GVSNSFTLTVD
+1535 GVSNSFTFTVD

-1608 GVWTFNTPEL
+1608 GVWTFNTSEL

-1650 APPAPTVQTV
+1650 APPAPTIQTV
-1660 DDDGTRV
+1660 ADDGTRV
-1667 AGIADPYA
+1667 AGLADPYA

-1681 IDGTLVGSAVANG
+1681 ADGTLVGSAVANG

-1746 DDVGSV
+1746 DDVGSI
-1752 QGNIAAGGATDDTT
+1752 QGNIAAGGATDDTM

-1901 WRFTPNA
+1901 WRFTPNT

-1924 AGNSGQPSDGFTLNI
+1924 AGNSGQLSDGFTLNI

-2149 DATPPAA
+2149 DTTPPAA

-2289 ISGTRETN
+2289 ISGTREAN

-2630 NWSWTPTAALGQGSH
+2630 NWSWTPTASLGQGSH

-2662 PSITIIV
+2662 PSTTIIV

-2872 GGSLSGL
+2872 GGSLSGQ
-2879 AEANSTVTVTLTGGV
+2879 AEANSTVTVTLAGGV

-2935 GITAPVLPLA
+2935 GITAPILPLA

-3029 SLGAWTTIVNTA
+3029 SLGTWTTIVNTA

-3060 SGLGEGQYRVLTYN
+3060 NGLGEGQYRVLTYN

-3361 NVLTNDVVPTDAL
+3361 NVLTNDVAPTDAL

-3427 TVKAPNGD
+3427 TLKAPNGD

-3685 QLDDKMGH
+3685 QLDDKIGH

-3738 NGVDRWQNFSTA
+3738 NGADRWQNFSTT

-3784 VISVDRDGT
+3784 VISVDRDGA

-3819 HLITSG
+3819 HLITGS

>member
-36 REEISQLTRINQ
+36 RDEISQLTRINQ

-171 GGSTPNG
+171 GGSNPNG

-200 SADGKTVSGQAEA
+200 SADGKTVSGEAEA
-213 GSTITIK
+213 GSLITIK

-369 RFTLTIDTLIPD
+369 RFTLTIDTLSPD
-381 APRVELIADNTGL
+381 APRVELMADNTGL

-411 FSGQGDAGNTITIKE
+411 FSGQGEAGNTITIKE

-464 AGNTSRVTTTP
+464 AGNASRVTTTP

-617 FPVATFP
+617 FPVPSFP

-662 SVSFTIDIDTQ
+662 SVAFTIDIDTQ

-758 PAAPDGLTVATD
+758 PAAPNGLIVATD

-807 PLNTAQT
+807 PLNAAQT
-814 NGQALIATATDVA
+814 NGQALIATATDIA
-827 KNESAAATVIAP
+827 NNESAAATVDAP

-855 GTSISG
+855 GASISG
-861 TAEPGSAI
+861 TAEPGSSI
-869 TIATPDGKPLGS
+869 TITTPDGTPLGS

-887 GHFTLPLVPAQ
+887 GHFTLPLAPAQ

-968 ARVEVFD
+968 ARVEIFD
-975 NGFSLGL
+975 NGVSLGL

-988 GAWTF
+988 GGWTF

-1014 GNASQAAS
+1014 GNAS
-1022 FDLVVDT
+1022 
-1029 QSPQQ
+1029 
-1034 PVITFITDDAPGIL
+1034 
-1048 GSVAHLGLT
+1048 
-1057 NDSTP
+1057 
-1062 TINGTGEPGSTVH
+1062 
-1075 LYQNG
+1075 
-1080 ARIADIIVGNS
+1080 
-1091 GVWSYAYTT
+1091 
-1100 ASPLADDTYTFT
+1100 
-1112 VTASDSNGNTTPFST
+1112 
-1127 DFTITIDTQAPAAP
+1127 
-1141 GVIGVADGDGN
+1141 
-1152 TIDTN
+1152 
-1157 QITQESQPRLSGSGT
+1157 
-1172 AGDTIILYDNGNAI
+1172 
-1186 GQALVGT
+1186 
-1193 DGRWQFTPPAALGD
+1193 
-1207 GDHLLTARAND
+1207 

-1278 TIITLYNNGVELA
+1278 AIITLYNNGVELA

-1421 TETDRAGNIS
+1421 TETDIAGNIS

-1475 PVIHGTGDIGSIIT
+1475 PVIHGTGDIGSVIT
-1489 LYNGSSVLGV
+1489 LYNGSSVVGV

-1535 GVSNSFTLTVD
+1535 GVSNSFTFTVD

-1608 GVWTFNTPEL
+1608 GVWTFNTSEL

-1650 APPAPTVQTV
+1650 APPAPTIQTV
-1660 DDDGTRV
+1660 ADDGTRV
-1667 AGIADPYA
+1667 AGLADPYA

-1681 IDGTLVGSAVANG
+1681 ADGTLVGSAVANG

-1746 DDVGSV
+1746 DDVGSI
-1752 QGNIAAGGATDDTT
+1752 QGNIAAGGATDDTM

-1901 WRFTPNA
+1901 WRFTPNT

-1924 AGNSGQPSDGFTLNI
+1924 AGNSGQLSDGFTLNI

-2149 DATPPAA
+2149 DTTPPAA

-2289 ISGTRETN
+2289 ISGTREAN

-2630 NWSWTPTAALGQGSH
+2630 NWSWTPTASLGQGSH

-2662 PSITIIV
+2662 PSTTIIV

-2872 GGSLSGL
+2872 GGSLSGQ
-2879 AEANSTVTVTLTGGV
+2879 AEANSTVTVTLR
-2894 TLTTTAGSNGAW
+2894 GA
-2906 SLTLPTK
+2906 
-2913 QIEGQ
+2913 
-2918 LINVTATDAAGN
+2918 
-2930 ASGTL
+2930 
-2935 GITAPVLPLA
+2935 
-2945 ARDNITSL
+2945 
-2953 DLTSTAVTSTQ
+2953 
-2964 NYSDYGLLLV
+2964 
-2974 GALGNV
+2974 
-2980 ASVLGND
+2980 
-2987 TAQVEFT
+2987 
-2994 IAEGG
+2994 
-2999 TGDVTIDAAATGIV
+2999 
-3013 LSLLSTQ
+3013 
-3020 EIVVQRYDT
+3020 
-3029 SLGAWTTIVNTA
+3029 
-3041 VGDFANLLTLTGS
+3041 
-3054 GVTLNL
+3054 
-3060 SGLGEGQYRVLTYN
+3060 
-3074 TSLLATGSYTS
+3074 
-3085 LDVDVHQT
+3085 
-3093 SAGIISG
+3093 
-3100 PTISTGN
+3100 
-3107 VMADDTAPTG
+3107 
-3117 TTVTAITNANGVST
+3117 
-3131 PVGAGGVDILG
+3131 
-3142 QYGTLHINQDGS
+3142 
-3154 YTYTLTKPTAG
+3154 
-3165 YGHKESFTYT
+3165 
-3175 ITQNGV
+3175 
-3181 GSSAA
+3181 
-3186 QLVINLGP
+3186 
-3194 APVPGSVIATDN
+3194 
-3206 NASLVFDTH
+3206 
-3215 VSYVNNGPSTQS
+3215 
-3227 GVTVLSV
+3227 
-3234 GLGNVLNANLLD
+3234 
-3246 DMTNPIIF
+3246 
-3254 NVEEGATRTMTLQGT
+3254 
-3269 VGGVSLVSTFDLYVY
+3269 
-3284 RFNDAIQQY
+3284 
-3293 EQFRV
+3293 
-3298 QKGWINTLL
+3298 
-3307 LAGQSQPLTLT
+3307 
-3318 LPGGEYLFVLNTA
+3318 
-3331 SGISVLT
+3331 
-3338 GYTLAI
+3338 
-3344 SQDHT
+3344 
-3349 YAVDSITANTTG
+3349 
-3361 NVLTNDVVPTDAL
+3361 
-3374 LTEVNG
+3374 
-3380 VAIAAT
+3380 
-3386 GTTEVNGLYGSL
+3386 
-3398 IIDARGNYTYTLKN
+3398 
-3412 GVGADSIKTPDSFIY
+3412 
-3427 TVKAPNGD
+3427 
-3435 TDTASLNIT
+3435 
-3444 PTARALDAINDVS
+3444 
-3457 DTLSVATLQ
+3457 
-3466 DTAAWLDSSVGS
+3466 
-3478 ASWGLLGKSGSGSG
+3478 
-3492 TFDVATGTVLKG
+3492 
-3504 ASLVFDVSTLIT
+3504 
-3516 LGNLN
+3516 
-3521 ISWAIQENGT
+3521 
-3531 VIRNGTVPVANITLG
+3531 
-3546 SATVTVN
+3546 
-3553 LSGLELDAGTY
+3553 
-3564 TLNFTGTNTLAGAA
+3564 
-3578 TITPRVIGTTV
+3578 
-3589 DLDNFET
+3589 
-3596 SGTHT
+3596 
-3601 VLGNIFDGSDA
+3601 
-3612 AGAMDQLNTVN
+3612 
-3623 TRLSISG
+3623 
-3630 YNGSAATLDAAANTT
+3630 
-3645 SATIQGHYG
+3645 
-3654 TLQINLDGAYTYT
+3654 
-3667 LNNGVA
+3667 
-3673 MSSITSKEVFTY
+3673 
-3685 QLDDKMGH
+3685 
-3693 TDSAT
+3693 
-3698 LTIDMAPQIVST
+3698 
-3710 NQNDVLIGS
+3710 
-3719 AYGDTLI
+3719 
-3726 YHLLNGADATGG
+3726 
-3738 NGVDRWQNFSTA
+3738 
-3750 QGDKIDIHELLTGWD
+3750 
-3765 HQAATLGNF
+3765 
-3774 VQVHTSGANT
+3774 
-3784 VISVDRDGT
+3784 
-3793 GSAFK
+3793 
-3798 STDLVTLENVQ
+3798 
-3809 LTLNDLLQNN
+3809 
-3819 HLITSG
+3819 

>member
-1 MRLLAVVSKLTGVS
+1 MPLLAVVSKLTGVS

-20 SAVTLN
+20 SSVTLN

-48 DLVVRLHSGETI
+48 DLVVTLHSGETI

-103 NELLVTSGASHEA
+103 NELLVTSGTSHEA

-171 GGSTPNG
+171 GGSNPNG

-191 PLAPGELLI
+191 PLAPGKLLI
-200 SADGKTVSGQAEA
+200 SADGKTVSGEAEA

-278 TPVITAA
+278 TPAITAA

-331 TVDTSGNWHFA
+331 TVDSSGNWHFA

-369 RFTLTIDTLIPD
+369 RFTLTIDTLSPD

-411 FSGQGDAGNTITIKE
+411 FSGQGEAGNTITIKE

-573 ILTVTDDAGAV
+573 ILTVTDDAGTV

-617 FPVATFP
+617 FPVPTFP

-662 SVSFTIDIDTQ
+662 SASFTIDIDTQ

-701 KDSLGNTLGSGTAG
+701 KDSQGNTLGSGTAG

-737 VTDKAANSGPVETLN
+737 VTDKATNSGPVETLN

-758 PAAPDGLTVATD
+758 PAAPDGLIVATD

-869 TIATPDGKPLGS
+869 TIATPDGTPLGS

-968 ARVEVFD
+968 ARVEIFD
-975 NGFSLGL
+975 NGVSLGL

-988 GAWTF
+988 GGWTF

-1004 RLTVIATDAK
+1004 QLTVIATDAK
-1014 GNASQAAS
+1014 GNASPAAS

-1225 ESISFTLRIDTQA
+1225 ESLSFTLRVDTQA

-1265 QRMPTLSGTGEPG
+1265 QRMPALSGTGEPG
-1278 TIITLYNNGVELA
+1278 AIITLYNNGVELA

-1323 AGNSSP
+1323 AGNSSQ

-1405 NFTPAA
+1405 
-1411 LTPETYTITV
+1411 I
-1421 TETDRAGNIS
+1421 
-1431 PPSASVTFTLDTTA
+1431 
-1445 PANPVITFAEDNVGE
+1445 
-1460 VQDTIVSGATTDDNT
+1460 
-1475 PVIHGTGDIGSIIT
+1475 
-1489 LYNGSSVLGV
+1489 
-1499 VTVDE
+1499 
-1504 TGTWTLPVTSALPD
+1504 
-1518 GVYTLTA
+1518 
-1525 IAADA
+1525 
-1530 AGNSS
+1530 
-1535 GVSNSFTLTVD
+1535 
-1546 TVPLQPPVVNEIL
+1546 
-1559 DDVAP
+1559 
-1564 VTGPLTDGAFTN
+1564 
-1576 DRTLTINGSGENGS
+1576 
-1590 TVTIY
+1590 
-1595 DNGVAIGTALVTD
+1595 
-1608 GVWTFNTPEL
+1608 
-1618 SEASHALTF
+1618 
-1627 SATDDAGNTTAQ
+1627 
-1639 TQPITITVDIT
+1639 
-1650 APPAPTVQTV
+1650 
-1660 DDDGTRV
+1660 
-1667 AGIADPYA
+1667 
-1675 TVEIHH
+1675 
-1681 IDGTLVGSAVANG
+1681 
-1694 TGEFVVTLSPAQTDG
+1694 
-1709 GTLTAIAIDRAGN
+1709 
-1722 NGPATN
+1722 
-1728 FPASDSG
+1728 
-1735 LPAVPAITAIE
+1735 
-1746 DDVGSV
+1746 
-1752 QGNIAAGGATDDTT
+1752 
-1766 PTLRGTTDIGSTV
+1766 
-1779 EVFIDGDSAGF
+1779 
-1790 ATVDASGNWIF
+1790 
-1801 EIATPLSESTH
+1801 
-1812 YFTVQA
+1812 
-1818 TNANGPG
+1818 
-1825 GLSAPVGITVD
+1825 
-1836 LSAPAQPVITSATDD
+1836 
-1851 VPGMTGTLDNG
+1851 
-1862 ALTNDSRPTLNGTG
+1862 
-1876 EAGATI
+1876 
-1882 RILDNGVE
+1882 
-1890 IGSATVDQSGN
+1890 
-1901 WRFTPNA
+1901 
-1908 PLESNA
+1908 
-1914 HIFTAVATDP
+1914 
-1924 AGNSGQPSDGFTLNI
+1924 
-1939 DAQAPDVPV
+1939 
-1948 ITSVIDDNNQPT
+1948 
-1960 VPVLPGQST
+1960 
-1969 DDRQPILN
+1969 
-1977 GTGEPGATITIF
+1977 
-1989 DNGTPLGTAQVG
+1989 
-2001 ENGSWTFPVPRNLS
+2001 FPVPRNLS

-2094 DGNPAS
+2094 DGNSAS

-2289 ISGTRETN
+2289 ISGTREAN

-2507 VSIYDGDTLL
+2507 VSIYDGNTLL
-2517 GVTSANASGAWS
+2517 GVTSANAGGAWS

-2662 PSITIIV
+2662 PSTTIIV

-2872 GGSLSGL
+2872 GGSLSGQ
-2879 AEANSTVTVTLTGGV
+2879 AEANSTVTVTLAGGV

-2935 GITAPVLPLA
+2935 GITAPILPLA
-2945 ARDNITSL
+2945 ARDNITSI

-3131 PVGAGGVDILG
+3131 PVGAGGVDIQG

-3154 YTYTLTKPTAG
+3154 YTYTLTNPTAG

-3361 NVLTNDVVPTDAL
+3361 NVLTNDVAPTDAL

-3466 DTAAWLDSSVGS
+3466 DTSAWLDSSVGS

-3738 NGVDRWQNFSTA
+3738 NGADRWQNFSTA

-3784 VISVDRDGT
+3784 VISVDRDGV

-3819 HLITSG
+3819 HLITGG

>member
-15 TTVES
+15 TTLES

-36 REEISQLTRINQ
+36 RDEISQLTRINQ

-141 GGDSHHHSDG
+141 G
-151 DNPPPD
+151 
-157 NTNPDGNPPDNSNP
+157 SN
-171 GGSTPNG
+171 PNG

-200 SADGKTVSGQAEA
+200 SADGKTVSGEAEA
-213 GSTITIK
+213 GSLITIK

-369 RFTLTIDTLIPD
+369 RFTLTIDTLSPD
-381 APRVELIADNTGL
+381 APRVELMADNTGL

-411 FSGQGDAGNTITIKE
+411 FSGQGEAGNTITIKE

-464 AGNTSRVTTTP
+464 AGNASRVTTTP

-617 FPVATFP
+617 FPVPSFP

-662 SVSFTIDIDTQ
+662 SVAFTIDIDTQ

-758 PAAPDGLTVATD
+758 PAAPNGLIVATD

-807 PLNTAQT
+807 PLNAAQT
-814 NGQALIATATDVA
+814 NGQALIATATDIA
-827 KNESAAATVIAP
+827 NNESAAATVDAP

-855 GTSISG
+855 GASISD
-861 TAEPGSAI
+861 TAEPGSSI
-869 TIATPDGKPLGS
+869 TITTPDGTPLGS

-887 GHFTLPLVPAQ
+887 GHFTLPLAPAQ

-968 ARVEVFD
+968 ARVEIFD
-975 NGFSLGL
+975 NGVSLGL

-988 GAWTF
+988 GGWTF

-1014 GNASQAAS
+1014 GNAS
-1022 FDLVVDT
+1022 
-1029 QSPQQ
+1029 
-1034 PVITFITDDAPGIL
+1034 
-1048 GSVAHLGLT
+1048 
-1057 NDSTP
+1057 
-1062 TINGTGEPGSTVH
+1062 
-1075 LYQNG
+1075 
-1080 ARIADIIVGNS
+1080 
-1091 GVWSYAYTT
+1091 
-1100 ASPLADDTYTFT
+1100 
-1112 VTASDSNGNTTPFST
+1112 
-1127 DFTITIDTQAPAAP
+1127 
-1141 GVIGVADGDGN
+1141 
-1152 TIDTN
+1152 
-1157 QITQESQPRLSGSGT
+1157 
-1172 AGDTIILYDNGNAI
+1172 
-1186 GQALVGT
+1186 
-1193 DGRWQFTPPAALGD
+1193 
-1207 GDHLLTARAND
+1207 

-1278 TIITLYNNGVELA
+1278 AIITLYNNGVELA

-1421 TETDRAGNIS
+1421 TETDIAGNIS

-1475 PVIHGTGDIGSIIT
+1475 PVIHGTGDIGSVIT
-1489 LYNGSSVLGV
+1489 LYNGSSVVGV

-1535 GVSNSFTLTVD
+1535 GVSNSFTFTVD

-1608 GVWTFNTPEL
+1608 GVWTFNTSEL

-1650 APPAPTVQTV
+1650 APPAPTIQTV
-1660 DDDGTRV
+1660 ADDGTRV
-1667 AGIADPYA
+1667 AGLADPYA

-1681 IDGTLVGSAVANG
+1681 ADGTLVGSAVANG

-1746 DDVGSV
+1746 DDVGSI
-1752 QGNIAAGGATDDTT
+1752 QGNIAAGGATDDTM

-1901 WRFTPNA
+1901 WRFTPNT

-1924 AGNSGQPSDGFTLNI
+1924 AGNSGQLSDGFTLNI

-2149 DATPPAA
+2149 DTTPPAA

-2289 ISGTRETN
+2289 ISGTREAN

-2630 NWSWTPTAALGQGSH
+2630 NWSWTPTASLGQGSH

-2662 PSITIIV
+2662 PSTTIIV

-2777 IANGQVTNDAQ
+2777 IANGPVTNDAQ

-2872 GGSLSGL
+2872 GGSLSGQ
-2879 AEANSTVTVTLTGGV
+2879 AEANSTVTVTLAGGV

-2935 GITAPVLPLA
+2935 GITAPILPLA

-3029 SLGAWTTIVNTA
+3029 SLGTWTTIVNTA

-3060 SGLGEGQYRVLTYN
+3060 NGLGEGQYRVLTYN

-3361 NVLTNDVVPTDAL
+3361 NVLTNDVAPTDAL

-3427 TVKAPNGD
+3427 TLKAPNGD

-3685 QLDDKMGH
+3685 QLDDKIGH

-3738 NGVDRWQNFSTA
+3738 NGADRWQNFSTA

-3784 VISVDRDGT
+3784 VISVDRDGA

-3819 HLITSG
+3819 HLITGG

>member
-36 REEISQLTRINQ
+36 RDEISQLTRINQ

-127 AVAAGGIAAIASSG
+127 AVAAGGNAAIASSG

-171 GGSTPNG
+171 GGSNPNG

-200 SADGKTVSGQAEA
+200 SADGKTVSGEAEA
-213 GSTITIK
+213 GSLITIK

-369 RFTLTIDTLIPD
+369 RFTLTIDTLSPD
-381 APRVELIADNTGL
+381 APRVELMADNTGL

-411 FSGQGDAGNTITIKE
+411 FSGQGEAGNTITIKE

-437 ENGRWTFTPTTPL
+437 ENGRRTFTPTTPL

-464 AGNTSRVTTTP
+464 AGNASRVTTTP

-617 FPVATFP
+617 FPVPSFP

-662 SVSFTIDIDTQ
+662 SVAFTIDIDTQ

-758 PAAPDGLTVATD
+758 PAAPNGLIVATD

-807 PLNTAQT
+807 PLNAAQT
-814 NGQALIATATDVA
+814 NGQALIATATDIA
-827 KNESAAATVIAP
+827 NNESAAATVDAP

-855 GTSISG
+855 GASISG
-861 TAEPGSAI
+861 TAEPGSSI
-869 TIATPDGKPLGS
+869 TITTPDGTPLGS

-887 GHFTLPLVPAQ
+887 GHFTLPLAPAQ

-922 APDITAPDKPII
+922 GPDITAPDKPII

-968 ARVEVFD
+968 ARVEIFD
-975 NGFSLGL
+975 NGVSLGL

-988 GAWTF
+988 GGWTF

-1014 GNASQAAS
+1014 GNAS
-1022 FDLVVDT
+1022 
-1029 QSPQQ
+1029 
-1034 PVITFITDDAPGIL
+1034 
-1048 GSVAHLGLT
+1048 
-1057 NDSTP
+1057 
-1062 TINGTGEPGSTVH
+1062 
-1075 LYQNG
+1075 
-1080 ARIADIIVGNS
+1080 
-1091 GVWSYAYTT
+1091 
-1100 ASPLADDTYTFT
+1100 
-1112 VTASDSNGNTTPFST
+1112 
-1127 DFTITIDTQAPAAP
+1127 
-1141 GVIGVADGDGN
+1141 
-1152 TIDTN
+1152 
-1157 QITQESQPRLSGSGT
+1157 
-1172 AGDTIILYDNGNAI
+1172 
-1186 GQALVGT
+1186 
-1193 DGRWQFTPPAALGD
+1193 
-1207 GDHLLTARAND
+1207 

-1278 TIITLYNNGVELA
+1278 AIITLYNNGVELA

-1421 TETDRAGNIS
+1421 TETDIAGNIS

-1475 PVIHGTGDIGSIIT
+1475 PVIHGTGDIGSVIT
-1489 LYNGSSVLGV
+1489 LYNGSSVVGV

-1535 GVSNSFTLTVD
+1535 GVSNSFTFTVD

-1608 GVWTFNTPEL
+1608 GVWTFNTSEL

-1650 APPAPTVQTV
+1650 APPAPTIQTV
-1660 DDDGTRV
+1660 ADDGTRV
-1667 AGIADPYA
+1667 AGLADPYA

-1681 IDGTLVGSAVANG
+1681 ADGTLVGSAVANG

-1746 DDVGSV
+1746 DDVGSI
-1752 QGNIAAGGATDDTT
+1752 QGNIAAGGATDDTM
-1766 PTLRGTTDIGSTV
+1766 PTLR
-1779 EVFIDGDSAGF
+1779 
-1790 ATVDASGNWIF
+1790 
-1801 EIATPLSESTH
+1801 
-1812 YFTVQA
+1812 
-1818 TNANGPG
+1818 
-1825 GLSAPVGITVD
+1825 AP
-1836 LSAPAQPVITSATDD
+1836 
-1851 VPGMTGTLDNG
+1851 
-1862 ALTNDSRPTLNGTG
+1862 
-1876 EAGATI
+1876 
-1882 RILDNGVE
+1882 RI
-1890 IGSATVDQSGN
+1890 
-1901 WRFTPNA
+1901 
-1908 PLESNA
+1908 
-1914 HIFTAVATDP
+1914 
-1924 AGNSGQPSDGFTLNI
+1924 
-1939 DAQAPDVPV
+1939 
-1948 ITSVIDDNNQPT
+1948 
-1960 VPVLPGQST
+1960 
-1969 DDRQPILN
+1969 
-1977 GTGEPGATITIF
+1977 
-1989 DNGTPLGTAQVG
+1989 
-2001 ENGSWTFPVPRNLS
+2001 
-2015 EGSHNLTVSATDPA
+2015 
-2029 GNTSAVSAPWTI
+2029 
-2041 VVDITPPAIPVLTS
+2041 
-2055 VVDDQPGITGN
+2055 
-2066 LVSGQLTNDA
+2066 
-2076 TPTLNGRG
+2076 
-2084 EAGATINVYL
+2084 
-2094 DGNPAS
+2094 
-2100 IGTTTVNSDGT
+2100 
-2111 WSFTPQTPLA
+2111 
-2121 NGSHTFTLSATDPA
+2121 
-2135 GNSSAVSSGFVLTI
+2135 
-2149 DATPPAA
+2149 
-2156 PVIASVA
+2156 
-2163 DNTAPVTGIVPNGGS
+2163 
-2178 TNETRPTLS
+2178 
-2187 GTGEAGTTIS
+2187 
-2197 IYNGSALVGTA
+2197 SALPLKFSLMA
-2208 QVQANGS
+2208 IRQA
-2215 WSFTPSTSLGA
+2215 L
-2226 GVWNLTATATDAAG
+2226 
-2240 NTSAASEIRSFT
+2240 
-2252 IDTTAPAAPVIDTV
+2252 
-2266 YDGTGPITGNLSSGQ
+2266 
-2281 ITDEARPV
+2281 
-2289 ISGTRETN
+2289 
-2297 TTIRLY
+2297 
-2303 DNGTLLAEI
+2303 
-2312 PADNSSSWRY
+2312 
-2322 TPDASLATGNHV
+2322 
-2334 ITVIAVDAAG
+2334 
-2344 NASPVSDSVNFVVD
+2344 
-2358 TTPPLTPV
+2358 PPLTP
-2366 ITSVSDDQAPG
+2366 A
-2377 LGTIANGQNTN
+2377 
-2388 DPTPTFSGTAE
+2388 
-2399 AGATITLYENGT
+2399 
-2411 VIGTTTAQPDG
+2411 
-2422 AWSVSTSTLASGTH
+2422 
-2436 VITAVAT
+2436 
-2443 DAAGNSSPNSTA
+2443 
-2455 FTLTVDTTA
+2455 
-2464 PQTPIL
+2464 
-2470 TSVVDDVAGG
+2470 
-2480 VTGNLAN
+2480 
-2487 GQITND
+2487 
-2493 NRPTLNGTAEAGSV
+2493 
-2507 VSIYDGDTLL
+2507 
-2517 GVTSANASGAWS
+2517 
-2529 FTPTTGLND
+2529 
-2538 GTRTLTVTATDPA
+2538 
-2551 GNVSPATS
+2551 
-2559 GFTIVVD
+2559 
-2566 TLAPT
+2566 
-2571 VPLITSIVDDVPN
+2571 
-2584 NTGAIGNGQSTND
+2584 
-2597 TQPTLNGTAEANSA
+2597 
-2611 VSIFDNGALVA
+2611 
-2622 TVNANASG
+2622 
-2630 NWSWTPTAALGQGSH
+2630 
-2645 AYSVSAADAAGN
+2645 
-2657 VSAAS
+2657 
-2662 PSITIIV
+2662 
-2669 DTIAPGAPG
+2669 
-2678 NLVIN
+2678 
-2683 ATGNRVTGTA
+2683 
-2693 EAGSTVTITSETGVV
+2693 
-2708 LGTATA
+2708 
-2714 DGTGS
+2714 GTGS
-2719 FTATLTPAQTN
+2719 L
-2730 GQPLLAFAQDK
+2730 
-2741 AGNTGIAAGFTA
+2741 
-2753 PDTRVPEAPI
+2753 R
-2763 ITNVV
+2763 
-2768 DDVGIYTGA
+2768 
-2777 IANGQVTNDAQ
+2777 
-2788 PTLNGTAQAGA
+2788 
-2799 TVSIYNN
+2799 SRR
-2806 GALLGTTTAN
+2806 
-2816 ASGNWSFTPTGNLT
+2816 
-2830 EGSHAFTATATNAN
+2830 H
-2844 GTGSVSTAATVIVD
+2844 
-2858 TLAPGTPSG
+2858 
-2867 TLSAD
+2867 
-2872 GGSLSGL
+2872 
-2879 AEANSTVTVTLTGGV
+2879 
-2894 TLTTTAGSNGAW
+2894 
-2906 SLTLPTK
+2906 
-2913 QIEGQ
+2913 
-2918 LINVTATDAAGN
+2918 
-2930 ASGTL
+2930 
-2935 GITAPVLPLA
+2935 
-2945 ARDNITSL
+2945 
-2953 DLTSTAVTSTQ
+2953 
-2964 NYSDYGLLLV
+2964 
-2974 GALGNV
+2974 
-2980 ASVLGND
+2980 
-2987 TAQVEFT
+2987 
-2994 IAEGG
+2994 
-2999 TGDVTIDAAATGIV
+2999 
-3013 LSLLSTQ
+3013 
-3020 EIVVQRYDT
+3020 
-3029 SLGAWTTIVNTA
+3029 
-3041 VGDFANLLTLTGS
+3041 
-3054 GVTLNL
+3054 
-3060 SGLGEGQYRVLTYN
+3060 
-3074 TSLLATGSYTS
+3074 
-3085 LDVDVHQT
+3085 
-3093 SAGIISG
+3093 
-3100 PTISTGN
+3100 
-3107 VMADDTAPTG
+3107 
-3117 TTVTAITNANGVST
+3117 
-3131 PVGAGGVDILG
+3131 
-3142 QYGTLHINQDGS
+3142 
-3154 YTYTLTKPTAG
+3154 
-3165 YGHKESFTYT
+3165 
-3175 ITQNGV
+3175 
-3181 GSSAA
+3181 
-3186 QLVINLGP
+3186 
-3194 APVPGSVIATDN
+3194 
-3206 NASLVFDTH
+3206 
-3215 VSYVNNGPSTQS
+3215 
-3227 GVTVLSV
+3227 
-3234 GLGNVLNANLLD
+3234 
-3246 DMTNPIIF
+3246 
-3254 NVEEGATRTMTLQGT
+3254 
-3269 VGGVSLVSTFDLYVY
+3269 
-3284 RFNDAIQQY
+3284 
-3293 EQFRV
+3293 
-3298 QKGWINTLL
+3298 
-3307 LAGQSQPLTLT
+3307 
-3318 LPGGEYLFVLNTA
+3318 
-3331 SGISVLT
+3331 
-3338 GYTLAI
+3338 
-3344 SQDHT
+3344 
-3349 YAVDSITANTTG
+3349 
-3361 NVLTNDVVPTDAL
+3361 
-3374 LTEVNG
+3374 
-3380 VAIAAT
+3380 
-3386 GTTEVNGLYGSL
+3386 
-3398 IIDARGNYTYTLKN
+3398 
-3412 GVGADSIKTPDSFIY
+3412 
-3427 TVKAPNGD
+3427 
-3435 TDTASLNIT
+3435 
-3444 PTARALDAINDVS
+3444 
-3457 DTLSVATLQ
+3457 
-3466 DTAAWLDSSVGS
+3466 
-3478 ASWGLLGKSGSGSG
+3478 
-3492 TFDVATGTVLKG
+3492 
-3504 ASLVFDVSTLIT
+3504 
-3516 LGNLN
+3516 
-3521 ISWAIQENGT
+3521 
-3531 VIRNGTVPVANITLG
+3531 
-3546 SATVTVN
+3546 
-3553 LSGLELDAGTY
+3553 
-3564 TLNFTGTNTLAGAA
+3564 
-3578 TITPRVIGTTV
+3578 
-3589 DLDNFET
+3589 
-3596 SGTHT
+3596 
-3601 VLGNIFDGSDA
+3601 
-3612 AGAMDQLNTVN
+3612 
-3623 TRLSISG
+3623 
-3630 YNGSAATLDAAANTT
+3630 
-3645 SATIQGHYG
+3645 
-3654 TLQINLDGAYTYT
+3654 
-3667 LNNGVA
+3667 
-3673 MSSITSKEVFTY
+3673 
-3685 QLDDKMGH
+3685 
-3693 TDSAT
+3693 
-3698 LTIDMAPQIVST
+3698 
-3710 NQNDVLIGS
+3710 
-3719 AYGDTLI
+3719 
-3726 YHLLNGADATGG
+3726 
-3738 NGVDRWQNFSTA
+3738 
-3750 QGDKIDIHELLTGWD
+3750 
-3765 HQAATLGNF
+3765 
-3774 VQVHTSGANT
+3774 
-3784 VISVDRDGT
+3784 
-3793 GSAFK
+3793 
-3798 STDLVTLENVQ
+3798 
-3809 LTLNDLLQNN
+3809 
-3819 HLITSG
+3819 

>member
-15 TTVES
+15 TTLES

-36 REEISQLTRINQ
+36 RDEISQLTRINQ

-171 GGSTPNG
+171 GGSNPNG

-200 SADGKTVSGQAEA
+200 SADGKTVSGEAEA
-213 GSTITIK
+213 GSLITIK

-369 RFTLTIDTLIPD
+369 RFTLTIDTLSPD
-381 APRVELIADNTGL
+381 APRVELMADNTGL

-411 FSGQGDAGNTITIKE
+411 FSGQGEAGNTITIKE

-464 AGNTSRVTTTP
+464 AGNASRVTTTP

-617 FPVATFP
+617 FPVPSFP

-662 SVSFTIDIDTQ
+662 SVAFTIDIDTQ

-758 PAAPDGLTVATD
+758 PAAPNGLIVATD

-807 PLNTAQT
+807 PLNAAQT
-814 NGQALIATATDVA
+814 NGQALIATATDIA
-827 KNESAAATVIAP
+827 NNESAAATVDAP

-855 GTSISG
+855 GASISD
-861 TAEPGSAI
+861 TAEPGSSI
-869 TIATPDGKPLGS
+869 TITTPDGTPLGS

-887 GHFTLPLVPAQ
+887 GHFTLPLAPAQ

-968 ARVEVFD
+968 ARVEIFD
-975 NGFSLGL
+975 NGVSLGL

-988 GAWTF
+988 GGWTF

-1014 GNASQAAS
+1014 GNAS
-1022 FDLVVDT
+1022 
-1029 QSPQQ
+1029 
-1034 PVITFITDDAPGIL
+1034 
-1048 GSVAHLGLT
+1048 
-1057 NDSTP
+1057 
-1062 TINGTGEPGSTVH
+1062 
-1075 LYQNG
+1075 
-1080 ARIADIIVGNS
+1080 
-1091 GVWSYAYTT
+1091 
-1100 ASPLADDTYTFT
+1100 
-1112 VTASDSNGNTTPFST
+1112 
-1127 DFTITIDTQAPAAP
+1127 
-1141 GVIGVADGDGN
+1141 
-1152 TIDTN
+1152 
-1157 QITQESQPRLSGSGT
+1157 
-1172 AGDTIILYDNGNAI
+1172 
-1186 GQALVGT
+1186 
-1193 DGRWQFTPPAALGD
+1193 
-1207 GDHLLTARAND
+1207 

-1278 TIITLYNNGVELA
+1278 AIITLYNNGVELA

-1398 VGDNGSW
+1398 VGD
-1405 NFTPAA
+1405 
-1411 LTPETYTITV
+1411 
-1421 TETDRAGNIS
+1421 
-1431 PPSASVTFTLDTTA
+1431 
-1445 PANPVITFAEDNVGE
+1445 
-1460 VQDTIVSGATTDDNT
+1460 
-1475 PVIHGTGDIGSIIT
+1475 
-1489 LYNGSSVLGV
+1489 
-1499 VTVDE
+1499 
-1504 TGTWTLPVTSALPD
+1504 
-1518 GVYTLTA
+1518 
-1525 IAADA
+1525 
-1530 AGNSS
+1530 
-1535 GVSNSFTLTVD
+1535 
-1546 TVPLQPPVVNEIL
+1546 
-1559 DDVAP
+1559 
-1564 VTGPLTDGAFTN
+1564 
-1576 DRTLTINGSGENGS
+1576 
-1590 TVTIY
+1590 
-1595 DNGVAIGTALVTD
+1595 
-1608 GVWTFNTPEL
+1608 
-1618 SEASHALTF
+1618 
-1627 SATDDAGNTTAQ
+1627 
-1639 TQPITITVDIT
+1639 
-1650 APPAPTVQTV
+1650 
-1660 DDDGTRV
+1660 
-1667 AGIADPYA
+1667 
-1675 TVEIHH
+1675 
-1681 IDGTLVGSAVANG
+1681 
-1694 TGEFVVTLSPAQTDG
+1694 
-1709 GTLTAIAIDRAGN
+1709 
-1722 NGPATN
+1722 
-1728 FPASDSG
+1728 
-1735 LPAVPAITAIE
+1735 
-1746 DDVGSV
+1746 
-1752 QGNIAAGGATDDTT
+1752 
-1766 PTLRGTTDIGSTV
+1766 
-1779 EVFIDGDSAGF
+1779 
-1790 ATVDASGNWIF
+1790 
-1801 EIATPLSESTH
+1801 
-1812 YFTVQA
+1812 
-1818 TNANGPG
+1818 
-1825 GLSAPVGITVD
+1825 
-1836 LSAPAQPVITSATDD
+1836 
-1851 VPGMTGTLDNG
+1851 
-1862 ALTNDSRPTLNGTG
+1862 
-1876 EAGATI
+1876 
-1882 RILDNGVE
+1882 
-1890 IGSATVDQSGN
+1890 
-1901 WRFTPNA
+1901 
-1908 PLESNA
+1908 
-1914 HIFTAVATDP
+1914 
-1924 AGNSGQPSDGFTLNI
+1924 
-1939 DAQAPDVPV
+1939 
-1948 ITSVIDDNNQPT
+1948 
-1960 VPVLPGQST
+1960 
-1969 DDRQPILN
+1969 
-1977 GTGEPGATITIF
+1977 
-1989 DNGTPLGTAQVG
+1989 
-2001 ENGSWTFPVPRNLS
+2001 NGSWTFPVPRNLS

-2149 DATPPAA
+2149 DTTPPAA

-2289 ISGTRETN
+2289 ISGTREAN

-2630 NWSWTPTAALGQGSH
+2630 NWSWTPTASLGQGSH

-2662 PSITIIV
+2662 PSTTIIV

-2777 IANGQVTNDAQ
+2777 IANGPVTNDAQ

-2872 GGSLSGL
+2872 GGSLSGQ
-2879 AEANSTVTVTLTGGV
+2879 AEANSTVTVTLAGGV

-2935 GITAPVLPLA
+2935 GITAPILPLA

-3029 SLGAWTTIVNTA
+3029 SLGTWTTIVNTA

-3060 SGLGEGQYRVLTYN
+3060 NGLGEGQYRVLTYN

-3361 NVLTNDVVPTDAL
+3361 NVLTNDVAPTDAL

-3427 TVKAPNGD
+3427 TLKAPNGD

-3685 QLDDKMGH
+3685 QLDDKIGH

-3738 NGVDRWQNFSTA
+3738 NGADRWQNFSTA

-3784 VISVDRDGT
+3784 VISVDRDGA

-3819 HLITSG
+3819 HLITGG

>member
-36 REEISQLTRINQ
+36 RDEISQLTRINQ

-171 GGSTPNG
+171 GGSNPNG

-200 SADGKTVSGQAEA
+200 SADGKTVSGEAEA
-213 GSTITIK
+213 GSLITIK

-369 RFTLTIDTLIPD
+369 RFTLTIDTLSPD
-381 APRVELIADNTGL
+381 APRVELMADNTGL

-411 FSGQGDAGNTITIKE
+411 FSGQGEAGNTITIKE

-464 AGNTSRVTTTP
+464 AGNASRVTTTP

-617 FPVATFP
+617 FPVPSFP

-662 SVSFTIDIDTQ
+662 SVAFTIDIDTQ

-758 PAAPDGLTVATD
+758 PAAPNGLIVATD

-807 PLNTAQT
+807 PLNAAQT
-814 NGQALIATATDVA
+814 NGQALIATATDIA
-827 KNESAAATVIAP
+827 NNESAAATVDAP

-855 GTSISG
+855 GASISG
-861 TAEPGSAI
+861 TAEPGSSI
-869 TIATPDGKPLGS
+869 TITTPDGTPLGS

-887 GHFTLPLVPAQ
+887 GHFTLPLAPAQ
-898 TNGEQVT
+898 TNGEQ

-968 ARVEVFD
+968 ARVEIFD
-975 NGFSLGL
+975 NGVSLGL

-988 GAWTF
+988 GGWTF

-1004 RLTVIATDAK
+1004 QLTVIATDAK
-1014 GNASQAAS
+1014 GNAS
-1022 FDLVVDT
+1022 
-1029 QSPQQ
+1029 
-1034 PVITFITDDAPGIL
+1034 
-1048 GSVAHLGLT
+1048 
-1057 NDSTP
+1057 
-1062 TINGTGEPGSTVH
+1062 
-1075 LYQNG
+1075 
-1080 ARIADIIVGNS
+1080 
-1091 GVWSYAYTT
+1091 
-1100 ASPLADDTYTFT
+1100 
-1112 VTASDSNGNTTPFST
+1112 
-1127 DFTITIDTQAPAAP
+1127 
-1141 GVIGVADGDGN
+1141 
-1152 TIDTN
+1152 
-1157 QITQESQPRLSGSGT
+1157 
-1172 AGDTIILYDNGNAI
+1172 
-1186 GQALVGT
+1186 
-1193 DGRWQFTPPAALGD
+1193 
-1207 GDHLLTARAND
+1207 

-1278 TIITLYNNGVELA
+1278 AIITLYNNGVELA

-1421 TETDRAGNIS
+1421 TETDIAGNIS

-1475 PVIHGTGDIGSIIT
+1475 PVIHGTGDIGSVIT
-1489 LYNGSSVLGV
+1489 LYNGSSVVGV

-1535 GVSNSFTLTVD
+1535 GVSNSFTFTVD

-1608 GVWTFNTPEL
+1608 GVWTFNTSEL

-1650 APPAPTVQTV
+1650 APPAPTIQTV
-1660 DDDGTRV
+1660 ADDGTRV
-1667 AGIADPYA
+1667 AGLADPYA

-1681 IDGTLVGSAVANG
+1681 ADGTLVGSAVANG

-1746 DDVGSV
+1746 DDVGSI
-1752 QGNIAAGGATDDTT
+1752 QGNIAAGGATDDTM

-1901 WRFTPNA
+1901 WRFTPNT

-1924 AGNSGQPSDGFTLNI
+1924 AGNSGQLSDGFTLNI

-2149 DATPPAA
+2149 DTTPPAA

-2289 ISGTRETN
+2289 ISGTREAN

-2630 NWSWTPTAALGQGSH
+2630 NWSWTPTASLGQGSH

-2662 PSITIIV
+2662 PSTTIIV

-2872 GGSLSGL
+2872 GGSLSGQ
-2879 AEANSTVTVTLTGGV
+2879 AEANSTVTVTLAGGV

-2935 GITAPVLPLA
+2935 GITAPILPLA

-3029 SLGAWTTIVNTA
+3029 SLGTWTTIVNTA

-3060 SGLGEGQYRVLTYN
+3060 NGLGEGQYRVLTYN

-3361 NVLTNDVVPTDAL
+3361 NVLTNDVAPTDAL

-3427 TVKAPNGD
+3427 TLKAPNGD

-3685 QLDDKMGH
+3685 QLDDKIGH

-3738 NGVDRWQNFSTA
+3738 NGADRWQNFSTA

-3784 VISVDRDGT
+3784 VISVDRDGA

-3819 HLITSG
+3819 HLITGG

>member
-36 REEISQLTRINQ
+36 RDEISQLTRINQ

-171 GGSTPNG
+171 GGSNPNG

-200 SADGKTVSGQAEA
+200 SADGKTVSGEAEA
-213 GSTITIK
+213 GSLITIK

-369 RFTLTIDTLIPD
+369 RFTLTIDTLSPD
-381 APRVELIADNTGL
+381 APRVELMADNTGL

-411 FSGQGDAGNTITIKE
+411 FSGQGEAGNTITIKE

-464 AGNTSRVTTTP
+464 AGNASRVTTTP

-617 FPVATFP
+617 FPVPSFP

-662 SVSFTIDIDTQ
+662 SVAFTIDIDTQ

-758 PAAPDGLTVATD
+758 PAAPNGLIVATD

-807 PLNTAQT
+807 PLNAAQT
-814 NGQALIATATDVA
+814 NGQALIATATDIA
-827 KNESAAATVIAP
+827 NNESAAATVDAP

-855 GTSISG
+855 GASISG
-861 TAEPGSAI
+861 TAEPGSSI
-869 TIATPDGKPLGS
+869 TITTPDGTPLGS

-887 GHFTLPLVPAQ
+887 GHFTLPLAPAQ

-968 ARVEVFD
+968 ARVEIFD
-975 NGFSLGL
+975 NGVSLGL

-988 GAWTF
+988 GGWTF

-1014 GNASQAAS
+1014 GNAS
-1022 FDLVVDT
+1022 
-1029 QSPQQ
+1029 
-1034 PVITFITDDAPGIL
+1034 
-1048 GSVAHLGLT
+1048 
-1057 NDSTP
+1057 
-1062 TINGTGEPGSTVH
+1062 
-1075 LYQNG
+1075 
-1080 ARIADIIVGNS
+1080 
-1091 GVWSYAYTT
+1091 
-1100 ASPLADDTYTFT
+1100 
-1112 VTASDSNGNTTPFST
+1112 
-1127 DFTITIDTQAPAAP
+1127 
-1141 GVIGVADGDGN
+1141 
-1152 TIDTN
+1152 
-1157 QITQESQPRLSGSGT
+1157 
-1172 AGDTIILYDNGNAI
+1172 
-1186 GQALVGT
+1186 
-1193 DGRWQFTPPAALGD
+1193 
-1207 GDHLLTARAND
+1207 

-1278 TIITLYNNGVELA
+1278 AIITLYNNGVELA

-1421 TETDRAGNIS
+1421 TETDIAGNIS

-1475 PVIHGTGDIGSIIT
+1475 PVIHGTGDIGSVIT
-1489 LYNGSSVLGV
+1489 LYNGSSVVGV

-1535 GVSNSFTLTVD
+1535 GVSNSFTFTVD

-1608 GVWTFNTPEL
+1608 GVWTFNTSEL

-1650 APPAPTVQTV
+1650 APPAPTIQTV
-1660 DDDGTRV
+1660 ADDGTRV
-1667 AGIADPYA
+1667 AGLADPYA

-1681 IDGTLVGSAVANG
+1681 ADGTLVGSAVANG

-1746 DDVGSV
+1746 DDVGSI
-1752 QGNIAAGGATDDTT
+1752 QGNIAAGGATDDTM

-1901 WRFTPNA
+1901 WRFTPNT

-1924 AGNSGQPSDGFTLNI
+1924 AGNSGQLSDGFTLNI

-2149 DATPPAA
+2149 DTTPPAA

-2289 ISGTRETN
+2289 ISGTREAN

-2358 TTPPLTPV
+2358 ATPPLTPV

-2630 NWSWTPTAALGQGSH
+2630 NWSWTPTASLGQGSH

-2662 PSITIIV
+2662 PSTTIIV

-2872 GGSLSGL
+2872 GGSLSGQ
-2879 AEANSTVTVTLTGGV
+2879 AEANSTVTVTLAGGV

-2935 GITAPVLPLA
+2935 GITAPILPLA

-3029 SLGAWTTIVNTA
+3029 SLGTWTTIVNTA

-3060 SGLGEGQYRVLTYN
+3060 NGLGEGQYRVLTYN

-3361 NVLTNDVVPTDAL
+3361 NVLTNDVAPTDAL

-3427 TVKAPNGD
+3427 TLKAPNGD

-3685 QLDDKMGH
+3685 QLDDKIGH

-3738 NGVDRWQNFSTA
+3738 NGADRWQNFSTA

-3784 VISVDRDGT
+3784 VISVDRDGA

-3819 HLITSG
+3819 HLITGG

>member
-36 REEISQLTRINQ
+36 RDEISQLTRINQ

-171 GGSTPNG
+171 GGSNPNG

-200 SADGKTVSGQAEA
+200 SADGKTVSGEAEA
-213 GSTITIK
+213 GSLITIK

-369 RFTLTIDTLIPD
+369 RFTLTIDTLSPD
-381 APRVELIADNTGL
+381 APRVELMADNTGL

-411 FSGQGDAGNTITIKE
+411 FSGQGEAGNTITIKE

-464 AGNTSRVTTTP
+464 AGNASRVTTTP

-617 FPVATFP
+617 FPVPSFP

-662 SVSFTIDIDTQ
+662 SVAFTIDIDTQ

-758 PAAPDGLTVATD
+758 PAAPNGLIVATD

-807 PLNTAQT
+807 PLNAAQT
-814 NGQALIATATDVA
+814 NGQALIATATDIA
-827 KNESAAATVIAP
+827 NNESAAATVDAP

-855 GTSISG
+855 GASISG
-861 TAEPGSAI
+861 TAEPGSSI
-869 TIATPDGKPLGS
+869 TITTPDGTPLGS

-887 GHFTLPLVPAQ
+887 GHFTLPLAPAQ

-968 ARVEVFD
+968 ARVEIFD
-975 NGFSLGL
+975 NGVSLGL

-988 GAWTF
+988 GGWTF

-1014 GNASQAAS
+1014 GNAS
-1022 FDLVVDT
+1022 
-1029 QSPQQ
+1029 
-1034 PVITFITDDAPGIL
+1034 
-1048 GSVAHLGLT
+1048 
-1057 NDSTP
+1057 
-1062 TINGTGEPGSTVH
+1062 
-1075 LYQNG
+1075 
-1080 ARIADIIVGNS
+1080 
-1091 GVWSYAYTT
+1091 
-1100 ASPLADDTYTFT
+1100 
-1112 VTASDSNGNTTPFST
+1112 
-1127 DFTITIDTQAPAAP
+1127 
-1141 GVIGVADGDGN
+1141 
-1152 TIDTN
+1152 
-1157 QITQESQPRLSGSGT
+1157 
-1172 AGDTIILYDNGNAI
+1172 
-1186 GQALVGT
+1186 
-1193 DGRWQFTPPAALGD
+1193 
-1207 GDHLLTARAND
+1207 

-1265 QRMPTLSGTGEPG
+1265 QRMPTLSGTGEPSA
-1278 TIITLYNNGVELA
+1278 IITLYNNGVELA

-1421 TETDRAGNIS
+1421 TETDIAGNIS

-1475 PVIHGTGDIGSIIT
+1475 PVIHGTGDIGSVIT
-1489 LYNGSSVLGV
+1489 LYNGSSVVGV

-1535 GVSNSFTLTVD
+1535 GVSNSFTFTVD

-1608 GVWTFNTPEL
+1608 GVWTFNTSEL

-1650 APPAPTVQTV
+1650 APPAPTIQTV
-1660 DDDGTRV
+1660 ADDGTRV
-1667 AGIADPYA
+1667 AGLADPYA

-1681 IDGTLVGSAVANG
+1681 ADGTLVGSAVANG

-1746 DDVGSV
+1746 DDVGSI
-1752 QGNIAAGGATDDTT
+1752 QGNIAAGGATDDTM

-1901 WRFTPNA
+1901 WRFTPNT

-1924 AGNSGQPSDGFTLNI
+1924 AGNSGQLSDGFTLNI

-2149 DATPPAA
+2149 DTTPPAA

-2289 ISGTRETN
+2289 ISGTREAN

-2630 NWSWTPTAALGQGSH
+2630 NWSWTPTASLGQGSH

-2662 PSITIIV
+2662 PSTTIIV

-2872 GGSLSGL
+2872 GGSLSGQ
-2879 AEANSTVTVTLTGGV
+2879 AEANSTVTVTLAGGV

-2935 GITAPVLPLA
+2935 GITAPILPLA

-3029 SLGAWTTIVNTA
+3029 SLGTWTTIVNTA

-3060 SGLGEGQYRVLTYN
+3060 NGLGEGQYRVLTYN

-3361 NVLTNDVVPTDAL
+3361 NVLTNDVAPTDAL

-3427 TVKAPNGD
+3427 TLKAPNGD

-3685 QLDDKMGH
+3685 QLDDKIGH

-3738 NGVDRWQNFSTA
+3738 NGADRWQNFSTA

-3784 VISVDRDGT
+3784 VISVDRDGA

-3819 HLITSG
+3819 HLITGG